1 MAHHTRPSRL
11 VKKEELGK
19 RKNNQGKKKSSQV
32 RKKTTKTSTKAV
44 STGKSKKPAQ
54 EKDVKKKQQE
64 KKPIMSSSGRLLRSS
79 VSRTLSGASWVTL
92 EKADSILFHNQDSF
106 SINGFTMSL
115 RNRSFSRRLSQTPIA
130 KPRKAAAQKRLETKE
145 KHEQEAQ
152 AVIEEKNVEGGE
164 RVFEQVLAQNEL
176 APLPVQGAP
185 CGVGEEPATT
195 CATQDKEVG
204 IPETNDS
211 LPSRQVTAN
220 DSEASEVKYEH
231 ENLPCEQTPSDL
243 ETGSLAEAF
252 VEGAVPVLP
261 SSPSDSVITSE
272 SNSKVCA
279 ETPFDLVP
287 NSKEPD
293 CSSVDTSDH
302 SSAVPLEESVPLA
315 KPHMGAELD
324 LVLPSEEQ
332 DSNSTAIVISE
343 INAQEHLL
351 ADASSLAESCL
362 KAGWDLESGVKDVC
376 SESSSVA
383 AAESNSL
390 SYFEGASAESN
401 LLLYFEGAKAES
413 NSLLHFKGAKSESN
427 SLLHFE
433 GASAESN
440 SLLHFEGASAESN
453 SLLHFE
459 GASTESN
466 SLLHFEGA
474 SSPAESHMKL
484 PVDFVPVHKELNSN
498 VDLSCMRENSESY
511 SKPVFTVC
519 EPVSDTSLNNIQVGD
534 IEQLVK
540 CIDAETLI
548 LNSGCVHTSSPD
560 LEKSAVDKISGES
573 SGQFSEGIVSE
584 LPSSTEI
591 STPASEKAINAGLPA
606 DSRLQHDDYS
616 SQLGSVGVSLNLVQ
630 DNVRDSTEAV
640 EASGPSSLKNP
651 AGDYPIPYSSLL
663 PMLEKKKRRRCGVCE
678 PCLRKTNCEEC
689 SCCRKR
695 KTSHRICKKRKCEEL
710 KKPPPPITLP
720 FEVLTENKRPQRR
733 KQRALKANLENKP
746 VNGRRPELMECSIC
760 GHGEKY
766 RVKTNQAVPVQ
777 NVQSKEKER
786 MTGLEA
792 EKWAHN
798 EKPSF
803 GVHVNGDIH
812 GTVTGN
818 EHLKHAEESE
828 RVVSPSQLAEPKKSF
843 AQTIKNGI
851 KPLHYSPPEA
861 VASLKKVSVEER
873 TDFTSNSHTQWT
885 KAANLNHIVNT
896 LTTGVGCIHPE
907 NQGNVLIKEENCTC
921 SIFQDSDK
929 SVLQTVSISDLQ
941 ESLCC
946 PPLPEEEG
954 HVGEDGFKV
963 PKAETQCE
971 DSSLQPTFLSL
982 IKNRN
987 LTVEQVVAIEAL
999 TQLSEAPLET
1009 TSPAKTECTEE
1020 TTSNLLHSSKRDISS
1035 SSTSSALKEIK
1046 DTYLQNEQ
1054 QLLAHCAHSQK
1065 QLPNKAVLYN
1075 GQGSVSELRDKPANL
1090 AGEMYKLQLSS
1101 RDAKTLSDFTSNAK
1115 SFSGYVTK
1123 KNYTHDPV
1131 SLAQYCNASLN
1142 AQQTSNSLEA
1152 LGQLEQKPACNDLNL
1167 EAGSLIKEG
1176 VIHSQDEEDVATQ
1189 LTQLAA
1195 LIESNQT
1202 NPEQKNDIKASLLNL
1217 ISQERQPK
1225 YNQDLLQK
1233 KEAVFFKHNYSS
1245 LLLKQKQPTNKKGNA
1260 VPWKPRHKKKPQEA
1274 RYQQNN
1280 QNHLE
1285 LLSCQRSELQDI
1297 WMSSKLHK
1305 LGQTMPQDS
1314 RIAPSEKKSP
1324 RTKVQRALNQNTLAS
1339 QEKTRL
1345 FLPQTQIKFH
1355 RCLPEVPHEK
1365 KKDRLFGC
1373 EVVNEQIKTAGS
1385 GDPLGIERLKNEV
1398 VARNQFSDLPSHN
1411 PLAVSQLKTA
1421 SLVNRPSENLQMFT
1435 EKCNSQVQ
1443 QTADASQGHPLP
1455 QTFNQSNLRANEMR
1469 SEDKAYIHQG
1479 AVKQQVDPKSQ
1490 VLPVPCGGA
1499 QVPGA
1504 VGALRNMECAGEVTV
1519 LTSTS
1524 LGTDHPQSTGDS
1536 GCSPAKN
1543 TLSSF
1548 LESPMKFLDTPTKNL
1563 IDTPT
1568 KKGQSELPTCD
1579 CVEQIIEKDEGPY
1592 YTHLGTGP
1600 SVAAVREIMENRY
1613 GAKGSAVRIEVVVY
1627 TGKEGKSSQGCPIAK
1642 WVIRR
1647 SSDEEKLLCLVRQRA
1662 GHHCQ
1667 TAVIVI
1673 LILAWEGIP
1682 HLLADT
1688 LYKELT
1694 QSLRK
1699 YGCPTSRRC
1708 ALNEDRTCA
1717 CQGLDPETCGASF
1730 SFGCSWS
1737 MYFNGCKF
1745 ARSKNPRKFR
1755 LLTDDPKQEELL
1767 ENNLQTLATD
1777 VAPVYKKLAPEAFQN
1792 QVENEHM
1799 GPDCRLGSKDG
1810 RPFSGVTAC
1819 IDFCAHAHKDTHN
1832 MHNGSTVVC
1841 TLTKE
1846 DNRRVGVIPSDEQL
1860 HVLPLYKISQTDEF
1874 GTEEGLEAKIK
1885 AGAIQVLTAFPR
1897 EVRMLAEPLRAT
1909 KKKKPDTRRTS
1920 TEKQPLIDKKYS
1932 TPVKLKTEAPEN
1944 LSNAVHCLGNKP
1956 DALKPGIKTET
1967 SDHLYAMKHTSNT
1980 TKNCSLLKQY
1990 TASSPFK
1997 VDGLQPYPPLA
2008 HKPGLTAVT
2017 NLQQDFS
2024 VPYGYF
2030 ECSSKQPHVTPYVN
2044 CKNFDVSVK
2053 DYTGILLNDKMNGV
2067 PPILPEV
2074 TAPGP
2079 PAHKDPLPTILEHQ
2093 TDKQNCQPQLDN
2105 SPSSEMISSSD
2116 LSVPLSSPAKDA
2128 VGNEADC
2135 SHGCPVEKG
2144 SSHREQMCGFD
2155 CADEKQS
2162 SALGQPTD
2170 SEEKA
2175 EELWSD
2181 SEHNFL
2187 DDDIG
2192 GVAVA
2197 PSHGSI
2203 LIECARRELHATTP
2217 IKKPNRNHPTRISL
2231 VFYQHKNLNEPKHG
2245 LAMWEAKMAERAKEK
2260 EKEAERLG
2268 TENTDLN
2275 SASRKTK
2282 QANENRDIF
2291 YEDNEFNQIPSR
2303 RALTVTKDNV
2313 ITVSSYA
2320 LTRVAGPYNHWA

>member
-1 MAHHTRPSRL
+1 ADMAHHARPSRS

-19 RKNNQGKKKSSQV
+19 RKTNQGKKKSSQV

-44 STGKSKKPAQ
+44 SSGKGKKPTQ
-54 EKDVKKKQQE
+54 EKDVKKKQLE
-64 KKPIMSSSGRLLRSS
+64 KKPIMSSSGRLLRSK
-79 VSRTLSGASWVTL
+79 VTRTLSGASWVSL
-92 EKADSILFHNQDSF
+92 EKADNTLFHNQDSS
-106 SINGFTMSL
+106 SINSFTMSL
-115 RNRSFSRRLSQTPIA
+115 RNRPFSCRLSQTPITA
-130 KPRKAAAQKRLETKE
+130 KPKKAAIQKRLETKE
-145 KHEQEAQ
+145 NHEQEAL
-152 AVIEEKNVEGGE
+152 AVVEEKNNATGEIVLKQNLSQSELAALPVEGS
-164 RVFEQVLAQNEL
+164 
-176 APLPVQGAP
+176 P
-185 CGVGEEPATT
+185 CSADEGPAIS
-195 CATQDKEVG
+195 CQDKEVE
-204 IPETNDS
+204 ISETNDS
-211 LPSRQVTAN
+211 VPNSPVT
-220 DSEASEVKYEH
+220 DDGTEMSEVKFKH
-231 ENLPCEQTPSDL
+231 EGLPCELIPTDL
-243 ETGSLAEAF
+243 DMGSLAEAF
-252 VEGAVPVLP
+252 VESAVLVLP
-261 SSPSDSVITSE
+261 PFPSDSVITSE
-272 SNSKVCA
+272 SNSEVCV
-279 ETPFDLVP
+279 ETPFDMVP
-287 NSKEPD
+287 NSQELDP
-293 CSSVDTSDH
+293 SSADTSDL
-302 SSAVPLEESVPLA
+302 SSAVLTEESVTLA
-315 KPHMGAELD
+315 TSHIEAELN

-332 DSNSTAIVISE
+332 DSDSAPIVTSE
-343 INAQEHLL
+343 FNLHEHLL
-351 ADASSLAESCL
+351 QDARSLAESCL
-362 KAGWDLESGVKDVC
+362 KAGWDLASEKKDIG
-376 SESSSVA
+376 SNSSSVA
-383 AAESNSL
+383 AAESNL
-390 SYFEGASAESN
+390 
-401 LLLYFEGAKAES
+401 
-413 NSLLHFKGAKSESN
+413 
-427 SLLHFE
+427 
-433 GASAESN
+433 
-440 SLLHFEGASAESN
+440 
-453 SLLHFE
+453 
-459 GASTESN
+459 
-466 SLLHFEGA
+466 LLHFEGA
-474 SSPAESHMKL
+474 SSFAESPMKL
-484 PVDFVPVHKELNSN
+484 VVGFLPVHKELDSNS
-498 VDLSCMRENSESY
+498 DLSCTRENPEFDA
-511 SKPVFTVC
+511 KNIFTVC
-519 EPVSDTSLNNIQVGD
+519 EPVSNTSLNSIEAED

-548 LNSGCVHTSSPD
+548 LNSGYAPTLSSD
-560 LEKSAVDKISGES
+560 LEKSTINKIPGES
-573 SGQFSEGIVSE
+573 SGQFSEGFVLE
-584 LPSSTEI
+584 LPSSVEI
-591 STPASEKAINAGLPA
+591 SAFASEKAINADLPA
-606 DSRLQHDDYS
+606 DSRLQHNDYS

-630 DNVRDSTEAV
+630 DNVSNSTEAV

-651 AGDYPIPYSSLL
+651 AGGYPVPYSSVF
-663 PMLEKKKRRRCGVCE
+663 PVLEKKKRRRCGVCE

-720 FEVLTENKRPQRR
+720 FEVLSENKRPQRR
-733 KQRALKANLENKP
+733 KQRVLKANLENKP

-766 RVKTNQAVPVQ
+766 RVKTNQAVPIE

-812 GTVTGN
+812 GAVPGTQ
-818 EHLKHAEESE
+818 HLKHAGDSG
-828 RVVSPSQLAEPKKSF
+828 RAVSPSQLAEPKKSF
-843 AQTIKNGI
+843 AQTTRNGI

-861 VASLKKVSVEER
+861 AASLQKVSAEER
-873 TDFTSNSHTQWT
+873 TDLTSNSDLQWT
-885 KAANLNHIVNT
+885 KGTNVNSTVNT
-896 LTTGVGCIHPE
+896 LTTGLGCVHPQT
-907 NQGNVLIKEENCTC
+907 QGSVLMKEEHCTC
-921 SIFQDSDK
+921 SISEDFDK
-929 SVLQTVSISDLQ
+929 SFLQTGSISGLQ

-946 PPLPEEEG
+946 PPLPE
-954 HVGEDGFKV
+954 GELQAERDGFKV
-963 PKAETQCE
+963 PAVETQPE
-971 DSSLQPTFLSL
+971 NSTLQPTFLSL
-982 IKNRN
+982 IKTRN

-1009 TSPAKTECTEE
+1009 TSPAKTASTECTGE
-1020 TTSNLLHSSKRDISS
+1020 TTSNLLHSFKRDISS
-1035 SSTSSALKEIK
+1035 SFTSTALKEIK

-1054 QLLAHCAHSQK
+1054 QLLAQCAHSQK

-1075 GQGSVSELRDKPANL
+1075 GQSSVSELHDKPASL
-1090 AGEMYKLQLSS
+1090 AGEVYKSS
-1101 RDAKTLSDFTSNAK
+1101 GDSETLSDLTSNAT
-1115 SFSGYVTK
+1115 SLPGCTTK
-1123 KNYTHDPV
+1123 ENYSHDPV
-1131 SLAQYCNASLN
+1131 ALAQYGSASHD
-1142 AQQTSNSLEA
+1142 AHQTGNNLET
-1152 LGQLEQKPACNDLNL
+1152 LGQSEQKPTCNDLNL
-1167 EAGSLIKEG
+1167 KASSLLKEG
-1176 VIHSQDEEDVATQ
+1176 GLHSQDEEDVAAQ

-1195 LIESNQT
+1195 LIESNQA
-1202 NPEQKNDIKASLLNL
+1202 NPEQKNDIKTSLIHL
-1217 ISQERQPK
+1217 ISHERQPK
-1225 YNQDLLQK
+1225 YNQDVLQK
-1233 KEAVFFKHNYSS
+1233 KESVVFRHNCSS
-1245 LLLKQKQPTNKKGNA
+1245 LLLKQKQATNKKGSA

-1280 QNHLE
+1280 QNQLE
-1285 LLSCQRSELQDI
+1285 LLSCQHSELQDI

-1314 RIAPSEKKSP
+1314 RIVQLEKKSP
-1324 RTKVQRALNQNTLAS
+1324 RTKVQRALSQNTSAS

-1355 RCLPEVPHEK
+1355 RCLPEASQEK
-1365 KKDRLFGC
+1365 KKDRL
-1373 EVVNEQIKTAGS
+1373 
-1385 GDPLGIERLKNEV
+1385 
-1398 VARNQFSDLPSHN
+1398 
-1411 PLAVSQLKTA
+1411 LKTV
-1421 SLVNRPSENLQMFT
+1421 SLLNRPTENLQMFT

-1443 QTADASQGHPLP
+1443 QTATGSQAHPLP
-1455 QTFNQSNLRANEMR
+1455 PALNQSNPRANEMR
-1469 SEDKAYIHQG
+1469 GENEACVQQG
-1479 AVKQQVDPKSQ
+1479 TQADPKSQ

-1499 QVPGA
+1499 QVPGCA
-1504 VGALRNMECAGEVTV
+1504 EALRNMECVGEVTV
-1519 LTSTS
+1519 LTSSS
-1524 LGTDHPQSTGDS
+1524 LGADHAQSTGDS

-1799 GPDCRLGSKDG
+1799 GPDCRLGCQAG

-1846 DNRRVGVIPSDEQL
+1846 DNRTVGVIPSDEQL

-1909 KKKKPDTRRTS
+1909 KKKKPDTRRTP

-1932 TPVKLKTEAPEN
+1932 TPVKLKTEAPES
-1944 LSNAVHCLGNKP
+1944 LGSTLHCLGNKT
-1956 DALKPGIKTET
+1956 DALKPGIKMET
-1967 SDHLYAMKHTSNT
+1967 SSHLYAMKHTSNT
-1980 TKNCSLLKQY
+1980 TKNCSLLKQCS
-1990 TASSPFK
+1990 ASSPFK
-1997 VDGLQPYPPLA
+1997 VDSLHPYPSLA

-2017 NLQQDFS
+2017 NIQQDFS

-2030 ECSSKQPHVTPYVN
+2030 ECSTKEPHVTPYVN
-2044 CKNFDVSVK
+2044 CKSFDVSVQ
-2053 DYTGILLNDKMNGV
+2053 DYTGILLDEKVNGV

-2079 PAHKDPLPTILEHQ
+2079 PAHGDPLPTILEHQ
-2093 TDKQNCQPQLDN
+2093 PNKQNCQLQLDG
-2105 SPSSEMISSSD
+2105 SSSQMVSSCD
-2116 LSVPLSSPAKDA
+2116 SSVPLSSPAKDA
-2128 VGNEADC
+2128 VGNGADC

-2144 SSHREQMCGFD
+2144 SSHRGQMCDFD
-2155 CADEKQS
+2155 CADEKQN
-2162 SALGQPTD
+2162 SALGHPAD

-2268 TENTDLN
+2268 METTELSSSN
-2275 SASRKTK
+2275 RKAK
-2282 QANENRDIF
+2282 QPSDNRDLF

-2303 RALTVTKDNV
+2303 RALTVTKDKV

>member
-1 MAHHTRPSRL
+1 ADMAHHARPSRL

-19 RKNNQGKKKSSQV
+19 RKTNQGKKKSTQV

-44 STGKSKKPAQ
+44 SSGKGKKPAQ

-79 VSRTLSGASWVTL
+79 VTRALSGASWVSL
-92 EKADSILFHNQDSF
+92 EKADNILFHNQDSF
-106 SINGFTMSL
+106 NINGFTMSL
-115 RNRSFSRRLSQTPIA
+115 RNRSFSRRLSQTPTIA

-145 KHEQEAQ
+145 KHEQEAL
-152 AVIEEKNVEGGE
+152 AVVEEKNVEAGE
-164 RVFEQVLAQNEL
+164 RVLKQDLAQNEL
-176 APLPVQGAP
+176 PPLPVEDTP
-185 CGVGEEPATT
+185 CSSAGGEPATT
-195 CATQDKEVG
+195 CASQDKEVE

-211 LPSRQVTAN
+211 VPSSQVT
-220 DSEASEVKYEH
+220 DDDTEASEVGYKH
-231 ENLPCEQTPSDL
+231 EDLPCEQTPSDL
-243 ETGSLAEAF
+243 DTGSSAEAF
-252 VEGAVPVLP
+252 VEGAALVLP

-279 ETPFDLVP
+279 ETPFALVP

-293 CSSVDTSDH
+293 SSSVDTSDL
-302 SSAVPLEESVPLA
+302 SSAVLLEESVPLA
-315 KPHMGAELD
+315 KSDIEAELD

-332 DSNSTAIVISE
+332 NSNSAPIVTSE
-343 INAQEHLL
+343 FNSQEHLL
-351 ADASSLAESCL
+351 EDVSSLAESCL
-362 KAGWDLESGVKDVC
+362 KAGWDLESENKDVG
-376 SESSSVA
+376 SNSSSVA
-383 AAESNSL
+383 A
-390 SYFEGASAESN
+390 
-401 LLLYFEGAKAES
+401 
-413 NSLLHFKGAKSESN
+413 
-427 SLLHFE
+427 
-433 GASAESN
+433 
-440 SLLHFEGASAESN
+440 
-453 SLLHFE
+453 
-459 GASTESN
+459 TESN
-466 SLLHFEGA
+466 SPLHFEGA
-474 SSPAESHMKL
+474 SSLAESHMKL
-484 PVDFVPVHKELNSN
+484 VVDFVPIHKELDSN
-498 VDLSCMRENSESY
+498 LDLSCARENSESD
-511 SKPVFTVC
+511 SKNIFTVY
-519 EPVSDTSLNNIQVGD
+519 EPVSDTSLNNIEVED

-548 LNSGCVHTSSPD
+548 LNSGYVPTLSPD
-560 LEKSAVDKISGES
+560 LEKSTVDKISGES
-573 SGQFSEGIVSE
+573 SGQFSEGFVSE

-591 STPASEKAINAGLPA
+591 SALASEKAINADLPA
-606 DSRLQHDDYS
+606 DSRLQHNDYS
-616 SQLGSVGVSLNLVQ
+616 SQLGRVGISLNLVQ
-630 DNVRDSTEAV
+630 DNVSNGTEAV

-651 AGDYPIPYSSLL
+651 AGDYPVPYSSLL

-710 KKPPPPITLP
+710 KKPPPPIMLP

-733 KQRALKANLENKP
+733 KQRVLKANLENKP

-766 RVKTNQAVPVQ
+766 RVKTNQTVPIE

-818 EHLKHAEESE
+818 EDLKNAEDSE
-828 RVVSPSQLAEPKKSF
+828 RAVSPSRLAEPKKSF

-851 KPLHYSPPEA
+851 KTLHYSPPEA
-861 VASLKKVSVEER
+861 VASLKKVSIEER
-873 TDFTSNSHTQWT
+873 TDLTSNSHMQWMKGT
-885 KAANLNHIVNT
+885 NLNNIVNT
-896 LTTGVGCIHPE
+896 LTTGVGCVHPAK
-907 NQGNVLIKEENCTC
+907 QRNVLMKEENCTC
-921 SIFQDSDK
+921 SIFEDSDK
-929 SVLQTVSISDLQ
+929 SILQTDSISDLQ

-946 PPLPEEEG
+946 PPLLGEEV
-954 HVGEDGFKV
+954 HVGKDGFKV
-963 PKAETQCE
+963 PNTGTQHE

-982 IKNRN
+982 IKTRN

-999 TQLSEAPLET
+999 TRLSEAPLET
-1009 TSPAKTECTEE
+1009 TSPAKTERTECTEE
-1020 TTSNLLHSSKRDISS
+1020 TTSSLLHSYKRDISS
-1035 SSTSSALKEIK
+1035 SFTSSALKEIK

-1075 GQGSVSELRDKPANL
+1075 GQSSVSELRDKPANL

-1101 RDAKTLSDFTSNAK
+1101 RDTKTLSDLASNAK
-1115 SFSGYVTK
+1115 SFSGYTTK

-1131 SLAQYCNASLN
+1131 TLARYCNASRN
-1142 AQQTSNSLEA
+1142 VQQTSNNLDT
-1152 LGQLEQKPACNDLNL
+1152 LGQLEQKPTCNDLNL
-1167 EAGSLIKEG
+1167 EASSLIKEG
-1176 VIHSQDEEDVATQ
+1176 GIHSQDEEDVATQ

-1195 LIESNQT
+1195 LIESNQA

-1217 ISQERQPK
+1217 ISHERQPK
-1225 YNQDLLQK
+1225 YNQDVLQK
-1233 KEAVFFKHNYSS
+1233 KESVFFRHNYSS

-1280 QNHLE
+1280 QNQLE
-1285 LLSCQRSELQDI
+1285 LLSCQHSELQDI
-1297 WMSSKLHK
+1297 WISSKLHK

-1324 RTKVQRALNQNTLAS
+1324 RTKVQRALNQNTSAS
-1339 QEKTRL
+1339 QEKPRL

-1355 RCLPEVPHEK
+1355 RCLPEVPQEK
-1365 KKDRLFGC
+1365 KKDRLFGS
-1373 EVVNEQIKTAGS
+1373 E
-1385 GDPLGIERLKNEV
+1385 
-1398 VARNQFSDLPSHN
+1398 
-1411 PLAVSQLKTA
+1411 LKTA
-1421 SLVNRPSENLQMFT
+1421 SLLNRPSENLQMFT
-1435 EKCNSQVQ
+1435 QKCNSQVQ
-1443 QTADASQGHPLP
+1443 QTANVSQTHPLP

-1469 SEDKAYIHQG
+1469 SEDKTYIQQG
-1479 AVKQQVDPKSQ
+1479 AVEKQVDPKSQ
-1490 VLPVPCGGA
+1490 MLPVPCDGA
-1499 QVPGA
+1499 RVPGS
-1504 VGALRNMECAGEVTV
+1504 VEALRNMECAGEVTV

-1909 KKKKPDTRRTS
+1909 KKKKPDTRRTP

-1944 LSNAVHCLGNKP
+1944 VGNTLHCLGNKT

-1990 TASSPFK
+1990 TASSPFQ
-1997 VDGLQPYPPLA
+1997 VDSLHPYSSLA
-2008 HKPGLTAVT
+2008 HKPGITAVT
-2017 NLQQDFS
+2017 NIQQDFS

-2044 CKNFDVSVK
+2044 CKNFGVSVK
-2053 DYTGILLNDKMNGV
+2053 DYTGILLNEKMNGV

-2074 TAPGP
+2074 TAPDP

-2093 TDKQNCQPQLDN
+2093 PDKQNCQLQLDN
-2105 SPSSEMISSSD
+2105 SPSSQMVSSCD

-2135 SHGCPVEKG
+2135 SHGCPMEKG
-2144 SSHREQMCGFD
+2144 SSHREQMCDFD
-2155 CADEKQS
+2155 CVDEKQN

-2175 EELWSD
+2175 EEMWSD

-2268 TENTDLN
+2268 TESTELN
-2275 SASRKTK
+2275 SSSRKTK
-2282 QANENRDIF
+2282 QTSENRDIF

>member
-1 MAHHTRPSRL
+1 MAHHARPSRSA
-11 VKKEELGK
+11 KKEDLGK
-19 RKNNQGKKKSSQV
+19 RKTNQSKKKSSQV
-32 RKKTTKTSTKAV
+32 RKKTTKTSTKVV
-44 STGKSKKPAQ
+44 SSGKSKKPVQ

-79 VSRTLSGASWVTL
+79 VTRTLSGASWVSL
-92 EKADSILFHNQDSF
+92 EKADNILFHNQDSF
-106 SINGFTMSL
+106 NINGFTMSL
-115 RNRSFSRRLSQTPIA
+115 RNRSFSRRLSQTPAIA
-130 KPRKAAAQKRLETKE
+130 KPRKAASQKRLETKE
-145 KHEQEAQ
+145 KHEQEALAGVQ
-152 AVIEEKNVEGGE
+152 EKNDDTCEIALK
-164 RVFEQVLAQNEL
+164 QDLAQNEL
-176 APLPVQGAP
+176 AALPVEGCLCSAGEDPVIP
-185 CGVGEEPATT
+185 CAS
-195 CATQDKEVG
+195 QDKEVEISETDDS
-204 IPETNDS
+204 IPNS
-211 LPSRQVTAN
+211 QVT
-220 DSEASEVKYEH
+220 DDGTEAPEMKSKH
-231 ENLPCEQTPSDL
+231 EDLPCEQIPSDL
-243 ETGSLAEAF
+243 DAGSLAEAF
-252 VEGAVPVLP
+252 VEDAALVLP
-261 SSPSDSVITSE
+261 SSPSDSITASE
-272 SNSKVCA
+272 SNLKVRA
-279 ETPFDLVP
+279 ETPFNVVP
-287 NSKEPD
+287 NSTEPD
-293 CSSVDTSDH
+293 SSSVDTSDL
-302 SSAVPLEESVPLA
+302 SSAVVIESVTLA
-315 KPHMGAELD
+315 KFHIGAGLD
-324 LVLPSEEQ
+324 MVLPREEQ
-332 DSNSTAIVISE
+332 DLDSAPLVTSEFNS
-343 INAQEHLL
+343 QEHLL
-351 ADASSLAESCL
+351 EDARSLAESCL
-362 KAGWDLESGVKDVC
+362 KAGWDLEPENKDIG
-376 SESSSVA
+376 SNSSSVA
-383 AAESNSL
+383 AS
-390 SYFEGASAESN
+390 ESN
-401 LLLYFEGAKAES
+401 L
-413 NSLLHFKGAKSESN
+413 
-427 SLLHFE
+427 
-433 GASAESN
+433 
-440 SLLHFEGASAESN
+440 
-453 SLLHFE
+453 
-459 GASTESN
+459 
-466 SLLHFEGA
+466 LLHFEGA
-474 SSPAESHMKL
+474 SSLAEYPMKL
-484 PVDFVPVHKELNSN
+484 VVDFVPIHKELDSNS
-498 VDLSCMRENSESY
+498 DLSCTRQNSEFDT
-511 SKPVFTVC
+511 KNIFTVC
-519 EPVSDTSLNNIQVGD
+519 EPVSSTSLNNIEVED

-548 LNSGCVHTSSPD
+548 LNSGYVPTLSSD
-560 LEKSAVDKISGES
+560 LEKSTVDKSSAES
-573 SGQFSEGIVSE
+573 SGQFSAGFLSE
-584 LPSSTEI
+584 LPSSMEI
-591 STPASEKAINAGLPA
+591 SALASEKAINADLPA
-606 DSRLQHDDYS
+606 DSRLQHNDYS

-630 DNVRDSTEAV
+630 DNVSNSTEAV

-651 AGDYPIPYSSLL
+651 AGDYPVPYSSLL

-710 KKPPPPITLP
+710 KKPPPPIMLP

-733 KQRALKANLENKP
+733 KQRVLKANLENKP

-766 RVKTNQAVPVQ
+766 RVKTNQAVPIE
-777 NVQSKEKER
+777 NVQCKEKER

-803 GVHVNGDIH
+803 GVHVNGDIR
-812 GTVTGN
+812 GAVTGT
-818 EHLKHAEESE
+818 EHLKHADHSE
-828 RVVSPSQLAEPKKSF
+828 RAAAPSQFAEKQSF
-843 AQTIKNGI
+843 VHTIKNGI
-851 KPLHYSPPEA
+851 KTLHYSPPEA
-861 VASLKKVSVEER
+861 VASLKNVSVEEG
-873 TDFTSNSHTQWT
+873 TDLTSNSHMQWPKGT
-885 KAANLNHIVNT
+885 NLNNIVST
-896 LTTGVGCIHPE
+896 LTSGTDCVHPE
-907 NQGNVLIKEENCTC
+907 NQGNLLMKEENCTC
-921 SIFQDSDK
+921 SISEYSDK
-929 SVLQTVSISDLQ
+929 SVLQTGSSLDLQ

-946 PPLPEEEG
+946 PPLPEEELQAG
-954 HVGEDGFKV
+954 KDGFKV
-963 PKAETQCE
+963 PHVETQPE
-971 DSSLQPTFLSL
+971 NSALQPTFLSL
-982 IKNRN
+982 IKTRN
-987 LTVEQVVAIEAL
+987 LTLEQVVAIEAL

-1009 TSPAKTECTEE
+1009 TSPAKTKSTECPGEATC
-1020 TTSNLLHSSKRDISS
+1020 NLLHGFKRDISS
-1035 SSTSSALKEIK
+1035 SFTSSALQEIK

-1054 QLLAHCAHSQK
+1054 QLLAHCTHSQK

-1075 GQGSVSELRDKPANL
+1075 GQSSVSELCDKPANL

-1101 RDAKTLSDFTSNAK
+1101 RDTKTLSDLTSSAT
-1115 SFSGYVTK
+1115 SFSGYDSKKSCAHEPVTL
-1123 KNYTHDPV
+1123 
-1131 SLAQYCNASLN
+1131 SGYCNVSCN
-1142 AQQTSNSLEA
+1142 VQQTRNSLETP
-1152 LGQLEQKPACNDLNL
+1152 GQLEQKPTCNDLKL
-1167 EAGSLIKEG
+1167 EGRSLIKEG
-1176 VIHSQDEEDVATQ
+1176 GIHSQDEEDVAAQ

-1202 NPEQKNDIKASLLNL
+1202 NPEQKSDIKASLLNL
-1217 ISQERQPK
+1217 ISHERQPK
-1225 YNQDLLQK
+1225 YNQDVLQK
-1233 KEAVFFKHNYSS
+1233 KESVFFRQNYSS
-1245 LLLKQKQPTNKKGNA
+1245 LLLKQKQVTNKKGNA
-1260 VPWKPRHKKKPQEA
+1260 VPWKPRHRKKPQEV

-1280 QNHLE
+1280 QNQLE
-1285 LLSCQRSELQDI
+1285 LLSCQHSELQDI
-1297 WMSSKLHK
+1297 WISSKLHK

-1314 RIAPSEKKSP
+1314 RVAPSEKKSP
-1324 RTKVQRALNQNTLAS
+1324 RTKVQRVLSQNTLAS

-1345 FLPQTQIKFH
+1345 FLPQAQIKFH
-1355 RCLPEVPHEK
+1355 RCLPEAPQEK

-1373 EVVNEQIKTAGS
+1373 EVVNEQMKTAGAS
-1385 GDPLGIERLKNEV
+1385 DPLGTDPLKNEV
-1398 VARNQFSDLPSHN
+1398 VARSQHSDLSSRN

-1421 SLVNRPSENLQMFT
+1421 SLLKRPTENPQMFT

-1443 QTADASQGHPLP
+1443 QTANVSQAHPLP
-1455 QTFNQSNLRANEMR
+1455 PTFNQSNLRANEMC
-1469 SEDKAYIHQG
+1469 SENKAYVQQ
-1479 AVKQQVDPKSQ
+1479 VQQVDPKSQ
-1490 VLPVPCGGA
+1490 VLPIPCGGA
-1499 QVPGA
+1499 QVPGSA
-1504 VGALRNMECAGEVTV
+1504 EALRNMECMGEVTV

-1524 LGTDHPQSTGDS
+1524 LGTDHAQSTGDS

-1909 KKKKPDTRRTS
+1909 KKKKPDTRRTP

-1944 LSNAVHCLGNKP
+1944 LGNTLHCLGNKT
-1956 DALKPGIKTET
+1956 DALKPGIKMET
-1967 SDHLYAMKHTSNT
+1967 SNHLYAMKHTSNT

-1990 TASSPFK
+1990 TTSSPFK
-1997 VDGLQPYPPLA
+1997 VDSLHPYPSLA

-2017 NLQQDFS
+2017 NIQQDFS

-2030 ECSSKQPHVTPYVN
+2030 ECSTKQPHVTPYVN

-2053 DYTGILLNDKMNGV
+2053 DYTGILLNDKVNGV

-2074 TAPGP
+2074 TAPGL
-2079 PAHKDPLPTILEHQ
+2079 PAHKEPLPTILEHQ
-2093 TDKQNCQPQLDN
+2093 PDKQNCQLQLDN
-2105 SPSSEMISSSD
+2105 SPFSEMISSCDS
-2116 LSVPLSSPAKDA
+2116 SVPLSSSAKDA
-2128 VGNEADC
+2128 VINEADS
-2135 SHGCPVEKG
+2135 SHGCPGEKG
-2144 SSHREQMCGFD
+2144 SSHRGQMCDFD
-2155 CADEKQS
+2155 CVDEKQN
-2162 SALGQPTD
+2162 SALGQPAD

-2268 TENTDLN
+2268 TENPELN
-2275 SASRKTK
+2275 SSNRKAK
-2282 QANENRDIF
+2282 QPSENRDIF

>member
-1 MAHHTRPSRL
+1 ADMAHHARPSRSA
-11 VKKEELGK
+11 KKEELGK
-19 RKNNQGKKKSSQV
+19 RKTNQNKKKSSQV
-32 RKKTTKTSTKAV
+32 RKKTTKTSTKVV
-44 STGKSKKPAQ
+44 SSGKGKKPAQ

-79 VSRTLSGASWVTL
+79 VTRTLSGASWVSL
-92 EKADSILFHNQDSF
+92 EKADNILFHNQDSF
-106 SINGFTMSL
+106 NINGFTMSL
-115 RNRSFSRRLSQTPIA
+115 RNRSFSRRLSQTPTIA
-130 KPRKAAAQKRLETKE
+130 KPRKAAVQKRLETKE
-145 KHEQEAQ
+145 KHEQEAL
-152 AVIEEKNVEGGE
+152 AVVEEKNDETGE
-164 RVFEQVLAQNEL
+164 IALKQDLAQNEL
-176 APLPVQGAP
+176 AALSVEDCLCSA
-185 CGVGEEPATT
+185 GEEPVIP
-195 CATQDKEVG
+195 CASQDKEAEISETDDS
-204 IPETNDS
+204 IPNS
-211 LPSRQVTAN
+211 QVT
-220 DSEASEVKYEH
+220 DDGTEASEVKSKH
-231 ENLPCEQTPSDL
+231 EDLPCEQIPSDL
-243 ETGSLAEAF
+243 DTGSLAEAF
-252 VEGAVPVLP
+252 VEDAALVLP
-261 SSPSDSVITSE
+261 SFPSASLIASE
-272 SNSKVCA
+272 SNSKVHA
-279 ETPFDLVP
+279 ETPFNVVP
-287 NSKEPD
+287 NSTEPD
-293 CSSVDTSDH
+293 SSSVDTSDL
-302 SSAVPLEESVPLA
+302 SSAVLIESVTLA
-315 KPHMGAELD
+315 KFHIGAGLD
-324 LVLPSEEQ
+324 MVLPRQEQ
-332 DSNSTAIVISE
+332 DLDSAPLVTSEFNS
-343 INAQEHLL
+343 QEHLL
-351 ADASSLAESCL
+351 EDARSLAESCL
-362 KAGWDLESGVKDVC
+362 KAAWDLEPENKDIG
-376 SESSSVA
+376 SNSSSVA
-383 AAESNSL
+383 AS
-390 SYFEGASAESN
+390 ESN
-401 LLLYFEGAKAES
+401 L
-413 NSLLHFKGAKSESN
+413 
-427 SLLHFE
+427 
-433 GASAESN
+433 
-440 SLLHFEGASAESN
+440 
-453 SLLHFE
+453 
-459 GASTESN
+459 
-466 SLLHFEGA
+466 LLHFEGA
-474 SSPAESHMKL
+474 SSLAEYPMKL
-484 PVDFVPVHKELNSN
+484 VVDFVPIHKELDSHS
-498 VDLSCMRENSESY
+498 DLSCVRENSEFDT
-511 SKPVFTVC
+511 KNIFTVC
-519 EPVSDTSLNNIQVGD
+519 EPVSNTSLNNIEVED

-540 CIDAETLI
+540 CFDAETLI
-548 LNSGCVHTSSPD
+548 LNSGYVPTLSSD
-560 LEKSAVDKISGES
+560 LEKSTVAKISAES
-573 SGQFSEGIVSE
+573 SGQFSAGFVSE

-591 STPASEKAINAGLPA
+591 SALASEKAINADLPA
-606 DSRLQHDDYS
+606 DSRLQHNDYS

-630 DNVRDSTEAV
+630 DMSNSTEAV

-651 AGDYPIPYSSLL
+651 AGDYPVPYSSLL

-710 KKPPPPITLP
+710 KKPPPPIMLP
-720 FEVLTENKRPQRR
+720 LEVRQRSF
-733 KQRALKANLENKP
+733 KLKNKP

-766 RVKTNQAVPVQ
+766 RVKTNQAVPFE

-812 GTVTGN
+812 GAVTGT
-818 EHLKHAEESE
+818 EHLKHADHSE
-828 RVVSPSQLAEPKKSF
+828 RAAAPSQFTEPKKSF
-843 AQTIKNGI
+843 VHTIKNGI
-851 KPLHYSPPEA
+851 KTLHYSPPEA
-861 VASLKKVSVEER
+861 VASLKNVSVEER
-873 TDFTSNSHTQWT
+873 TDLTSNSHMQWPKST
-885 KAANLNHIVNT
+885 NLNNIVST
-896 LTTGVGCIHPE
+896 LTSGTGCVHPE
-907 NQGNVLIKEENCTC
+907 NQGNVLMKEENCTC
-921 SIFQDSDK
+921 SISEYSAK
-929 SVLQTVSISDLQ
+929 SVLQTGSSLDLQ

-946 PPLPEEEG
+946 PPLPEEELQAG
-954 HVGEDGFKV
+954 KDGFKV
-963 PKAETQCE
+963 PYVETQPE
-971 DSSLQPTFLSL
+971 NSALQPTFLSL
-982 IKNRN
+982 IKTRN
-987 LTVEQVVAIEAL
+987 LTLEQVVAIEAL

-1009 TSPAKTECTEE
+1009 ASPAKTESTEYTGE
-1020 TTSNLLHSSKRDISS
+1020 TTSNLLHNFKRDISS
-1035 SSTSSALKEIK
+1035 SFTSSALQEIK

-1054 QLLAHCAHSQK
+1054 QLLAQCAHSQK

-1075 GQGSVSELRDKPANL
+1075 GQSSVSELCDKPASL
-1090 AGEMYKLQLSS
+1090 AGEVYKLQLSS
-1101 RDAKTLSDFTSNAK
+1101 RDTKTLSDLTSNAT
-1115 SFSGYVTK
+1115 SFSGHDSKKSCAHEPVT
-1123 KNYTHDPV
+1123 
-1131 SLAQYCNASLN
+1131 LAGYCNASCN
-1142 AQQTSNSLEA
+1142 VQQTKNNLET
-1152 LGQLEQKPACNDLNL
+1152 LGQLEQKPTCDDLKL
-1167 EAGSLIKEG
+1167 EGGSLIKEG
-1176 VIHSQDEEDVATQ
+1176 GIHSQDEEDVAAQ

-1202 NPEQKNDIKASLLNL
+1202 NPEQNNDIKASLLNL
-1217 ISQERQPK
+1217 ISHETQPK
-1225 YNQDLLQK
+1225 YNQDVLQK
-1233 KEAVFFKHNYSS
+1233 KESVFFRHNYSS
-1245 LLLKQKQPTNKKGNA
+1245 LLLKQKQATNKKGNA
-1260 VPWKPRHKKKPQEA
+1260 MPWKPRHKKKPQEA

-1280 QNHLE
+1280 QNQLE
-1285 LLSCQRSELQDI
+1285 LLSCQHSELQDI
-1297 WMSSKLHK
+1297 WISSKLHK

-1314 RIAPSEKKSP
+1314 RVAPSEKKSP
-1324 RTKVQRALNQNTLAS
+1324 RTKVQRALSQNTLAS

-1345 FLPQTQIKFH
+1345 FLPQAQIKFH
-1355 RCLPEVPHEK
+1355 RCLPEAPQEK
-1365 KKDRLFGC
+1365 KKD
-1373 EVVNEQIKTAGS
+1373 
-1385 GDPLGIERLKNEV
+1385 
-1398 VARNQFSDLPSHN
+1398 SDLSSRN

-1421 SLVNRPSENLQMFT
+1421 SLLKRPTENLQMFT

-1443 QTADASQGHPLP
+1443 QTANVSQAHPLP
-1455 QTFNQSNLRANEMR
+1455 PTFNQTNLRANEMC
-1469 SEDKAYIHQG
+1469 SENKAYVQQ
-1479 AVKQQVDPKSQ
+1479 VKQQVDPKSQ
-1490 VLPVPCGGA
+1490 VLPISCGGA
-1499 QVPGA
+1499 QVPGSA
-1504 VGALRNMECAGEVTV
+1504 EALRNMECVGEVTV

-1524 LGTDHPQSTGDS
+1524 LGTDHAQSTGDS

-1944 LSNAVHCLGNKP
+1944 LGNTLHCLGNKT
-1956 DALKPGIKTET
+1956 DALKPGIKMET
-1967 SDHLYAMKHTSNT
+1967 SNHLYAMKHTSNT

-1997 VDGLQPYPPLA
+1997 VDSLHPYPSLA

-2017 NLQQDFS
+2017 NIQQDFS

-2030 ECSSKQPHVTPYVN
+2030 ECSTKQPHVTPYVN

-2053 DYTGILLNDKMNGV
+2053 DYTGILLNDKVNGV

-2079 PAHKDPLPTILEHQ
+2079 PAHKEPLPTILEHQ
-2093 TDKQNCQPQLDN
+2093 PDKQNCQLQLDN
-2105 SPSSEMISSSD
+2105 SPFSEMISSGDS
-2116 LSVPLSSPAKDA
+2116 SVPLSSSAKDA
-2128 VGNEADC
+2128 VINEADC

-2144 SSHREQMCGFD
+2144 SSHRGQMCDFD
-2155 CADEKQS
+2155 CVDEKQN
-2162 SALGQPTD
+2162 SALGQPAD

-2245 LAMWEAKMAERAKEK
+2245 LAMWEAKMAERAREK

-2268 TENTDLN
+2268 AENPELN
-2275 SASRKTK
+2275 SSNRKAK
-2282 QANENRDIF
+2282 QPSENRDIF

>member
-44 STGKSKKPAQ
+44 SSGKSKKPAQ
-54 EKDVKKKQQE
+54 EKDVKKKHQE

-79 VSRTLSGASWVTL
+79 VTRTLSGASWVTL

-106 SINGFTMSL
+106 NINGFTMSL
-115 RNRSFSRRLSQTPIA
+115 RNRSFSRRLSQTPVA
-130 KPRKAAAQKRLETKE
+130 KPKKAAAQKRLETKE
-145 KHEQEAQ
+145 KHEQEAL
-152 AVIEEKNVEGGE
+152 VVVEEKNVETGE
-164 RVFEQVLAQNEL
+164 RVFEQDLAQNEL
-176 APLPVQGAP
+176 VPLPAEGAT

-195 CATQDKEVG
+195 CATQDKEAG

-211 LPSRQVTAN
+211 IPSSQVTAD

-243 ETGSLAEAF
+243 EMGSLAEAF
-252 VEGAVPVLP
+252 IEGAVPVLP
-261 SSPSDSVITSE
+261 SSPSDPVITSE
-272 SNSKVCA
+272 SISKVCA
-279 ETPFDLVP
+279 ETSFDLVP
-287 NSKEPD
+287 NSREPD
-293 CSSVDTSDH
+293 SSSVDTSDL
-302 SSAVPLEESVPLA
+302 SSVVPLEESVPLT
-315 KPHMGAELD
+315 KPHIGAESD

-332 DSNSTAIVISE
+332 DSNSAAVVTSE
-343 INAQEHLL
+343 FNSQEHLL
-351 ADASSLAESCL
+351 ADASSLAKSCL
-362 KAGWDLESGVKDVC
+362 KAGWDLESEDKGVC

-383 AAESNSL
+383 AAESSL
-390 SYFEGASAESN
+390 LLHFEGAN
-401 LLLYFEGAKAES
+401 AES
-413 NSLLHFKGAKSESN
+413 NSLLHFEGARAGSN

-433 GASAESN
+433 GASAGSN
-440 SLLHFEGASAESN
+440 SFLHFEGASAGSNPLLHFEGAS
-453 SLLHFE
+453 LL
-459 GASTESN
+459 
-466 SLLHFEGA
+466 
-474 SSPAESHMKL
+474 AESHMKL
-484 PVDFVPVHKELNSN
+484 PVDFVPVHKELDSN
-498 VDLSCMRENSESY
+498 VDLSCTRENSESY
-511 SKPVFTVC
+511 SKTIFTVC

-540 CIDAETLI
+540 CIDAETLV
-548 LNSGCVHTSSPD
+548 LNSGCVPTSSPE
-560 LEKSAVDKISGES
+560 LEKSTVNKISGEI
-573 SGQFSEGIVSE
+573 SGQFSEGFVSE

-591 STPASEKAINAGLPA
+591 SAPASEKAINADLPA
-606 DSRLQHDDYS
+606 DSRLQHNDYS

-630 DNVRDSTEAV
+630 DNVSDSAEAV

-651 AGDYPIPYSSLL
+651 AGDYPVPYSSLL

-710 KKPPPPITLP
+710 KKPPPPIMLP

-766 RVKTNQAVPVQ
+766 RVKPNQAVPIE

-818 EHLKHAEESE
+818 EHLNHAEESE
-828 RVVSPSQLAEPKKSF
+828 RAVSPSQLAEPKKSF

-851 KPLHYSPPEA
+851 KPLPYSPPEA

-885 KAANLNHIVNT
+885 KTANLNHIVNT
-896 LTTGVGCIHPE
+896 LTTGVGCIHPQK
-907 NQGNVLIKEENCTC
+907 QGNVLIKEENCTC

-929 SVLQTVSISDLQ
+929 SVLQTVSVSDLQ

-954 HVGEDGFKV
+954 CVGGDGFKV
-963 PKAETQCE
+963 PKTETQCE

-1009 TSPAKTECTEE
+1009 TSPAKTECTKE

-1035 SSTSSALKEIK
+1035 SLTSSALKEIK

-1065 QLPNKAVLYN
+1065 QLPNKAVVYN
-1075 GQGSVSELRDKPANL
+1075 GQGSVSELCDKPANL

-1101 RDAKTLSDFTSNAK
+1101 RDAKTLSDLTSNAK

-1131 SLAQYCNASLN
+1131 SLAQYCNTSRN
-1142 AQQTSNSLEA
+1142 AQQTSNNLET
-1152 LGQLEQKPACNDLNL
+1152 LGQLEQKPTCNDLKL

-1176 VIHSQDEEDVATQ
+1176 GIHSQDEEDVAAQ

-1233 KEAVFFKHNYSS
+1233 KETVFFRHNYSS

-1355 RCLPEVPHEK
+1355 RCLPEVPQER
-1365 KKDRLFGC
+1365 KKDRFFGC
-1373 EVVNEQIKTAGS
+1373 EVVNEQIKAAGS
-1385 GDPLGIERLKNEV
+1385 SDPLGIDPLKNEV
-1398 VARNQFSDLPSHN
+1398 VARNQYSDLPSHN

-1421 SLVNRPSENLQMFT
+1421 SLLNRPSGNLQMFT

-1443 QTADASQGHPLP
+1443 QTADASQAHPLP
-1455 QTFNQSNLRANEMR
+1455 LTFNQSNLRANEMR

-1479 AVKQQVDPKSQ
+1479 AVKQQVDLKSQ

-1799 GPDCRLGSKDG
+1799 GPDCRLGCKDG

-1832 MHNGSTVVC
+1832 MHNGSTVIAGNNEGGVVC
-1841 TLTKE
+1841 SLKMAYFVCKVYCVQAVPLT
-1846 DNRRVGVIPSDEQL
+1846 NV
-1860 HVLPLYKISQTDEF
+1860 
-1874 GTEEGLEAKIK
+1874 
-1885 AGAIQVLTAFPR
+1885 TAF
-1897 EVRMLAEPLRAT
+1897 M
-1909 KKKKPDTRRTS
+1909 
-1920 TEKQPLIDKKYS
+1920 
-1932 TPVKLKTEAPEN
+1932 
-1944 LSNAVHCLGNKP
+1944 
-1956 DALKPGIKTET
+1956 
-1967 SDHLYAMKHTSNT
+1967 
-1980 TKNCSLLKQY
+1980 
-1990 TASSPFK
+1990 
-1997 VDGLQPYPPLA
+1997 
-2008 HKPGLTAVT
+2008 
-2017 NLQQDFS
+2017 
-2024 VPYGYF
+2024 
-2030 ECSSKQPHVTPYVN
+2030 
-2044 CKNFDVSVK
+2044 
-2053 DYTGILLNDKMNGV
+2053 
-2067 PPILPEV
+2067 
-2074 TAPGP
+2074 
-2079 PAHKDPLPTILEHQ
+2079 
-2093 TDKQNCQPQLDN
+2093 
-2105 SPSSEMISSSD
+2105 
-2116 LSVPLSSPAKDA
+2116 
-2128 VGNEADC
+2128 
-2135 SHGCPVEKG
+2135 
-2144 SSHREQMCGFD
+2144 
-2155 CADEKQS
+2155 
-2162 SALGQPTD
+2162 
-2170 SEEKA
+2170 
-2175 EELWSD
+2175 
-2181 SEHNFL
+2181 
-2187 DDDIG
+2187 
-2192 GVAVA
+2192 
-2197 PSHGSI
+2197 
-2203 LIECARRELHATTP
+2203 
-2217 IKKPNRNHPTRISL
+2217 
-2231 VFYQHKNLNEPKHG
+2231 
-2245 LAMWEAKMAERAKEK
+2245 
-2260 EKEAERLG
+2260 
-2268 TENTDLN
+2268 
-2275 SASRKTK
+2275 
-2282 QANENRDIF
+2282 
-2291 YEDNEFNQIPSR
+2291 
-2303 RALTVTKDNV
+2303 
-2313 ITVSSYA
+2313 
-2320 LTRVAGPYNHWA
+2320 

>member
-1 MAHHTRPSRL
+1 MAHHARPSRSA
-11 VKKEELGK
+11 KKEELGK
-19 RKNNQGKKKSSQV
+19 RKTNQSKKKSSQV
-32 RKKTTKTSTKAV
+32 RKKTTKTSTKVV
-44 STGKSKKPAQ
+44 SSGKGKKPVQ

-79 VSRTLSGASWVTL
+79 VTRTLSGASWVSL
-92 EKADSILFHNQDSF
+92 EKADNILFHNQDSF
-106 SINGFTMSL
+106 NSNGFTMSL
-115 RNRSFSRRLSQTPIA
+115 RNRSFSRRLPQTPAIA

-145 KHEQEAQ
+145 KHEQEALAGVQ
-152 AVIEEKNVEGGE
+152 EKNDDTGE
-164 RVFEQVLAQNEL
+164 IALKQDLAQNEL
-176 APLPVQGAP
+176 AALPVEGCLYSA
-185 CGVGEEPATT
+185 GEEPVIP
-195 CATQDKEVG
+195 CASQDKEVEISETDDS
-204 IPETNDS
+204 IPNS
-211 LPSRQVTAN
+211 QVT
-220 DSEASEVKYEH
+220 DDGTEASEMKSKH
-231 ENLPCEQTPSDL
+231 EDLPCEQIPSDL
-243 ETGSLAEAF
+243 DAGSLAEAF
-252 VEGAVPVLP
+252 VEDAALVLP
-261 SSPSDSVITSE
+261 SSPSDSIIASE
-272 SNSKVCA
+272 SNLKVHA
-279 ETPFDLVP
+279 ETPFNVVP
-287 NSKEPD
+287 NSTEPD
-293 CSSVDTSDH
+293 SSSVDTSDL
-302 SSAVPLEESVPLA
+302 SSAVLIESVTLA
-315 KPHMGAELD
+315 KFHIGAGLD
-324 LVLPSEEQ
+324 MVLPREEQ
-332 DSNSTAIVISE
+332 DLGSAPLVTSEFNS
-343 INAQEHLL
+343 QEHLL
-351 ADASSLAESCL
+351 EDARSLAESCL
-362 KAGWDLESGVKDVC
+362 KAGWDLEPGNKDIG
-376 SESSSVA
+376 SNSSSVA
-383 AAESNSL
+383 AS
-390 SYFEGASAESN
+390 ESN
-401 LLLYFEGAKAES
+401 L
-413 NSLLHFKGAKSESN
+413 
-427 SLLHFE
+427 
-433 GASAESN
+433 
-440 SLLHFEGASAESN
+440 
-453 SLLHFE
+453 
-459 GASTESN
+459 
-466 SLLHFEGA
+466 LLHFEGA
-474 SSPAESHMKL
+474 SSLAEYPMKL
-484 PVDFVPVHKELNSN
+484 VVDFVPIHKELDSNS
-498 VDLSCMRENSESY
+498 DLSCTRQNSEFDT
-511 SKPVFTVC
+511 KNIFTVC
-519 EPVSDTSLNNIQVGD
+519 EPVSSTSLNNIEVED

-548 LNSGCVHTSSPD
+548 LNSGYIPTLSSD
-560 LEKSAVDKISGES
+560 LEKSTVDKSSAES
-573 SGQFSEGIVSE
+573 SGQFSASFLSE
-584 LPSSTEI
+584 LPSSMEI
-591 STPASEKAINAGLPA
+591 SALASEKAINADLPA
-606 DSRLQHDDYS
+606 DSRLQHNDYS

-630 DNVRDSTEAV
+630 DNVSNSTEAV

-651 AGDYPIPYSSLL
+651 AGDYPVPYSSLL

-733 KQRALKANLENKP
+733 KQRVLKANLENKP

-766 RVKTNQAVPVQ
+766 RVKTNQAVPTE
-777 NVQSKEKER
+777 NVQCKEKER

-803 GVHVNGDIH
+803 GVHVNGDVR
-812 GTVTGN
+812 GAVTGT
-818 EHLKHAEESE
+818 EHLKHADHSE
-828 RVVSPSQLAEPKKSF
+828 RAAAPSQFAEKKSF
-843 AQTIKNGI
+843 VHTIKNGI
-851 KPLHYSPPEA
+851 KTLHYSPPEA
-861 VASLKKVSVEER
+861 VASLKNVSVEER
-873 TDFTSNSHTQWT
+873 TDLTSNSHMQWPKGT
-885 KAANLNHIVNT
+885 NLNNIVST
-896 LTTGVGCIHPE
+896 LTSGTGCVHPE
-907 NQGNVLIKEENCTC
+907 NQGNLLMKEENCTC
-921 SIFQDSDK
+921 SISEYSDK
-929 SVLQTVSISDLQ
+929 SVLQTGSSLDLQ

-946 PPLPEEEG
+946 PPLPEEELQAG
-954 HVGEDGFKV
+954 KDGFKV
-963 PKAETQCE
+963 PQVDTQPE
-971 DSSLQPTFLSL
+971 NSALQPTFLSL
-982 IKNRN
+982 IKTRN
-987 LTVEQVVAIEAL
+987 LTLEQVVAIEAL

-1009 TSPAKTECTEE
+1009 TSPAKTESTECPGE
-1020 TTSNLLHSSKRDISS
+1020 ATCNLLHGFKRDISS
-1035 SSTSSALKEIK
+1035 SFTSSALQEIK

-1054 QLLAHCAHSQK
+1054 QLLAHCTHSQK

-1075 GQGSVSELRDKPANL
+1075 GQSSVSELCDKPASL

-1101 RDAKTLSDFTSNAK
+1101 RDTKTLSDLTSSAT
-1115 SFSGYVTK
+1115 SFSGYDSKKSCAHEPVT
-1123 KNYTHDPV
+1123 
-1131 SLAQYCNASLN
+1131 LAGYCNASCN
-1142 AQQTSNSLEA
+1142 VQQTRNSLETP
-1152 LGQLEQKPACNDLNL
+1152 GQLEQKPTCNDLKL
-1167 EAGSLIKEG
+1167 EGSSLIKEG
-1176 VIHSQDEEDVATQ
+1176 GIHSQDEEDVAAQ

-1217 ISQERQPK
+1217 ISHERQPK
-1225 YNQDLLQK
+1225 YNQDVLQK
-1233 KEAVFFKHNYSS
+1233 KESVFFRQNYSS
-1245 LLLKQKQPTNKKGNA
+1245 LLLKQKQVTNKKGNA
-1260 VPWKPRHKKKPQEA
+1260 VPWKPRHRKKPQEVC
-1274 RYQQNN
+1274 YQQNN
-1280 QNHLE
+1280 QNQLE
-1285 LLSCQRSELQDI
+1285 LLSCQHSELQDI
-1297 WMSSKLHK
+1297 WISSKLHK

-1314 RIAPSEKKSP
+1314 RVAPSEKKSP
-1324 RTKVQRALNQNTLAS
+1324 RTKVQRVLSQNTLAS

-1345 FLPQTQIKFH
+1345 FLPQAQIKFH
-1355 RCLPEVPHEK
+1355 RCLPEAPQEK

-1373 EVVNEQIKTAGS
+1373 EVVNEQMKTAGTS
-1385 GDPLGIERLKNEV
+1385 DPLGTDPLKNEV
-1398 VARNQFSDLPSHN
+1398 VARSQHSDLSSRN

-1421 SLVNRPSENLQMFT
+1421 SLLKRPTENLQMFT
-1435 EKCNSQVQ
+1435 EKCISQVQ
-1443 QTADASQGHPLP
+1443 QTANVSQAHPLP
-1455 QTFNQSNLRANEMR
+1455 PTFNESNLRANEMC
-1469 SEDKAYIHQG
+1469 SENKAYVQQ
-1479 AVKQQVDPKSQ
+1479 VQQVDPKSQ
-1490 VLPVPCGGA
+1490 VLPIPCGGA
-1499 QVPGA
+1499 QVPGSA
-1504 VGALRNMECAGEVTV
+1504 EALRNMECMGEVTV

-1524 LGTDHPQSTGDS
+1524 LGTDHAQSTGDS

-1909 KKKKPDTRRTS
+1909 KKKKPDTRRTP

-1944 LSNAVHCLGNKP
+1944 LGNTLHCLGNKT
-1956 DALKPGIKTET
+1956 DALKPGIKMET
-1967 SDHLYAMKHTSNT
+1967 SNHLYAMKHTSNT

-1990 TASSPFK
+1990 TTSSPFK
-1997 VDGLQPYPPLA
+1997 VDSLHPYPSLA

-2017 NLQQDFS
+2017 NIQQDFS

-2030 ECSSKQPHVTPYVN
+2030 ECSTKQPHVTPYVN

-2053 DYTGILLNDKMNGV
+2053 DYTGILLNDKVNGV

-2074 TAPGP
+2074 TAPGL
-2079 PAHKDPLPTILEHQ
+2079 PAHKEPLPTILEHQ
-2093 TDKQNCQPQLDN
+2093 PDKQNCQLQLDN
-2105 SPSSEMISSSD
+2105 SPFSEMISSCDS
-2116 LSVPLSSPAKDA
+2116 SVPLSSSAKDA
-2128 VGNEADC
+2128 IINEADS
-2135 SHGCPVEKG
+2135 SHGCPGEKG
-2144 SSHREQMCGFD
+2144 SSHQGQMCDFD
-2155 CADEKQS
+2155 CVDEKQN
-2162 SALGQPTD
+2162 SALGQPAD

-2268 TENTDLN
+2268 TENPELN
-2275 SASRKTK
+2275 SSNRKAK
-2282 QANENRDIF
+2282 QPSENRGIF

>member
-1 MAHHTRPSRL
+1 ADMAHHARPSRL

-19 RKNNQGKKKSSQV
+19 KKTNQGKKKSSQV
-32 RKKTTKTSTKAV
+32 RKKTTKTSTKAI
-44 STGKSKKPAQ
+44 SSGKGKKPAQ

-79 VSRTLSGASWVTL
+79 VTRTLSGASWVSL
-92 EKADSILFHNQDSF
+92 EKADAILFHNQDSF
-106 SINGFTMSL
+106 NINGFTMSL
-115 RNRSFSRRLSQTPIA
+115 RNRSFSRRLYQTPTIA

-145 KHEQEAQ
+145 KQEQEAL
-152 AVIEEKNVEGGE
+152 AVVEEKNEAGEG
-164 RVFEQVLAQNEL
+164 VLKQDLVQSEL
-176 APLPVQGAP
+176 AALPVEGAP
-185 CGVGEEPATT
+185 CSVDEGPATT
-195 CATQDKEVG
+195 CASQDKEVE

-211 LPSRQVTAN
+211 IPSSQVT
-220 DSEASEVKYEH
+220 DDDTEVSEVKYKH
-231 ENLPCEQTPSDL
+231 EDLPCEETPSNLD
-243 ETGSLAEAF
+243 TGISARAV
-252 VEGAVPVLP
+252 VEDAALVLP
-261 SSPSDSVITSE
+261 SSPSDSMITSE
-272 SNSKVCA
+272 SNLKVCA
-279 ETPFDLVP
+279 KAPFDLVP
-287 NSKEPD
+287 NSEEPD
-293 CSSVDTSDH
+293 SSSVDTSDL
-302 SSAVPLEESVPLA
+302 SSAVLLESVPLA
-315 KPHMGAELD
+315 ESHIEAMSDP
-324 LVLPSEEQ
+324 VLPSEEQ
-332 DSNSTAIVISE
+332 DSNSAPIVTSE
-343 INAQEHLL
+343 FNSQEHLL
-351 ADASSLAESCL
+351 EDASSLAESCF
-362 KAGWDLESGVKDVC
+362 KAGGDLESENKDVG
-376 SESSSVA
+376 SHSSSVA
-383 AAESNSL
+383 A
-390 SYFEGASAESN
+390 
-401 LLLYFEGAKAES
+401 
-413 NSLLHFKGAKSESN
+413 
-427 SLLHFE
+427 
-433 GASAESN
+433 
-440 SLLHFEGASAESN
+440 
-453 SLLHFE
+453 
-459 GASTESN
+459 TESN

-474 SSPAESHMKL
+474 SSLAESL
-484 PVDFVPVHKELNSN
+484 VVDFVPAHKELDSNS
-498 VDLSCMRENSESY
+498 DLSCMRENSESD
-511 SKPVFTVC
+511 SKSIFTVC
-519 EPVSDTSLNNIQVGD
+519 EPVSDTSLNNIAVED

-540 CIDAETLI
+540 CINAETLI
-548 LNSGCVHTSSPD
+548 FNSGYVPTLSPD
-560 LEKSAVDKISGES
+560 LEKSTVDKISGES
-573 SGQFSEGIVSE
+573 CGQFSEGFVSE
-584 LPSSTEI
+584 LPSSSEI
-591 STPASEKAINAGLPA
+591 SALASEKAINADLPA
-606 DSRLQHDDYS
+606 DSRLQHNDYS
-616 SQLGSVGVSLNLVQ
+616 SQLGRVGVSLNLVQ
-630 DNVRDSTEAV
+630 DNVSNSTEAV

-651 AGDYPIPYSSLL
+651 AGDYPVPYSSLL

-733 KQRALKANLENKP
+733 KQRVLKANLENKP

-766 RVKTNQAVPVQ
+766 RVKTNQTVPIE

-812 GTVTGN
+812 GTVAGN
-818 EHLKHAEESE
+818 EHLKNEDSGRA
-828 RVVSPSQLAEPKKSF
+828 VSPSHLAEPKKSF

-851 KPLHYSPPEA
+851 KPLHYPPAEA
-861 VASLKKVSVEER
+861 VASKEASIEES

-885 KAANLNHIVNT
+885 KATNLNNIVST
-896 LTTGVGCIHPE
+896 LTTGVGCVHPE
-907 NQGNVLIKEENCTC
+907 KHGNILVKEENCTC

-929 SVLQTVSISDLQ
+929 SVLQTGSISDLQ

-946 PPLPEEEG
+946 PPLPEEEVR
-954 HVGEDGFKV
+954 VGKDGFKA
-963 PKAETQCE
+963 PDAETQHE

-1009 TSPAKTECTEE
+1009 TSPAKTESTECTEE
-1020 TTSNLLHSSKRDISS
+1020 TTSNLLHSYKRDISS
-1035 SSTSSALKEIK
+1035 SFTSSALKEIK

-1075 GQGSVSELRDKPANL
+1075 GQSSISELRDKPANL

-1101 RDAKTLSDFTSNAK
+1101 RDTKTFSDLTSNTE
-1115 SFSGYVTK
+1115 SFSGYTTK
-1123 KNYTHDPV
+1123 KNYTHDPITLARYSNV
-1131 SLAQYCNASLN
+1131 SCNV
-1142 AQQTSNSLEA
+1142 QQTSNNLET
-1152 LGQLEQKPACNDLNL
+1152 LGQLEQKPTCNDLNL
-1167 EAGSLIKEG
+1167 EASALIKEG
-1176 VIHSQDEEDVATQ
+1176 GIHSQDEEDVATQ

-1195 LIESNQT
+1195 LIESNRT

-1225 YNQDLLQK
+1225 YNQDMLQK
-1233 KEAVFFKHNYSS
+1233 KESVFFKHNYSS
-1245 LLLKQKQPTNKKGNA
+1245 LLLKQKQSTNKKGNA

-1280 QNHLE
+1280 QNQLE
-1285 LLSCQRSELQDI
+1285 LLSCQHSELQDI
-1297 WMSSKLHK
+1297 WISSKLHK

-1314 RIAPSEKKSP
+1314 RIASSDKKSP
-1324 RTKVQRALNQNTLAS
+1324 RTKVQRALNQNTLTS

-1345 FLPQTQIKFH
+1345 FLPQTQIKYH
-1355 RCLPEVPHEK
+1355 RCLPEVPQEK
-1365 KKDRLFGC
+1365 KKD
-1373 EVVNEQIKTAGS
+1373 
-1385 GDPLGIERLKNEV
+1385 
-1398 VARNQFSDLPSHN
+1398 SDLASRN

-1421 SLVNRPSENLQMFT
+1421 SFLNRPSENLQMFT

-1443 QTADASQGHPLP
+1443 QTPNVSQMHPLS
-1455 QTFNQSNLRANEMR
+1455 QTFDQSNLRANEMR
-1469 SEDKAYIHQG
+1469 SEDKAYIQQG
-1479 AVKQQVDPKSQ
+1479 AVEQQVDLKSQ

-1504 VGALRNMECAGEVTV
+1504 VEALRNVECTGEVTV

-1777 VAPVYKKLAPEAFQN
+1777 LAPVYKKLAPEAFQN

-1909 KKKKPDTRRTS
+1909 KKKKPDTRRTP
-1920 TEKQPLIDKKYS
+1920 TEKQSLIDKKYS
-1932 TPVKLKTEAPEN
+1932 TPVKVKTEAPEN
-1944 LSNAVHCLGNKP
+1944 LGNTLHCLGNKT
-1956 DALKPGIKTET
+1956 DALKPGIKTEP

-1990 TASSPFK
+1990 TTSSPFK
-1997 VDGLQPYPPLA
+1997 VDSLHPYSSLA
-2008 HKPGLTAVT
+2008 HKPGITAVT
-2017 NLQQDFS
+2017 NIQQDFS

-2093 TDKQNCQPQLDN
+2093 PEKQNCQLQLDN
-2105 SPSSEMISSSD
+2105 SPSSQMVSSCD

-2144 SSHREQMCGFD
+2144 SSHREQMCD
-2155 CADEKQS
+2155 VDSVDEKPN

-2170 SEEKA
+2170 PEEKA

-2268 TENTDLN
+2268 AENTDLN
-2275 SASRKTK
+2275 SSSRKTK
-2282 QANENRDIF
+2282 QTSENRDLF

>member
-1 MAHHTRPSRL
+1 ADMAHHARPSRSA
-11 VKKEELGK
+11 KKEELGK
-19 RKNNQGKKKSSQV
+19 RKTNQSKKKSSQV
-32 RKKTTKTSTKAV
+32 RKKATKTSTKAV
-44 STGKSKKPAQ
+44 SSGKGKKAAQ
-54 EKDVKKKQQE
+54 EKDIKKKQQE
-64 KKPIMSSSGRLLRSS
+64 KKPVMSSSGRLLRSN
-79 VSRTLSGASWVTL
+79 VTRTLSGASWVSL
-92 EKADSILFHNQDSF
+92 EKADNILFHDQGSF
-106 SINGFTMSL
+106 NINGFTMSL
-115 RNRSFSRRLSQTPIA
+115 RNRSFSRRLSQTPIIA

-145 KHEQEAQ
+145 KHEQEAL
-152 AVIEEKNVEGGE
+152 AVVEEKNDETGE
-164 RVFEQVLAQNEL
+164 IALQQDLAQNEL
-176 APLPVQGAP
+176 AVLPVEGCLCSA
-185 CGVGEEPATT
+185 GEEPVIP
-195 CATQDKEVG
+195 CASQDKGVE
-204 IPETNDS
+204 IPETDCSISNS
-211 LPSRQVTAN
+211 QVT
-220 DSEASEVKYEH
+220 DDGTEASEVKSKH
-231 ENLPCEQTPSDL
+231 EDLPCEQIPSNLD
-243 ETGSLAEAF
+243 TCSLAEPF
-252 VEGAVPVLP
+252 VEDAVLVL
-261 SSPSDSVITSE
+261 SSSLSDSIIASE
-272 SNSKVCA
+272 SNWKACA
-279 ETPFDLVP
+279 EAPFSVVP
-287 NSKEPD
+287 NSTQPD
-293 CSSVDTSDH
+293 SSSADTSDF
-302 SSAVPLEESVPLA
+302 SSAVLIESVALA
-315 KPHMGAELD
+315 KSHIGAELD
-324 LVLPSEEQ
+324 MVLPREEQ
-332 DSNSTAIVISE
+332 DFDSAPLVTSEFNS
-343 INAQEHLL
+343 QEHLL
-351 ADASSLAESCL
+351 EDARSLAESCL
-362 KAGWDLESGVKDVC
+362 RAGWDLESENKDFG
-376 SESSSVA
+376 SNSSSVA
-383 AAESNSL
+383 AP
-390 SYFEGASAESN
+390 ESN
-401 LLLYFEGAKAES
+401 LLL
-413 NSLLHFKGAKSESN
+413 
-427 SLLHFE
+427 HFE
-433 GASAESN
+433 GPSSLAEY
-440 SLLHFEGASAESN
+440 
-453 SLLHFE
+453 
-459 GASTESN
+459 
-466 SLLHFEGA
+466 
-474 SSPAESHMKL
+474 PMKL
-484 PVDFVPVHKELNSN
+484 VVDFVPIHKELDSNS
-498 VDLSCMRENSESY
+498 DLSCTRENPEFDA
-511 SKPVFTVC
+511 KNIFTIC
-519 EPVSDTSLNNIQVGD
+519 EPVSSTSLNNIEVED

-548 LNSGCVHTSSPD
+548 LNSGYVPTLSSD
-560 LEKSAVDKISGES
+560 LEKSTVDKISAER
-573 SGQFSEGIVSE
+573 SGQFSAGFVSE
-584 LPSSTEI
+584 LPSSMEI
-591 STPASEKAINAGLPA
+591 SALASEKAINADLPA
-606 DSRLQHDDYS
+606 DSRLQHNDYS

-630 DNVRDSTEAV
+630 DNVSNSSEAI

-651 AGDYPIPYSSLL
+651 AGDHPVPYSSLL

-710 KKPPPPITLP
+710 KKPPPPVTLP

-733 KQRALKANLENKP
+733 KQRVLKANLENKP

-766 RVKTNQAVPVQ
+766 RVKTNQAVAIE

-792 EKWAHN
+792 EKWAHS

-812 GTVTGN
+812 GAVAGT
-818 EHLKHAEESE
+818 EHLKHADHSE
-828 RVVSPSQLAEPKKSF
+828 RAASPSQFTEPKKPF
-843 AQTIKNGI
+843 THTIKNGI
-851 KPLHYSPPEA
+851 KTLHYSPPEA
-861 VASLKKVSVEER
+861 VPLLKNVSVEER
-873 TDFTSNSHTQWT
+873 TDLTSNSHMQWPKGT
-885 KAANLNHIVNT
+885 NLNNTVST
-896 LTTGVGCIHPE
+896 LTTDTGCVHPE
-907 NQGNVLIKEENCTC
+907 NQGNILMKEENCTC
-921 SIFQDSDK
+921 SISEYSDK
-929 SVLQTVSISDLQ
+929 SVLQTSSISDLQ

-946 PPLPEEEG
+946 PPLLEEELQA
-954 HVGEDGFKV
+954 EKDGFKV
-963 PKAETQCE
+963 PNVETQPENCT
-971 DSSLQPTFLSL
+971 LQPTFLSL

-987 LTVEQVVAIEAL
+987 LTLEQVVAIEAL

-1009 TSPAKTECTEE
+1009 ASPAKTESIECTGE
-1020 TTSNLLHSSKRDISS
+1020 TTSNLVPSFKRDVSS
-1035 SSTSSALKEIK
+1035 SFTSSALKEIK

-1075 GQGSVSELRDKPANL
+1075 GQSSVSELCDKPASL

-1101 RDAKTLSDFTSNAK
+1101 RDTKTLSDLTSSAT
-1115 SFSGYVTK
+1115 SFSGYDSKKSSAHEPVTI
-1123 KNYTHDPV
+1123 
-1131 SLAQYCNASLN
+1131 AEYCNTSCN
-1142 AQQTSNSLEA
+1142 VQQTRNNLEA
-1152 LGQLEQKPACNDLNL
+1152 PGQLEQKPTCNDLKL
-1167 EAGSLIKEG
+1167 EGSSLIKEG
-1176 VIHSQDEEDVATQ
+1176 VIHSQDEEDVAAQ

-1202 NPEQKNDIKASLLNL
+1202 NAEQKNDIKTSLLNL
-1217 ISQERQPK
+1217 ISHERQPK
-1225 YNQDLLQK
+1225 YNQDVLQK
-1233 KEAVFFKHNYSS
+1233 KESVFFRHNYSS
-1245 LLLKQKQPTNKKGNA
+1245 LLVKQKQATNKKGNA
-1260 VPWKPRHKKKPQEA
+1260 VPWKPRHKKKPPEA
-1274 RYQQNN
+1274 RYQHNN
-1280 QNHLE
+1280 QNQPE
-1285 LLSCQRSELQDI
+1285 LLSCQHSELQDTWI
-1297 WMSSKLHK
+1297 SSKLHK

-1324 RTKVQRALNQNTLAS
+1324 RTKVQRVLSQNTLAS

-1345 FLPQTQIKFH
+1345 FLPQAQIKFH
-1355 RCLPEVPHEK
+1355 RCLPEAAQEK

-1373 EVVNEQIKTAGS
+1373 E
-1385 GDPLGIERLKNEV
+1385 
-1398 VARNQFSDLPSHN
+1398 
-1411 PLAVSQLKTA
+1411 LKTA
-1421 SLVNRPSENLQMFT
+1421 SLLKRPTENLQMFT

-1443 QTADASQGHPLP
+1443 QTVNVSQVHPLP
-1455 QTFNQSNLRANEMR
+1455 PTFNQSNLRVKEMC
-1469 SEDKAYIHQG
+1469 SESKAYVQQI
-1479 AVKQQVDPKSQ
+1479 KQQVDLKSQ

-1499 QVPGA
+1499 QVPGSA
-1504 VGALRNMECAGEVTV
+1504 EALRNMECVGEVTV

-1524 LGTDHPQSTGDS
+1524 LGTDHTQSTGDS

-1909 KKKKPDTRRTS
+1909 KKKKPDTRRTP
-1920 TEKQPLIDKKYS
+1920 TEKQPLMDKKYS

-1944 LSNAVHCLGNKP
+1944 LGNALHCLGNKT
-1956 DALKPGIKTET
+1956 DALKPGIKMET
-1967 SDHLYAMKHTSNT
+1967 SSHLYAMKHTSNT

-1997 VDGLQPYPPLA
+1997 VDSLHPYPSLA

-2017 NLQQDFS
+2017 NIQQDFS

-2030 ECSSKQPHVTPYVN
+2030 ECSTKQPHVPPYVN

-2053 DYTGILLNDKMNGV
+2053 DYTGILLNDKVNGV

-2074 TAPGP
+2074 TAPGS

-2093 TDKQNCQPQLDN
+2093 PDKPNCQLQLDN
-2105 SPSSEMISSSD
+2105 SPSSEMISSCDS
-2116 LSVPLSSPAKDA
+2116 SVPLSSSAKDA
-2128 VGNEADC
+2128 VRNEADC
-2135 SHGCPVEKG
+2135 SHGCPIEKG
-2144 SSHREQMCGFD
+2144 SSHRGKLCDFD
-2155 CADEKQS
+2155 CVDEKQN
-2162 SALGQPTD
+2162 SALGQPAD

-2268 TENTDLN
+2268 TENPELN
-2275 SASRKTK
+2275 SSNRKAK
-2282 QANENRDIF
+2282 QPSENRDIF

>member
-1 MAHHTRPSRL
+1 MAHHARPSRSA
-11 VKKEELGK
+11 KKEELGK
-19 RKNNQGKKKSSQV
+19 RKTNQSKKKSSQV
-32 RKKTTKTSTKAV
+32 RKKTTKASTKAV
-44 STGKSKKPAQ
+44 SSGKGKKPVQ

-64 KKPIMSSSGRLLRSS
+64 KKPIMSSSGRLLRSN
-79 VSRTLSGASWVTL
+79 VTLSGASWVSL
-92 EKADSILFHNQDSF
+92 EKADNILFHNQDSF
-106 SINGFTMSL
+106 SINGFTMAL
-115 RNRSFSRRLSQTPIA
+115 RNRSFSRRLSQTSVIA
-130 KPRKAAAQKRLETKE
+130 KPRKAAEQKRLETKE
-145 KHEQEAQ
+145 EHEQEA
-152 AVIEEKNVEGGE
+152 
-164 RVFEQVLAQNEL
+164 LA
-176 APLPVQGAP
+176 
-185 CGVGEEPATT
+185 VGEEKKDEPGEIALE
-195 CATQDKEVG
+195 QDVAPSEFAALPVEG
-204 IPETNDS
+204 WLCGAGEEPVIPISETDDS
-211 LPSRQVTAN
+211 IPNSQVT
-220 DSEASEVKYEH
+220 DDGTEASEVKSKH
-231 ENLPCEQTPSDL
+231 EDLPCEQILSDL
-243 ETGSLAEAF
+243 DPGSLAEAF
-252 VEGAVPVLP
+252 VEDAALVLP
-261 SSPSDSVITSE
+261 SFPSDSGIASE
-272 SNSKVCA
+272 SNSKVHA
-279 ETPFDLVP
+279 EAPFNVVP
-287 NSKEPD
+287 NSTEPD
-293 CSSVDTSDH
+293 SSSVDTSGL
-302 SSAVPLEESVPLA
+302 SSAVLIESVTLA
-315 KPHMGAELD
+315 KFHIGAGLD
-324 LVLPSEEQ
+324 MVLPREEQ
-332 DSNSTAIVISE
+332 ALDSASLVTSEFNS
-343 INAQEHLL
+343 QEHLL
-351 ADASSLAESCL
+351 EDARSLADSYL
-362 KAGWDLESGVKDVC
+362 KAGWGLESENKDIG
-376 SESSSVA
+376 SNSSSVA
-383 AAESNSL
+383 AS
-390 SYFEGASAESN
+390 ESN
-401 LLLYFEGAKAES
+401 LI
-413 NSLLHFKGAKSESN
+413 
-427 SLLHFE
+427 
-433 GASAESN
+433 
-440 SLLHFEGASAESN
+440 
-453 SLLHFE
+453 
-459 GASTESN
+459 
-466 SLLHFEGA
+466 LHFEGA
-474 SSPAESHMKL
+474 SSLAEYPMKL
-484 PVDFVPVHKELNSN
+484 VVDFVPIHRELDSNS
-498 VDLSCMRENSESY
+498 DLSFTKENSEFD
-511 SKPVFTVC
+511 SKNIFRVC
-519 EPVSDTSLNNIQVGD
+519 EPVSNTSLNNIEVED

-548 LNSGCVHTSSPD
+548 LNSGYVPALSSD
-560 LEKSAVDKISGES
+560 LGKSTVDKISSES
-573 SGQFSEGIVSE
+573 SGQYSAGFVSE
-584 LPSSTEI
+584 LPSSMEI
-591 STPASEKAINAGLPA
+591 SALASEKAINADLPA
-606 DSRLQHDDYS
+606 DSRLQHNDYS

-630 DNVRDSTEAV
+630 DNLSNSTEAV
-640 EASGPSSLKNP
+640 EASGPYSLKNP
-651 AGDYPIPYSSLL
+651 AGDYPLPYSSLL

-733 KQRALKANLENKP
+733 KQRVLKANLENKA

-766 RVKTNQAVPVQ
+766 RVKTNQAVPIE
-777 NVQSKEKER
+777 NVQSKEKES

-792 EKWAHN
+792 GKWAHA

-803 GVHVNGDIH
+803 GVHVNGDLH
-812 GTVTGN
+812 GAVTGTQ
-818 EHLKHAEESE
+818 HLKHAEHSH
-828 RVVSPSQLAEPKKSF
+828 RAASPSHFPEPKKSLVH
-843 AQTIKNGI
+843 TVKNGI
-851 KPLHYSPPEA
+851 NTLHYSPPEA
-861 VASLKKVSVEER
+861 AASLNNVSAEER
-873 TDFTSNSHTQWT
+873 TDLTSNSHMQWPMCG
-885 KAANLNHIVNT
+885 NLNNVVST
-896 LTTGVGCIHPE
+896 LTSGTGCVHPE
-907 NQGNVLIKEENCTC
+907 NQGNVLMKEENCTC
-921 SIFQDSDK
+921 SISEYSDQ
-929 SVLQTVSISDLQ
+929 SVLQTGSSLDVQ

-946 PPLPEEEG
+946 PPLPE
-954 HVGEDGFKV
+954 GELQAGKDGFTV
-963 PKAETQCE
+963 PSVETQPE
-971 DSSLQPTFLSL
+971 NTALQPTFLSL
-982 IKNRN
+982 IKTRN
-987 LTVEQVVAIEAL
+987 LTLEQVVAIEAL

-1009 TSPAKTECTEE
+1009 TSPAKSTEHTGE
-1020 TTSNLLHSSKRDISS
+1020 TTSNLLHSFKRDISS
-1035 SSTSSALKEIK
+1035 SFTSSALQEIK

-1054 QLLAHCAHSQK
+1054 QLLAHCTPSQK

-1075 GQGSVSELRDKPANL
+1075 GQSSVSELCDKPANP
-1090 AGEMYKLQLSS
+1090 AGEMYKLQLPS
-1101 RDAKTLSDFTSNAK
+1101 RDTKTLSDLTSNAA
-1115 SFSGYVTK
+1115 SFSGYDSNK
-1123 KNYTHDPV
+1123 SCARDPV
-1131 SLAQYCNASLN
+1131 TLAGYCSAS
-1142 AQQTSNSLEA
+1142 
-1152 LGQLEQKPACNDLNL
+1152 C
-1167 EAGSLIKEG
+1167 GSLIKEG
-1176 VIHSQDEEDVATQ
+1176 GMQSQDEEDVAAQ

-1202 NPEQKNDIKASLLNL
+1202 NPEQKNNIKASLLNL
-1217 ISQERQPK
+1217 ISHERQPK
-1225 YNQDLLQK
+1225 YSQEVLQK
-1233 KEAVFFKHNYSS
+1233 KESVFFRRNYSS
-1245 LLLKQKQPTNKKGNA
+1245 LLLKQKQATNKKGNA

-1280 QNHLE
+1280 QNQLE
-1285 LLSCQRSELQDI
+1285 LLSCQHSELQDI
-1297 WMSSKLHK
+1297 WISSKLHK

-1314 RIAPSEKKSP
+1314 RVAPSEKKSP
-1324 RTKVQRALNQNTLAS
+1324 RTKVQRVLSQNTIAS

-1345 FLPQTQIKFH
+1345 FLPQAQIKFH
-1355 RCLPEVPHEK
+1355 RCLPEAPQEK
-1365 KKDRLFGC
+1365 KKD
-1373 EVVNEQIKTAGS
+1373 S
-1385 GDPLGIERLKNEV
+1385 DPLG
-1398 VARNQFSDLPSHN
+1398 P
-1411 PLAVSQLKTA
+1411 T
-1421 SLVNRPSENLQMFT
+1421 ENLQMFT
-1435 EKCNSQVQ
+1435 EKCNSQVE
-1443 QTADASQGHPLP
+1443 QTANVSQAHPLP
-1455 QTFNQSNLRANEMR
+1455 PTFNRSNLRANEMC
-1469 SEDKAYIHQG
+1469 SENKAHAQL
-1479 AVKQQVDPKSQ
+1479 VKQQVDPKSQ
-1490 VLPVPCGGA
+1490 VLPVPCAGA
-1499 QVPGA
+1499 QVPGSA
-1504 VGALRNMECAGEVTV
+1504 EALRNMECVGEVTV
-1519 LTSTS
+1519 LTSTR
-1524 LGTDHPQSTGDS
+1524 LGTDHAQSTGDS

-1579 CVEQIIEKDEGPY
+1579 CQIIEKDEGPY

-1600 SVAAVREIMENRY
+1600 SVAAVREIMENSSE
-1613 GAKGSAVRIEVVVY
+1613 KGSAVF
-1627 TGKEGKSSQGCPIAK
+1627 SF
-1642 WVIRR
+1642 VIRR

-1708 ALNEDRTCA
+1708 ALNEDRSCA

-1755 LLTDDPKQEELL
+1755 LLTDDPKQVCQHRLRSHKQNPNRRPGPKCCLSLQEELL

-1799 GPDCRLGSKDG
+1799 GPDCRLGCKDG

-1909 KKKKPDTRRTS
+1909 KKKKPDTRRTPS
-1920 TEKQPLIDKKYS
+1920 EKQPLIDKKYS

-1944 LSNAVHCLGNKP
+1944 LGNALHCLGNKT
-1956 DALKPGIKTET
+1956 DSLKPGIKMET
-1967 SDHLYAMKHTSNT
+1967 SNHLYAMKHTSNT

-1997 VDGLQPYPPLA
+1997 VDGLHPYPSLA

-2017 NLQQDFS
+2017 NIQQDFS

-2030 ECSSKQPHVTPYVN
+2030 ECSTKQPHVTPYVN
-2044 CKNFDVSVK
+2044 CKSFDVSVK
-2053 DYTGILLNDKMNGV
+2053 DYTGILLNEKVNGV

-2079 PAHKDPLPTILEHQ
+2079 PAHKEPLPTILEHC
-2093 TDKQNCQPQLDN
+2093 D
-2105 SPSSEMISSSD
+2105 
-2116 LSVPLSSPAKDA
+2116 
-2128 VGNEADC
+2128 
-2135 SHGCPVEKG
+2135 
-2144 SSHREQMCGFD
+2144 FD
-2155 CADEKQS
+2155 CADVKQT
-2162 SALGQPTD
+2162 SALGQAAE

-2245 LAMWEAKMAERAKEK
+2245 LAMWEAKMAERAREK

-2268 TENTDLN
+2268 AENPDLN
-2275 SASRKTK
+2275 SSNRKAK
-2282 QANENRDIF
+2282 QPGENRDLF

>member
-1 MAHHTRPSRL
+1 MAHHARPSRSA
-11 VKKEELGK
+11 KKEELGK
-19 RKNNQGKKKSSQV
+19 RKTNQSKKKSSQV
-32 RKKTTKTSTKAV
+32 RKKTTKTSTKVV
-44 STGKSKKPAQ
+44 SSGKGKKPVQ

-79 VSRTLSGASWVTL
+79 VTRTLSGASWVSL
-92 EKADSILFHNQDSF
+92 EKADNILFHNQDSF
-106 SINGFTMSL
+106 NSNGFTMSL
-115 RNRSFSRRLSQTPIA
+115 RNRSFSRRLPQTPAIA

-145 KHEQEAQ
+145 KHEQEALAGVQ
-152 AVIEEKNVEGGE
+152 EKNDDTGE
-164 RVFEQVLAQNEL
+164 IALKQDLAQNEL
-176 APLPVQGAP
+176 AALPVEG
-185 CGVGEEPATT
+185 CLCSVGEEPVIP
-195 CATQDKEVG
+195 CASQDKEVEISETDDS
-204 IPETNDS
+204 IPNS
-211 LPSRQVTAN
+211 QVT
-220 DSEASEVKYEH
+220 DDGTEASEMKSKH
-231 ENLPCEQTPSDL
+231 EDLPCEQIPSDL
-243 ETGSLAEAF
+243 DAGSLAEAF
-252 VEGAVPVLP
+252 VEDAALVLP
-261 SSPSDSVITSE
+261 SSPSDSIIASE
-272 SNSKVCA
+272 SNLKVHA
-279 ETPFDLVP
+279 ETPFNVVP
-287 NSKEPD
+287 NSTEPD
-293 CSSVDTSDH
+293 SSSVDTSDL
-302 SSAVPLEESVPLA
+302 SSAVLIESVTLA
-315 KPHMGAELD
+315 KFHIGAGLD
-324 LVLPSEEQ
+324 MVLPREEQ
-332 DSNSTAIVISE
+332 DLGSAPLVTSEFNS
-343 INAQEHLL
+343 QEHLL
-351 ADASSLAESCL
+351 EDARSLAESCL
-362 KAGWDLESGVKDVC
+362 KAGWDLEPGNKDIG
-376 SESSSVA
+376 SNSSSVA
-383 AAESNSL
+383 AS
-390 SYFEGASAESN
+390 ESN
-401 LLLYFEGAKAES
+401 L
-413 NSLLHFKGAKSESN
+413 
-427 SLLHFE
+427 
-433 GASAESN
+433 
-440 SLLHFEGASAESN
+440 
-453 SLLHFE
+453 
-459 GASTESN
+459 
-466 SLLHFEGA
+466 LLHFEGA
-474 SSPAESHMKL
+474 SSLAEYPMKL
-484 PVDFVPVHKELNSN
+484 VVDFVPIHKELDSNS
-498 VDLSCMRENSESY
+498 DLSCTRQNSEFDT
-511 SKPVFTVC
+511 KNIFTVC
-519 EPVSDTSLNNIQVGD
+519 EPVSSTSLNNIEVED

-548 LNSGCVHTSSPD
+548 LNSGYIPTLSSD
-560 LEKSAVDKISGES
+560 LEKSTVDKSSAES
-573 SGQFSEGIVSE
+573 SGQFSASFLSE
-584 LPSSTEI
+584 LPSSMEI
-591 STPASEKAINAGLPA
+591 SALASEKAINADLPA
-606 DSRLQHDDYS
+606 DSRLQHNDYS

-630 DNVRDSTEAV
+630 DNVSNSTEAV

-651 AGDYPIPYSSLL
+651 AGDYPVPYSSLL

-733 KQRALKANLENKP
+733 KQRVLKANLENKP

-766 RVKTNQAVPVQ
+766 RVKTNQAVPTE
-777 NVQSKEKER
+777 NVQCKEKER

-803 GVHVNGDIH
+803 GVHVNGDIR
-812 GTVTGN
+812 GAVTGT
-818 EHLKHAEESE
+818 EHLKHADHSE
-828 RVVSPSQLAEPKKSF
+828 RAAAPSQFAEKKSF
-843 AQTIKNGI
+843 VHTIKNGI
-851 KPLHYSPPEA
+851 KTLHYSPPEA
-861 VASLKKVSVEER
+861 VASLKNVSVEER
-873 TDFTSNSHTQWT
+873 TDLTSNSHMQWPKGT
-885 KAANLNHIVNT
+885 NLNNVVST
-896 LTTGVGCIHPE
+896 LTSGTGCVHPE
-907 NQGNVLIKEENCTC
+907 NQGNLLMKEENCTC
-921 SIFQDSDK
+921 SISEYSDK
-929 SVLQTVSISDLQ
+929 SVLQTGSSLDLQ

-946 PPLPEEEG
+946 PPLPEEELQTG
-954 HVGEDGFKV
+954 KDGFKV
-963 PKAETQCE
+963 PHVDTQPE
-971 DSSLQPTFLSL
+971 NSALQPTFLSL
-982 IKNRN
+982 IKTRN
-987 LTVEQVVAIEAL
+987 LTLEQVVAIEAL

-1009 TSPAKTECTEE
+1009 TSPAKTESTECPGE
-1020 TTSNLLHSSKRDISS
+1020 ATCNLLHGFKRDISS
-1035 SSTSSALKEIK
+1035 SFTSSALQEIK

-1054 QLLAHCAHSQK
+1054 QLLAHCTHSQK

-1075 GQGSVSELRDKPANL
+1075 GQSSVSELCDKPASL

-1101 RDAKTLSDFTSNAK
+1101 RDTKTLSDLTSSAT
-1115 SFSGYVTK
+1115 SFSGYDSKKSCAHEPVT
-1123 KNYTHDPV
+1123 
-1131 SLAQYCNASLN
+1131 LAGYCNASCN
-1142 AQQTSNSLEA
+1142 VQQTRNSLETP
-1152 LGQLEQKPACNDLNL
+1152 GQLEQKPTCNDLKL
-1167 EAGSLIKEG
+1167 EGSSLIKEG
-1176 VIHSQDEEDVATQ
+1176 GIHSQDEEDVAAQ

-1217 ISQERQPK
+1217 ISHERQPK
-1225 YNQDLLQK
+1225 YNQDVLQK
-1233 KEAVFFKHNYSS
+1233 KESVFFRQNYSS
-1245 LLLKQKQPTNKKGNA
+1245 LLLKQKQVTNKKGNA
-1260 VPWKPRHKKKPQEA
+1260 VPWKPRHRKKPQEVC
-1274 RYQQNN
+1274 YQQNN
-1280 QNHLE
+1280 QNQLE
-1285 LLSCQRSELQDI
+1285 LLSCQHSELQDI
-1297 WMSSKLHK
+1297 WISSKLHK

-1314 RIAPSEKKSP
+1314 RVAPSEKKSP
-1324 RTKVQRALNQNTLAS
+1324 RTKVQRVLSQNTLGS

-1345 FLPQTQIKFH
+1345 FLPQAQIKFH
-1355 RCLPEVPHEK
+1355 RCLPEAPQEK

-1373 EVVNEQIKTAGS
+1373 EVVNEQMKTAGTS
-1385 GDPLGIERLKNEV
+1385 DPLGTDPLKNEV
-1398 VARNQFSDLPSHN
+1398 VARSQHSDLSSRN

-1421 SLVNRPSENLQMFT
+1421 SLLKRPTENLQMFT
-1435 EKCNSQVQ
+1435 EKCISQVQ
-1443 QTADASQGHPLP
+1443 QTANVSQAHPLP
-1455 QTFNQSNLRANEMR
+1455 PTFNESNLRANEMC
-1469 SEDKAYIHQG
+1469 SENKAYVQQ
-1479 AVKQQVDPKSQ
+1479 VQQVDPKSQ
-1490 VLPVPCGGA
+1490 VLPIPCGGA
-1499 QVPGA
+1499 QVPGSA
-1504 VGALRNMECAGEVTV
+1504 EALRNMECMGEVTV

-1524 LGTDHPQSTGDS
+1524 LGTDHAQSTGDS

-1909 KKKKPDTRRTS
+1909 KKKKPDTRRTP

-1932 TPVKLKTEAPEN
+1932 APVKLKTEAPEN
-1944 LSNAVHCLGNKP
+1944 LGNTLHCLGNKT
-1956 DALKPGIKTET
+1956 DALKPGIKMET
-1967 SDHLYAMKHTSNT
+1967 SNHLYAMKHTSNT

-1990 TASSPFK
+1990 TTSSPFK
-1997 VDGLQPYPPLA
+1997 VDSLHPYPSLA

-2017 NLQQDFS
+2017 NIQQDFS

-2030 ECSSKQPHVTPYVN
+2030 ECSTKQPHVTPYVN

-2053 DYTGILLNDKMNGV
+2053 DYTGILLNDKVNGV

-2074 TAPGP
+2074 TAPGL
-2079 PAHKDPLPTILEHQ
+2079 PAHKEPLPTILEHQ
-2093 TDKQNCQPQLDN
+2093 PDKQNCQLQLDN
-2105 SPSSEMISSSD
+2105 SPFSEMISSCDS
-2116 LSVPLSSPAKDA
+2116 SVPLSSSAKDA
-2128 VGNEADC
+2128 IINEADS
-2135 SHGCPVEKG
+2135 SHGCPGEKG
-2144 SSHREQMCGFD
+2144 SSHQGQMCDFD
-2155 CADEKQS
+2155 CVDEKQN
-2162 SALGQPTD
+2162 SALGQPAD

-2268 TENTDLN
+2268 TENPELN
-2275 SASRKTK
+2275 SSNRKAK
-2282 QANENRDIF
+2282 QPSENRGIF

>member
-1 MAHHTRPSRL
+1 ADMAHHSRPSRSA
-11 VKKEELGK
+11 KKEELGK
-19 RKNNQGKKKSSQV
+19 RKTNQSKKKSSQV
-32 RKKTTKTSTKAV
+32 RKKSTKASTKAV
-44 STGKSKKPAQ
+44 SSGKGKKPVQ

-79 VSRTLSGASWVTL
+79 VTRTLSGASWVSL
-92 EKADSILFHNQDSF
+92 EKADNILFHNQDSF
-106 SINGFTMSL
+106 SIAGFTMSL
-115 RNRSFSRRLSQTPIA
+115 RNRSFSRRLSQTAIIA
-130 KPRKAAAQKRLETKE
+130 KPRKAAAQKKLETKE
-145 KHEQEAQ
+145 KHEQEAL
-152 AVIEEKNVEGGE
+152 AIAEEKNDETGEIALQEDLAQHGLAALPVEGC
-164 RVFEQVLAQNEL
+164 LCSA
-176 APLPVQGAP
+176 
-185 CGVGEEPATT
+185 GEEPVLP
-195 CATQDKEVG
+195 CASQDKEVK
-204 IPETNDS
+204 IPETDGSIPNS
-211 LPSRQVTAN
+211 QVT
-220 DSEASEVKYEH
+220 DDGTEASEVKSKH
-231 ENLPCEQTPSDL
+231 EDLPCEQIRSDL
-243 ETGSLAEAF
+243 DTGSLAEAF
-252 VEGAVPVLP
+252 VEDAVLVLP
-261 SSPSDSVITSE
+261 SSPSDSVIASE
-272 SNSKVCA
+272 SNSKVHA
-279 ETPFDLVP
+279 EAPFNVVP
-287 NSKEPD
+287 NSTEPD
-293 CSSVDTSDH
+293 SSSAGTSDL
-302 SSAVPLEESVPLA
+302 SSAVLIKSVTLA
-315 KPHMGAELD
+315 KFHIGAGLD
-324 LVLPSEEQ
+324 MVLPREEQ
-332 DSNSTAIVISE
+332 DLDPASRDTSE
-343 INAQEHLL
+343 FNAQEHLL
-351 ADASSLAESCL
+351 EDARSLADSCL
-362 KAGWDLESGVKDVC
+362 KAGWDLGSENKDIG
-376 SESSSVA
+376 SNSSSVA
-383 AAESNSL
+383 AS
-390 SYFEGASAESN
+390 ESN
-401 LLLYFEGAKAES
+401 L
-413 NSLLHFKGAKSESN
+413 
-427 SLLHFE
+427 
-433 GASAESN
+433 
-440 SLLHFEGASAESN
+440 
-453 SLLHFE
+453 
-459 GASTESN
+459 
-466 SLLHFEGA
+466 LLHFEGA
-474 SSPAESHMKL
+474 SSLAEYPMKL
-484 PVDFVPVHKELNSN
+484 VVDFVPLHKELGSNS
-498 VDLSCMRENSESY
+498 DLSFTKENSEFDT
-511 SKPVFTVC
+511 KNIFTVC
-519 EPVSDTSLNNIQVGD
+519 EPVSNTSLNNIEVED
-534 IEQLVK
+534 IEQFVK
-540 CIDAETLI
+540 CIDAKTLI
-548 LNSGCVHTSSPD
+548 LNSGYIPTLSSD
-560 LEKSAVDKISGES
+560 LEKSTVDKISAES
-573 SGQFSEGIVSE
+573 SGQFSASFVSE
-584 LPSSTEI
+584 LPSSMEI
-591 STPASEKAINAGLPA
+591 SAFASEKAINADLPA
-606 DSRLQHDDYS
+606 DSRLQHNDYS

-630 DNVRDSTEAV
+630 DNLSSSTEAV
-640 EASGPSSLKNP
+640 EASGPYSLKNP
-651 AGDYPIPYSSLL
+651 AGNYPPPYSSLL

-733 KQRALKANLENKP
+733 KQRVLKANLENKA
-746 VNGRRPELMECSIC
+746 VNGLRPELMECSIC

-766 RVKTNQAVPVQ
+766 RVKTNQAVPIE

-812 GTVTGN
+812 GAVTGTQ
-818 EHLKHAEESE
+818 HLKQADHRE
-828 RVVSPSQLAEPKKSF
+828 RAASPSQFTEPKKSLVH
-843 AQTIKNGI
+843 TIKNGI

-861 VASLKKVSVEER
+861 VASLKNESAEER
-873 TDFTSNSHTQWT
+873 TDLTSNSHMQWPT
-885 KAANLNHIVNT
+885 GSNLNNRVSA
-896 LTTGVGCIHPE
+896 LTSGTGCVHPE
-907 NQGNVLIKEENCTC
+907 NQGNVLMKEENCTC
-921 SIFQDSDK
+921 SISEYSDK
-929 SVLQTVSISDLQ
+929 SVLQTGSSLDVQ

-946 PPLPEEEG
+946 PPLPEEELQAG
-954 HVGEDGFKV
+954 KDGFKV
-963 PKAETQCE
+963 QNVEIQPENSA
-971 DSSLQPTFLSL
+971 LQPTFLSL
-982 IKNRN
+982 IKTRN
-987 LTVEQVVAIEAL
+987 LTLEQVVAIEAL

-1009 TSPAKTECTEE
+1009 TSPAKSESTECTRE
-1020 TTSNLLHSSKRDISS
+1020 TTSNLLHSFKRDISS
-1035 SSTSSALKEIK
+1035 SFTSSALQEIK

-1065 QLPNKAVLYN
+1065 QLPSRAVLYN
-1075 GQGSVSELRDKPANL
+1075 GQSSVSELCDQPANP
-1090 AGEMYKLQLSS
+1090 AGEIYELQLPS
-1101 RDAKTLSDFTSNAK
+1101 RDTETLSDLTPNAA
-1115 SFSGYVTK
+1115 SFSGYDSNKSCAHEPVT
-1123 KNYTHDPV
+1123 
-1131 SLAQYCNASLN
+1131 LAGYCNASCDVQHIRN
-1142 AQQTSNSLEA
+1142 NLEA
-1152 LGQLEQKPACNDLNL
+1152 PGQLEQKPACNDLKL
-1167 EAGSLIKEG
+1167 EGSSLIKEG
-1176 VIHSQDEEDVATQ
+1176 GIHSQDEEDVAAQ

-1202 NPEQKNDIKASLLNL
+1202 NPEQKNNIKASLLNL
-1217 ISQERQPK
+1217 ISHERQPK
-1225 YNQDLLQK
+1225 YNQDVSQK
-1233 KEAVFFKHNYSS
+1233 KESVFFRHNYSS
-1245 LLLKQKQPTNKKGNA
+1245 LLLKQKQATNKKGNA

-1280 QNHLE
+1280 QNQLE
-1285 LLSCQRSELQDI
+1285 LLSCQHSELQDI
-1297 WMSSKLHK
+1297 WISSKLHK

-1314 RIAPSEKKSP
+1314 KVAPAEKKSP
-1324 RTKVQRALNQNTLAS
+1324 RTKVQRVLSQNTSTS

-1345 FLPQTQIKFH
+1345 FLPQAQIKFH
-1355 RCLPEVPHEK
+1355 RCLPEAPQEK
-1365 KKDRLFGC
+1365 KKDSLSSR
-1373 EVVNEQIKTAGS
+1373 
-1385 GDPLGIERLKNEV
+1385 
-1398 VARNQFSDLPSHN
+1398 N
-1411 PLAVSQLKTA
+1411 PLAGSQLKTA
-1421 SLVNRPSENLQMFT
+1421 SLLKRPTENLQMFT

-1443 QTADASQGHPLP
+1443 QTADVSQAHPLP
-1455 QTFNQSNLRANEMR
+1455 PACNRSNLRANEMC
-1469 SEDKAYIHQG
+1469 SENKAHVQQ
-1479 AVKQQVDPKSQ
+1479 VKQQVDAKSQ

-1499 QVPGA
+1499 QVPGSA
-1504 VGALRNMECAGEVTV
+1504 EALRNMECVGEVTV
-1519 LTSTS
+1519 LTSTR
-1524 LGTDHPQSTGDS
+1524 LGTDHTQSTGDS

-1909 KKKKPDTRRTS
+1909 KKKKPDTRRTP
-1920 TEKQPLIDKKYS
+1920 TEKQSLIDKKYS

-1944 LSNAVHCLGNKP
+1944 LGNTLHCLGNKT
-1956 DALKPGIKTET
+1956 DALKPGIKMET
-1967 SDHLYAMKHTSNT
+1967 SNHLYAMKHTSNT

-1990 TASSPFK
+1990 TASPPFK
-1997 VDGLQPYPPLA
+1997 VDSLHPYPSLA
-2008 HKPGLTAVT
+2008 HKSGLTAVT
-2017 NLQQDFS
+2017 NIQQDFS

-2030 ECSSKQPHVTPYVN
+2030 ECSTKQPHVTPYVN
-2044 CKNFDVSVK
+2044 CKSFDVSVK
-2053 DYTGILLNDKMNGV
+2053 DYTGILLNEQVNGV

-2079 PAHKDPLPTILEHQ
+2079 PAHKEPLPTILEHQ
-2093 TDKQNCQPQLDN
+2093 PDKQNCQLQLDS
-2105 SPSSEMISSSD
+2105 SPCSEMISSCDS
-2116 LSVPLSSPAKDA
+2116 SAPLSSSAKDA
-2128 VGNEADC
+2128 IGTEADC
-2135 SHGCPVEKG
+2135 SHGCPGEKG
-2144 SSHREQMCGFD
+2144 SSSHRGQLCDFD
-2155 CADEKQS
+2155 CVDEKQN
-2162 SALGQPTD
+2162 SALGQLAD

-2245 LAMWEAKMAERAKEK
+2245 LAMWEAKMAERAREK
-2260 EKEAERLG
+2260 EKEAERIG
-2268 TENTDLN
+2268 TENPELN
-2275 SASRKTK
+2275 SSNRKAK
-2282 QANENRDIF
+2282 PPDENRDSIF

>member
-1 MAHHTRPSRL
+1 DMAHHARPSRSA
-11 VKKEELGK
+11 KKDELGK
-19 RKNNQGKKKSSQV
+19 RKTNQSKKKSSQV

-44 STGKSKKPAQ
+44 SSGKGKKPVQ

-64 KKPIMSSSGRLLRSS
+64 KKPIMSSSGRLLRSN
-79 VSRTLSGASWVTL
+79 VTRTLSGVSWVSL
-92 EKADSILFHNQDSF
+92 EKADNILFHSQDSF

-115 RNRSFSRRLSQTPIA
+115 RNRSFSRRMSQTPVIA

-145 KHEQEAQ
+145 KHEKEAL
-152 AVIEEKNVEGGE
+152 AVVEEKNDEAGE
-164 RVFEQVLAQNEL
+164 IALIEDLAQNEL
-176 APLPVQGAP
+176 AALPVEECLCSA
-185 CGVGEEPATT
+185 GEEPVIP
-195 CATQDKEVG
+195 CASQDKETE
-204 IPETNDS
+204 IPETDYSIPNSQITGDG
-211 LPSRQVTAN
+211 T
-220 DSEASEVKYEH
+220 EASEVKSKH
-231 ENLPCEQTPSDL
+231 EDLSCEQIPSDL
-243 ETGSLAEAF
+243 DTGSLAEAF
-252 VEGAVPVLP
+252 VEGAALVLP
-261 SSPSDSVITSE
+261 SSLSDSVIASE
-272 SNSKVCA
+272 SSSMVHA
-279 ETPFDLVP
+279 EVPFNVVP
-287 NSKEPD
+287 SSAEPD
-293 CSSVDTSDH
+293 FSSVDTSDL
-302 SSAVPLEESVPLA
+302 SSAVLIESVTLA
-315 KPHMGAELD
+315 KFHIGAGLD
-324 LVLPSEEQ
+324 MVLPRQEQ
-332 DSNSTAIVISE
+332 DLHSASLVTSEFNS
-343 INAQEHLL
+343 QEHLL
-351 ADASSLAESCL
+351 EDARSLADSCL
-362 KAGWDLESGVKDVC
+362 KAGWDLKSGNIDIG
-376 SESSSVA
+376 SNSSSMA
-383 AAESNSL
+383 AS
-390 SYFEGASAESN
+390 ESN
-401 LLLYFEGAKAES
+401 LLL
-413 NSLLHFKGAKSESN
+413 HFG
-427 SLLHFE
+427 
-433 GASAESN
+433 
-440 SLLHFEGASAESN
+440 
-453 SLLHFE
+453 
-459 GASTESN
+459 
-466 SLLHFEGA
+466 GA
-474 SSPAESHMKL
+474 SSLAEYPMKL
-484 PVDFVPVHKELNSN
+484 VVDFVPIHRELDSNS
-498 VDLSCMRENSESY
+498 DLSFTKENSEFDT
-511 SKPVFTVC
+511 KNIFTVC
-519 EPVSDTSLNNIQVGD
+519 EPVSNTSLNNIEVED

-548 LNSGCVHTSSPD
+548 LNSGYVPTLSSD
-560 LEKSAVDKISGES
+560 LEKSTVNKISAES
-573 SGQFSEGIVSE
+573 SGQFSAGFVSE
-584 LPSSTEI
+584 LPSSMEI
-591 STPASEKAINAGLPA
+591 SALASEKAISADLPA
-606 DSRLQHDDYS
+606 DSRLQHNDYS
-616 SQLGSVGVSLNLVQ
+616 SQLGSVGVSLNLFQ
-630 DNVRDSTEAV
+630 DNVGNSTEAV
-640 EASGPSSLKNP
+640 DASGLSSLKNP
-651 AGDYPIPYSSLL
+651 AGDFPVSYSSLF

-710 KKPPPPITLP
+710 KKPPPPPVMLP

-733 KQRALKANLENKP
+733 KQRVLKANLENKA
-746 VNGRRPELMECSIC
+746 VNGLRPELMECSIC

-766 RVKTNQAVPVQ
+766 RVKTNQAVPIE
-777 NVQSKEKER
+777 NVQCEEKGR

-792 EKWAHN
+792 EKWAHK

-803 GVHVNGDIH
+803 GAHVNGDIH
-812 GTVTGN
+812 GAATGTQ
-818 EHLKHAEESE
+818 HLKHADHSE
-828 RVVSPSQLAEPKKSF
+828 RAASPCQFTEPKKPLVH
-843 AQTIKNGI
+843 TIKNGI
-851 KPLHYSPPEA
+851 KTLHYSPPEA
-861 VASLKKVSVEER
+861 VASLKNISAEER
-873 TDFTSNSHTQWT
+873 TDLTSNSQVQWP
-885 KAANLNHIVNT
+885 KGSNLNDVVST
-896 LTTGVGCIHPE
+896 LTSGTGCVHPE
-907 NQGNVLIKEENCTC
+907 NQGNVLMKEENCSC
-921 SIFQDSDK
+921 SISEYSDK
-929 SVLQTVSISDLQ
+929 SVLQTGSSLDVQ

-946 PPLPEEEG
+946 PPLPEEELQAG
-954 HVGEDGFKV
+954 QDGYKV
-963 PKAETQCE
+963 TNVEIQPENSA
-971 DSSLQPTFLSL
+971 LQPTFLSL
-982 IKNRN
+982 IKTRN
-987 LTVEQVVAIEAL
+987 LTLEQVVAIEAL

-1009 TSPAKTECTEE
+1009 ASPAKTESTECTGE
-1020 TTSNLLHSSKRDISS
+1020 TTSNLLHSFQRDISS
-1035 SSTSSALKEIK
+1035 SFTSSALQEIK

-1075 GQGSVSELRDKPANL
+1075 GQSSVSELCDKPANL
-1090 AGEMYKLQLSS
+1090 SGEMYKLQSS
-1101 RDAKTLSDFTSNAK
+1101 SGDTKTLSDLTSNAA
-1115 SFSGYVTK
+1115 SFSGYDSNKSYAHKPVT
-1123 KNYTHDPV
+1123 
-1131 SLAQYCNASLN
+1131 LAGYCNASCDV
-1142 AQQTSNSLEA
+1142 QQIRNSLEA
-1152 LGQLEQKPACNDLNL
+1152 PGQLEQKPACNDLKL
-1167 EAGSLIKEG
+1167 EGSSLIKEG
-1176 VIHSQDEEDVATQ
+1176 GIHSQDEEDVAAQ
-1189 LTQLAA
+1189 LTQLAS
-1195 LIESNQT
+1195 LIESNQA

-1217 ISQERQPK
+1217 ISHERQPK
-1225 YNQDLLQK
+1225 YNQDVLQK
-1233 KEAVFFKHNYSS
+1233 KESVFFRHNCSS
-1245 LLLKQKQPTNKKGNA
+1245 LLLKQKQATSKKGNA

-1280 QNHLE
+1280 QNQLE
-1285 LLSCQRSELQDI
+1285 LLSCQHSELQDI
-1297 WMSSKLHK
+1297 WISSKLHK
-1305 LGQTMPQDS
+1305 LGQTVPQDS
-1314 RIAPSEKKSP
+1314 RVAQSEKKSP
-1324 RTKVQRALNQNTLAS
+1324 RTKVQRVLSQNTLAS

-1345 FLPQTQIKFH
+1345 FLPQAQIKFH
-1355 RCLPEVPHEK
+1355 RCLPEAPQEK
-1365 KKDRLFGC
+1365 KKD
-1373 EVVNEQIKTAGS
+1373 
-1385 GDPLGIERLKNEV
+1385 
-1398 VARNQFSDLPSHN
+1398 SDLSSRN
-1411 PLAVSQLKTA
+1411 PLAGSQLKTA
-1421 SLVNRPSENLQMFT
+1421 SLLKRPTENLQMFT

-1443 QTADASQGHPLP
+1443 QTANLSQAHPLP
-1455 QTFNQSNLRANEMR
+1455 PTFNQSNLRANEMC
-1469 SEDKAYIHQG
+1469 SENKAC
-1479 AVKQQVDPKSQ
+1479 VQQVDPKSQ

-1499 QVPGA
+1499 QVPGSA
-1504 VGALRNMECAGEVTV
+1504 EALRNVECVGEVTV
-1519 LTSTS
+1519 LTSTG
-1524 LGTDHPQSTGDS
+1524 LGSDHTQSTGDS

-1909 KKKKPDTRRTS
+1909 KKKKPDTRRTPN
-1920 TEKQPLIDKKYS
+1920 EKQPLIDKKYS

-1944 LSNAVHCLGNKP
+1944 LGNTLHCLGNKT
-1956 DALKPGIKTET
+1956 DALKPGIKMET
-1967 SDHLYAMKHTSNT
+1967 SNHLYAMKHTSNT

-1997 VDGLQPYPPLA
+1997 VDSLHPYPSLA
-2008 HKPGLTAVT
+2008 HKSGLTAVT
-2017 NLQQDFS
+2017 NIQQDFS

-2030 ECSSKQPHVTPYVN
+2030 ECSTKQPHVTPYVN
-2044 CKNFDVSVK
+2044 CKSFDVSVK
-2053 DYTGILLNDKMNGV
+2053 DYTGILLNEKVNGV

-2079 PAHKDPLPTILEHQ
+2079 PAHKEPLPTVLEHHQ
-2093 TDKQNCQPQLDN
+2093 PDKQNCQLQLDS
-2105 SPSSEMISSSD
+2105 SPSSEMSSSW
-2116 LSVPLSSPAKDA
+2116 
-2128 VGNEADC
+2128 
-2135 SHGCPVEKG
+2135 EKG
-2144 SSHREQMCGFD
+2144 SSHRGQICDFD
-2155 CADEKQS
+2155 CGDEKQN
-2162 SALGQPTD
+2162 SALGQPAD

-2245 LAMWEAKMAERAKEK
+2245 LAMWEAKMAERAREK

-2268 TENTDLN
+2268 MENPELN
-2275 SASRKTK
+2275 SSNRKAK
-2282 QANENRDIF
+2282 QPSENRDIF

>member
-1 MAHHTRPSRL
+1 MAHHARPSRSA
-11 VKKEELGK
+11 KKEELGK
-19 RKNNQGKKKSSQV
+19 KKTNQSKKKSSQV
-32 RKKTTKTSTKAV
+32 RKKTTKTSTKVV
-44 STGKSKKPAQ
+44 SSGKGKKPVQ

-79 VSRTLSGASWVTL
+79 VTRTLSGASWVSL
-92 EKADSILFHNQDSF
+92 EKADNILFHNQDSF
-106 SINGFTMSL
+106 NSNGFTMSL
-115 RNRSFSRRLSQTPIA
+115 RNRSFSRRLPQTPAIA

-145 KHEQEAQ
+145 KHEQEALGGVQ
-152 AVIEEKNVEGGE
+152 GKNDDTGE
-164 RVFEQVLAQNEL
+164 IALKQDLAQNEL
-176 APLPVQGAP
+176 AALPVEGCLCSA
-185 CGVGEEPATT
+185 GEEPVIP
-195 CATQDKEVG
+195 CASQDKEVEISETDDS
-204 IPETNDS
+204 IPNS
-211 LPSRQVTAN
+211 QVT
-220 DSEASEVKYEH
+220 DDGTEASEMKSKH
-231 ENLPCEQTPSDL
+231 EDLPCEQIPSDL
-243 ETGSLAEAF
+243 DAGSLAEAF
-252 VEGAVPVLP
+252 VEDAALVLP
-261 SSPSDSVITSE
+261 SSPSDSIIASE
-272 SNSKVCA
+272 SNLKVHA
-279 ETPFDLVP
+279 ETPFNVVP
-287 NSKEPD
+287 NSTEPD
-293 CSSVDTSDH
+293 SSSVDTSDL
-302 SSAVPLEESVPLA
+302 SSAVLIESVTLA
-315 KPHMGAELD
+315 KFHIGAGLD
-324 LVLPSEEQ
+324 MVLPREEQ
-332 DSNSTAIVISE
+332 DLGSAPLVTSEFNS
-343 INAQEHLL
+343 QEHLL
-351 ADASSLAESCL
+351 EDARSLAESCL
-362 KAGWDLESGVKDVC
+362 KAGWDLEPGNKDIG
-376 SESSSVA
+376 SNSSSVA
-383 AAESNSL
+383 AS
-390 SYFEGASAESN
+390 ESN
-401 LLLYFEGAKAES
+401 L
-413 NSLLHFKGAKSESN
+413 
-427 SLLHFE
+427 
-433 GASAESN
+433 
-440 SLLHFEGASAESN
+440 
-453 SLLHFE
+453 
-459 GASTESN
+459 
-466 SLLHFEGA
+466 LLHFEGA
-474 SSPAESHMKL
+474 SSLAEYPMKL
-484 PVDFVPVHKELNSN
+484 VVDFVPIHKELDSNS
-498 VDLSCMRENSESY
+498 DLSCTRQNSEFDTKNIFS
-511 SKPVFTVC
+511 VC
-519 EPVSDTSLNNIQVGD
+519 EPVSSTSLNNIEVED

-548 LNSGCVHTSSPD
+548 LNSGYIPTLSSD
-560 LEKSAVDKISGES
+560 LEKSTVDKSSAES
-573 SGQFSEGIVSE
+573 SGQFSASFLSE
-584 LPSSTEI
+584 LPSSMEI
-591 STPASEKAINAGLPA
+591 SALASEKAINADLPA
-606 DSRLQHDDYS
+606 DSRLQHNDYS

-630 DNVRDSTEAV
+630 DNVSNSTEAV

-651 AGDYPIPYSSLL
+651 ADDYPVPYSSLL

-733 KQRALKANLENKP
+733 KQRVLKANLENKP

-766 RVKTNQAVPVQ
+766 RVKTNQAVPTE
-777 NVQSKEKER
+777 NVQCKEKER

-803 GVHVNGDIH
+803 GVHVNGDIR
-812 GTVTGN
+812 GAVTGT
-818 EHLKHAEESE
+818 EHLKHADHSE
-828 RVVSPSQLAEPKKSF
+828 RAAAPSQFAEKKSF
-843 AQTIKNGI
+843 VHTIKNGI
-851 KPLHYSPPEA
+851 KTLHYSPPEA
-861 VASLKKVSVEER
+861 VASLKNVSVEER
-873 TDFTSNSHTQWT
+873 TDLTSNSHMQWPKGT
-885 KAANLNHIVNT
+885 NLNNIVST
-896 LTTGVGCIHPE
+896 LTSGTGCVHPE
-907 NQGNVLIKEENCTC
+907 NQGNLLMKEENCTC
-921 SIFQDSDK
+921 SISEYSDK
-929 SVLQTVSISDLQ
+929 SVLQTGSSLDLQ

-946 PPLPEEEG
+946 PPLPEEELQAG
-954 HVGEDGFKV
+954 KDGFKV
-963 PKAETQCE
+963 PHVDTQPE
-971 DSSLQPTFLSL
+971 NSALQPTFLSL
-982 IKNRN
+982 IKTRN
-987 LTVEQVVAIEAL
+987 LTLEQVVAIEAL

-1009 TSPAKTECTEE
+1009 TSPAKTESTECPGE
-1020 TTSNLLHSSKRDISS
+1020 ATCNLLHGFKRDISS
-1035 SSTSSALKEIK
+1035 SFTSSALQEIK

-1054 QLLAHCAHSQK
+1054 QLLAHCTHSQK

-1075 GQGSVSELRDKPANL
+1075 GQSSVSELCDKPASL

-1101 RDAKTLSDFTSNAK
+1101 RDTKTLSDLTSSAT
-1115 SFSGYVTK
+1115 SFSGYDSKKSCAHEPVT
-1123 KNYTHDPV
+1123 
-1131 SLAQYCNASLN
+1131 LAGYCNASCN
-1142 AQQTSNSLEA
+1142 VQQTRNSLETP
-1152 LGQLEQKPACNDLNL
+1152 GQLEQKPTCNDLKL
-1167 EAGSLIKEG
+1167 EGSSLIKEG
-1176 VIHSQDEEDVATQ
+1176 GIHSQDEEDVAAQ
-1189 LTQLAA
+1189 LTQLAV

-1217 ISQERQPK
+1217 ISHERQPK
-1225 YNQDLLQK
+1225 YNQDVLQK
-1233 KEAVFFKHNYSS
+1233 KESVFFRQNYSS
-1245 LLLKQKQPTNKKGNA
+1245 LLLKQKQVTNKKGNA
-1260 VPWKPRHKKKPQEA
+1260 VPWKPRHRKKPQEVC
-1274 RYQQNN
+1274 YQQNN
-1280 QNHLE
+1280 QNQLE
-1285 LLSCQRSELQDI
+1285 LLSCQHSELQDI
-1297 WMSSKLHK
+1297 WISSKLHK

-1314 RIAPSEKKSP
+1314 RVAPSEKKSP
-1324 RTKVQRALNQNTLAS
+1324 RTKVQRVLSQNTLAS

-1345 FLPQTQIKFH
+1345 FLPQAQIKFH
-1355 RCLPEVPHEK
+1355 RCLPEAPQEK

-1373 EVVNEQIKTAGS
+1373 EVVNEQMKTAGTS
-1385 GDPLGIERLKNEV
+1385 DPLGTDPLKNEV
-1398 VARNQFSDLPSHN
+1398 VAHSQHSDLSSRN

-1421 SLVNRPSENLQMFT
+1421 SLLKRPTENLQMFT
-1435 EKCNSQVQ
+1435 EKCISQVQ
-1443 QTADASQGHPLP
+1443 QTANVSQAHPLP
-1455 QTFNQSNLRANEMR
+1455 PTFNESNLRANEMC
-1469 SEDKAYIHQG
+1469 SENKAYVQQ
-1479 AVKQQVDPKSQ
+1479 VQQVDPKSQ
-1490 VLPVPCGGA
+1490 VLPIPCGGA
-1499 QVPGA
+1499 QVPGSA
-1504 VGALRNMECAGEVTV
+1504 EALRNMECMGEVTV

-1524 LGTDHPQSTGDS
+1524 LGTDHAQSTGDS

-1909 KKKKPDTRRTS
+1909 KKKKPDTRRTP

-1944 LSNAVHCLGNKP
+1944 LGNTLHCLGNKT
-1956 DALKPGIKTET
+1956 DALKPGIKMET
-1967 SDHLYAMKHTSNT
+1967 SNHLYAMKHTSNT

-1990 TASSPFK
+1990 TTSSPFK
-1997 VDGLQPYPPLA
+1997 VDSLHPYPSLA

-2017 NLQQDFS
+2017 NIQQDFS

-2030 ECSSKQPHVTPYVN
+2030 ECSTKQPHVTPYVN

-2053 DYTGILLNDKMNGV
+2053 DYTGILLNDKVNGV

-2074 TAPGP
+2074 TAPGL
-2079 PAHKDPLPTILEHQ
+2079 PAHKEPLPTILEHQ
-2093 TDKQNCQPQLDN
+2093 PDKQNCQLQLDN
-2105 SPSSEMISSSD
+2105 SPFSEMISSCDS
-2116 LSVPLSSPAKDA
+2116 SVPLSSSAKDA
-2128 VGNEADC
+2128 IINEADS
-2135 SHGCPVEKG
+2135 SHGCPGEKG
-2144 SSHREQMCGFD
+2144 SSHQGQMCDFD
-2155 CADEKQS
+2155 CVDEKQN
-2162 SALGQPTD
+2162 SALGQPAD

-2268 TENTDLN
+2268 TENPELN
-2275 SASRKTK
+2275 SSNRKAK
-2282 QANENRDIF
+2282 QPSENRGIF

>member
-1 MAHHTRPSRL
+1 MAHHARPSRSA
-11 VKKEELGK
+11 KKEELGK
-19 RKNNQGKKKSSQV
+19 RKTNQSKKKSSQV

-44 STGKSKKPAQ
+44 SSGKGKKPAQ

-79 VSRTLSGASWVTL
+79 VTRTLSGASWVSL
-92 EKADSILFHNQDSF
+92 EKADNILFHGQDSF
-106 SINGFTMSL
+106 GINGFTMSL
-115 RNRSFSRRLSQTPIA
+115 RNRSFSRRLSQTSIIA

-145 KHEQEAQ
+145 QHEQEAL
-152 AVIEEKNVEGGE
+152 AVVEEKNDETDEIALKQDV
-164 RVFEQVLAQNEL
+164 AQNEL
-176 APLPVQGAP
+176 AAVPGEGCLCIA
-185 CGVGEEPATT
+185 GEEPVSTFAS
-195 CATQDKEVG
+195 QIKEAEISETDDS
-204 IPETNDS
+204 IPNS
-211 LPSRQVTAN
+211 QVT
-220 DSEASEVKYEH
+220 DGGTEASEVKSKH
-231 ENLPCEQTPSDL
+231 ADLPCEQIPSDL
-243 ETGSLAEAF
+243 DTGSLAEAF
-252 VEGAVPVLP
+252 VEDAALVLP
-261 SSPSDSVITSE
+261 SSPSDSVIASE
-272 SNSKVCA
+272 SNSKVHA
-279 ETPFDLVP
+279 EAPFSVVP
-287 NSKEPD
+287 NSTEPD
-293 CSSVDTSDH
+293 SSSVDTSDL
-302 SSAVPLEESVPLA
+302 SSAVLIESVTLA
-315 KPHMGAELD
+315 KFHIGAGLD
-324 LVLPSEEQ
+324 MVLPREGQDLDSASLVTSEF
-332 DSNSTAIVISE
+332 SS
-343 INAQEHLL
+343 QEHLL
-351 ADASSLAESCL
+351 EDARSLADSCL
-362 KAGWDLESGVKDVC
+362 KAGWALKSENKDIG
-376 SESSSVA
+376 SNSSSVA
-383 AAESNSL
+383 AS
-390 SYFEGASAESN
+390 ESN
-401 LLLYFEGAKAES
+401 LLL
-413 NSLLHFKGAKSESN
+413 HFG
-427 SLLHFE
+427 
-433 GASAESN
+433 
-440 SLLHFEGASAESN
+440 
-453 SLLHFE
+453 
-459 GASTESN
+459 
-466 SLLHFEGA
+466 GA
-474 SSPAESHMKL
+474 SSLAEYPMKL
-484 PVDFVPVHKELNSN
+484 VVDFVPIHKELDSNS
-498 VDLSCMRENSESY
+498 DLSFTKKNSEFDT
-511 SKPVFTVC
+511 KDIFTVC
-519 EPVSDTSLNNIQVGD
+519 EPVSNTSLNNIEVED

-548 LNSGCVHTSSPD
+548 LNSGYVPTLSSD
-560 LEKSAVDKISGES
+560 LEKHTVDKISAES
-573 SGQFSEGIVSE
+573 SGQFSAGFVSE
-584 LPSSTEI
+584 LPSTIEI
-591 STPASEKAINAGLPA
+591 SALASEKAINADLPA
-606 DSRLQHDDYS
+606 DSRLQHNDYS
-616 SQLGSVGVSLNLVQ
+616 SQLGTVGVSLNLVQ
-630 DNVRDSTEAV
+630 DNVSNSTEAV

-651 AGDYPIPYSSLL
+651 ASDYPVPYSSLL

-733 KQRALKANLENKP
+733 KQRVLKANLENKA

-766 RVKTNQAVPVQ
+766 RVKTNQAVAIE

-812 GTVTGN
+812 GAVTGT
-818 EHLKHAEESE
+818 EHLKYTDHSE
-828 RVVSPSQLAEPKKSF
+828 RAASPSQFTEPKKSLVH
-843 AQTIKNGI
+843 TIKNGI
-851 KPLHYSPPEA
+851 KTLHYSPPEA
-861 VASLKKVSVEER
+861 VASLKNVSAEER
-873 TDFTSNSHTQWT
+873 TDLTSTSHTQWP
-885 KAANLNHIVNT
+885 KGSNLNDVVST
-896 LTTGVGCIHPE
+896 LMSGTGCVHPE
-907 NQGNVLIKEENCTC
+907 NQENVLMRKEENCTC
-921 SIFQDSDK
+921 SISEYSDK
-929 SVLQTVSISDLQ
+929 SVLQTGSSLDVQ

-946 PPLPEEEG
+946 PLVPEEELQAG
-954 HVGEDGFKV
+954 KDGFKV
-963 PKAETQCE
+963 PNVEAQPEN
-971 DSSLQPTFLSL
+971 SALQPTFLSL
-982 IKNRN
+982 IKTRN
-987 LTVEQVVAIEAL
+987 LTLEQVVAIEAL

-1009 TSPAKTECTEE
+1009 TSPAKTESTECTGE
-1020 TTSNLLHSSKRDISS
+1020 TTSNSLHSFKRDISS
-1035 SSTSSALKEIK
+1035 SFTSSALQEIK

-1075 GQGSVSELRDKPANL
+1075 GQSSASELCDKPANP

-1101 RDAKTLSDFTSNAK
+1101 RDTKTLSDSTSNAAL
-1115 SFSGYVTK
+1115 FSGYDPNKSCAHEPVTL
-1123 KNYTHDPV
+1123 TGC
-1131 SLAQYCNASLN
+1131 CNASCDV
-1142 AQQTSNSLEA
+1142 QQIRNNLEA
-1152 LGQLEQKPACNDLNL
+1152 PGQLEQKPMCNELKL
-1167 EAGSLIKEG
+1167 EGSSLIKEG
-1176 VIHSQDEEDVATQ
+1176 GIHSQDEEDVAAQ

-1217 ISQERQPK
+1217 ISHERQPK
-1225 YNQDLLQK
+1225 YNQDVLQK
-1233 KEAVFFKHNYSS
+1233 KESLFFRHNYSS
-1245 LLLKQKQPTNKKGNA
+1245 LLLKQKQATSKKGNA

-1280 QNHLE
+1280 QNQLE
-1285 LLSCQRSELQDI
+1285 LLSCQHSELQDI
-1297 WMSSKLHK
+1297 WISSKLHK

-1314 RIAPSEKKSP
+1314 RVAPSEKKSP
-1324 RTKVQRALNQNTLAS
+1324 RTKVQRALSQNTSAS

-1345 FLPQTQIKFH
+1345 FLPQAQIKFH
-1355 RCLPEVPHEK
+1355 RCLPEAPQEK
-1365 KKDRLFGC
+1365 KKD
-1373 EVVNEQIKTAGS
+1373 S
-1385 GDPLGIERLKNEV
+1385 DPLGPDPLKNEV
-1398 VARNQFSDLPSHN
+1398 VARSQHSDLP
-1411 PLAVSQLKTA
+1411 T
-1421 SLVNRPSENLQMFT
+1421 ENLQMFT

-1443 QTADASQGHPLP
+1443 QTANVSQAHPLP
-1455 QTFNQSNLRANEMR
+1455 PSFNQSNLRANEMC
-1469 SEDKAYIHQG
+1469 SENKAYVQQ
-1479 AVKQQVDPKSQ
+1479 VKQQVDPKSQ
-1490 VLPVPCGGA
+1490 VLPVACGGA
-1499 QVPGA
+1499 QVPGSA
-1504 VGALRNMECAGEVTV
+1504 EALRNMECVGEVTV
-1519 LTSTS
+1519 LTSTG
-1524 LGTDHPQSTGDS
+1524 LGTDHAQSTGDS

-1579 CVEQIIEKDEGPY
+1579 CQIIEKDEGPY

-1755 LLTDDPKQEELL
+1755 LTKCCLSLQEELL
-1767 ENNLQTLATD
+1767 ENNLQMLATD

-1846 DNRRVGVIPSDEQL
+1846 DNRTVGVIPSDEQL

-1909 KKKKPDTRRTS
+1909 KKRKPDTRRTP
-1920 TEKQPLIDKKYS
+1920 TDKQPRRKNNAS
-1932 TPVKLKTEAPEN
+1932 TLWNKT
-1944 LSNAVHCLGNKP
+1944 
-1956 DALKPGIKTET
+1956 DALKPGIKMEP
-1967 SDHLYAMKHTSNT
+1967 SNHLYAMKHTSNT

-1997 VDGLQPYPPLA
+1997 VDSLHPYPSLA
-2008 HKPGLTAVT
+2008 HKSGLTAVT
-2017 NLQQDFS
+2017 NIQQDFS

-2030 ECSSKQPHVTPYVN
+2030 ECSTKQPHVTPYVN
-2044 CKNFDVSVK
+2044 CKSFDVSVK
-2053 DYTGILLNDKMNGV
+2053 DYTGILLKDKVNGV

-2079 PAHKDPLPTILEHQ
+2079 PAHTEPPPTVLEHQ
-2093 TDKQNCQPQLDN
+2093 PDKQNCQLQLEN
-2105 SPSSEMISSSD
+2105 SPSSEMISSCD
-2116 LSVPLSSPAKDA
+2116 SSAP
-2128 VGNEADC
+2128 
-2135 SHGCPVEKG
+2135 
-2144 SSHREQMCGFD
+2144 
-2155 CADEKQS
+2155 
-2162 SALGQPTD
+2162 ALGQPAD

-2245 LAMWEAKMAERAKEK
+2245 LAIKAKQP
-2260 EKEAERLG
+2260 
-2268 TENTDLN
+2268 
-2275 SASRKTK
+2275 S
-2282 QANENRDIF
+2282 ENRDIF

>member
-1 MAHHTRPSRL
+1 MAHHARPSRL
-11 VKKEELGK
+11 AKKEEIGK
-19 RKNNQGKKKSSQV
+19 KKTNQGKKKSSQV

-44 STGKSKKPAQ
+44 SSGKGKKPAQ

-64 KKPIMSSSGRLLRSS
+64 KKPIMSSSGRFLRSS
-79 VSRTLSGASWVTL
+79 VTRTLSGTPWVSL
-92 EKADSILFHNQDSF
+92 EKADNILFHSQEAFN
-106 SINGFTMSL
+106 INGFTMSL
-115 RNRSFSRRLSQTPIA
+115 RNRSFSRRFSQAPTIA
-130 KPRKAAAQKRLETKE
+130 KPRKAAAQKKLETKE
-145 KHEQEAQ
+145 KHEQAL
-152 AVIEEKNVEGGE
+152 AVVEDKNVEASE
-164 RVFEQVLAQNEL
+164 NVLEQNLAQDEL
-176 APLPVQGAP
+176 ASLPVEDIP
-185 CGVGEEPATT
+185 CSVDEEPAAM
-195 CATQDKEVG
+195 CAGQEEEG
-204 IPETNDS
+204 EIPEMKNS
-211 LPSRQVTAN
+211 VPSTQVTDDNTA
-220 DSEASEVKYEH
+220 ESEVEYEH
-231 ENLPCEQTPSDL
+231 EDLPCEQTLIDL
-243 ETGSLAEAF
+243 NASSAAEASA
-252 VEGAVPVLP
+252 EDAALVLL
-261 SSPSDSVITSE
+261 SSDSITTSE
-272 SNSKVCA
+272 SNSKVCI

-287 NSKEPD
+287 NNKEPD
-293 CSSVDTSDH
+293 SDSIDTSDP
-302 SSAVPLEESVPLA
+302 SSAVLLEELVPLA
-315 KPHMGAELD
+315 ESHTEAESD
-324 LVLPSEEQ
+324 LVLASEECY
-332 DSNSTAIVISE
+332 SNSAPTVTSE
-343 INAQEHLL
+343 LNSQECLEDL
-351 ADASSLAESCL
+351 SSFSESCI
-362 KAGWDLESGVKDVC
+362 KADG
-376 SESSSVA
+376 
-383 AAESNSL
+383 
-390 SYFEGASAESN
+390 N
-401 LLLYFEGAKAES
+401 L
-413 NSLLHFKGAKSESN
+413 KSENEDLGSHEAATGAN

-433 GASAESN
+433 SVSSLVESD
-440 SLLHFEGASAESN
+440 
-453 SLLHFE
+453 
-459 GASTESN
+459 
-466 SLLHFEGA
+466 
-474 SSPAESHMKL
+474 MKL
-484 PVDFVPVHKELNSN
+484 VDFMPIHREIDSCS
-498 VDLSCMRENSESY
+498 DLSCTVGNTESD
-511 SKPVFTVC
+511 SKNIFTVS
-519 EPVSDTSLNNIQVGD
+519 EPVSDTSLTNIEVED
-534 IEQLVK
+534 IEQFVT

-548 LNSGCVHTSSPD
+548 LNSGYVPALSSD
-560 LEKSAVDKISGES
+560 IEKRAVDELSSES
-573 SGQFSEGIVSE
+573 SRKFSEGFVSE

-591 STPASEKAINAGLPA
+591 SVLALEKAINADLPV
-606 DSRLQHDDYS
+606 DSRLQQNDYS
-616 SQLGSVGVSLNLVQ
+616 SQLESVGISLNLVQ
-630 DNVRDSTEAV
+630 DNVSNSTQTV
-640 EASGPSSLKNP
+640 EASGPSSLTNP
-651 AGDYPIPYSSLL
+651 AGSHPLAYSSLL
-663 PMLEKKKRRRCGVCE
+663 PVLEKKKRRRCGVCE

-720 FEVLTENKRPQRR
+720 LEVLTENKRPQRR
-733 KQRALKANLENKP
+733 KQRVFKANLENKP

-766 RVKTNQAVPVQ
+766 RVKTNQTQPFENA
-777 NVQSKEKER
+777 QSKEKER

-803 GVHVNGDIH
+803 GVHVNGDTH
-812 GTVTGN
+812 GTVTGH
-818 EHLKHAEESE
+818 EHLRNAEESE
-828 RVVSPSQLAEPKKSF
+828 RAVSPSQLAEPKKSF

-851 KPLHYSPPEA
+851 KTLHYLSPEA
-861 VASLKKVSVEER
+861 VASLKKASVVER
-873 TDFTSNSHTQWT
+873 TDLTSNSHAQWM
-885 KAANLNHIVNT
+885 KATNLNDIVST
-896 LTTGVGCIHPE
+896 LTTSVSCVHPDK
-907 NQGNVLIKEENCTC
+907 QGNLFMKEENCTC
-921 SIFQDSDK
+921 SVFQDSDK
-929 SVLQTVSISDLQ
+929 SVLQTSSVLDLQ
-941 ESLCC
+941 ESTCC
-946 PPLPEEEG
+946 PPLVKEEV
-954 HVGEDGFKV
+954 HGEDGFKV
-963 PKAETQCE
+963 PNAETQHE
-971 DSSLQPTFLSL
+971 SPSLQPTFLSL

-999 TQLSEAPLET
+999 TQLSEVPLGT
-1009 TSPAKTECTEE
+1009 SSPAKAENSECTEE
-1020 TTSNLLHSSKRDISS
+1020 RTSNLLHSYKRDISS
-1035 SSTSSALKEIK
+1035 SFTSSTLKEIN
-1046 DTYLQNEQ
+1046 DTYLQKEQ
-1054 QLLAHCAHSQK
+1054 QLLTHCAHSQK
-1065 QLPNKAVLYN
+1065 QLPNKPALYN
-1075 GQGSVSELRDKPANL
+1075 GQSSISELRDKPANL
-1090 AGEMYKLQLSS
+1090 ASEMYKLQLSS
-1101 RDAKTLSDFTSNAK
+1101 GDTKTLSELRSNAK
-1115 SFSGYVTK
+1115 SFSGLNTK
-1123 KNYTHDPV
+1123 KNYDPV
-1131 SLAQYCNASLN
+1131 TLSRYCNVQHA
-1142 AQQTSNSLEA
+1142 SNSLDT
-1152 LGQLEQKPACNDLNL
+1152 LGQLDQKPTCNDLNL

-1176 VIHSQDEEDVATQ
+1176 GIHSQDEEDVATQ

-1195 LIESNQT
+1195 LIESNRA
-1202 NPEQKNDIKASLLNL
+1202 NPEQKNDIKTSLLNL
-1217 ISQERQPK
+1217 ISHERQAK
-1225 YNQDLLQK
+1225 HNQDLLQR
-1233 KEAVFFKHNYSS
+1233 KESVFFRHNCGS
-1245 LLLKQKQPTNKKGNA
+1245 LLLKQKQSTNKKGNA

-1274 RYQQNN
+1274 RYQQINRN
-1280 QNHLE
+1280 QLE
-1285 LLSCQRSELQDI
+1285 LLSCQHSELQDI
-1297 WMSSKLHK
+1297 WISSKLHK

-1314 RIAPSEKKSP
+1314 RIALSEKKSP
-1324 RTKVQRALNQNTLAS
+1324 RTKVQKALSQNALTL
-1339 QEKTRL
+1339 QEKPRL

-1355 RCLPEVPHEK
+1355 RLSEVPQDK
-1365 KKDRLFGC
+1365 KKDRLFGY

-1385 GDPLGIERLKNEV
+1385 SDPPGIIPLKND
-1398 VARNQFSDLPSHN
+1398 VAACNQYSDLLSRN
-1411 PLAVSQLKTA
+1411 PLSVSQLKTA
-1421 SLVNRPSENLQMFT
+1421 SLLTRPSENTQMFT

-1443 QTADASQGHPLP
+1443 QAVNVGQTHPLP
-1455 QTFNQSNLRANEMR
+1455 QTFSQSNLRASEAC
-1469 SEDKAYIHQG
+1469 SEDKAYVQQG
-1479 AVKQQVDPKSQ
+1479 AVDRQVDPKSQ
-1490 VLPVPCGGA
+1490 MLPVSCSAG
-1499 QVPGA
+1499 QVPGT
-1504 VGALRNMECAGEVTV
+1504 VEALRNMECAGEVTI
-1519 LTSTS
+1519 LTSRS

-1767 ENNLQTLATD
+1767 EHNLQTLATD

-1909 KKKKPDTRRTS
+1909 KKKKPDTRRTPS
-1920 TEKQPLIDKKYS
+1920 EKQQLMDKKYS
-1932 TPVKLKTEAPEN
+1932 TPIKLKTEAPEN
-1944 LSNAVHCLGNKP
+1944 LSNTLHCLGNKA

-1967 SDHLYAMKHTSNT
+1967 SDHLCAMKHTSNT

-1997 VDGLQPYPPLA
+1997 VDSLHPYSSLA
-2008 HKPGLTAVT
+2008 HKPGITAVT
-2017 NLQQDFS
+2017 NIQQDFS

-2030 ECSSKQPHVTPYVN
+2030 ECSSKQPHVTPYIN

-2079 PAHKDPLPTILEHQ
+2079 PAHKDPPPSILEHQ
-2093 TDKQNCQPQLDN
+2093 PDKQNCQPQSDS
-2105 SPSSEMISSSD
+2105 SPSSQMIGSCD

-2135 SHGCPVEKG
+2135 SHRCPVEKG
-2144 SSHREQMCGFD
+2144 GSHREQMCDFD
-2155 CADEKQS
+2155 CINEKQN

-2175 EELWSD
+2175 EEMWSD

-2268 TENTDLN
+2268 TENTELN
-2275 SASRKTK
+2275 SSSRKTK
-2282 QANENRDIF
+2282 QTSENREIF

>member
-1 MAHHTRPSRL
+1 ADMAHHARPSRS

-19 RKNNQGKKKSSQV
+19 RKTNQGKKKTSQV
-32 RKKTTKTSTKAV
+32 RKKTTKTSTKAA
-44 STGKSKKPAQ
+44 SSGKGKKPVQ

-64 KKPIMSSSGRLLRSS
+64 KKTIMSSSGRLLRSS
-79 VSRTLSGASWVTL
+79 VTRTLSGASWVTL
-92 EKADSILFHNQDSF
+92 EKADSILFHSQDCF
-106 SINGFTMSL
+106 NINGFTMSL
-115 RNRSFSRRLSQTPIA
+115 RNRSFSRRLSQTPTIA

-145 KHEQEAQ
+145 KHEQEAL
-152 AVIEEKNVEGGE
+152 AVVEEKNVEAGE
-164 RVFEQVLAQNEL
+164 RGLKEDSAQSEL
-176 APLPVQGAP
+176 APLPVDGGP
-185 CGVGEEPATT
+185 CSVGEQPATT
-195 CATQDKEVG
+195 CASQDKEVE

-211 LPSRQVTAN
+211 VPSSHVT
-220 DSEASEVKYEH
+220 DDDTEGSEVKCER
-231 ENLPCEQTPSDL
+231 EDLPCEQTPSDL
-243 ETGSLAEAF
+243 DTGSSAEPF
-252 VEGAVPVLP
+252 VEDAVLVLP
-261 SSPSDSVITSE
+261 SSGAVITSE

-293 CSSVDTSDH
+293 SISVDTSDL
-302 SSAVPLEESVPLA
+302 SSAVLSEESVPLA
-315 KPHMGAELD
+315 KSHVEAESD

-332 DSNSTAIVISE
+332 DSNSALIVTSE
-343 INAQEHLL
+343 FNSQEHLL
-351 ADASSLAESCL
+351 EDASLFAESCL
-362 KAGWDLESGVKDVC
+362 KAVWDSESENKDVG
-376 SESSSVA
+376 SNSSCVA
-383 AAESNSL
+383 A
-390 SYFEGASAESN
+390 
-401 LLLYFEGAKAES
+401 
-413 NSLLHFKGAKSESN
+413 
-427 SLLHFE
+427 
-433 GASAESN
+433 
-440 SLLHFEGASAESN
+440 
-453 SLLHFE
+453 
-459 GASTESN
+459 TESN
-466 SLLHFEGA
+466 SLLHSEGA
-474 SSPAESHMKL
+474 SSLAESHMKL
-484 PVDFVPVHKELNSN
+484 VVDFVPICKELDSSL
-498 VDLSCMRENSESY
+498 DLSCVRENSESD
-511 SKPVFTVC
+511 SKTVFTVC
-519 EPVSDTSLNNIQVGD
+519 EPASNTSLNNIEVED

-540 CIDAETLI
+540 CINAETLI
-548 LNSGCVHTSSPD
+548 LSSGYVPTLSPD
-560 LEKSAVDKISGES
+560 LEKNTVGKVSGES
-573 SGQFSEGIVSE
+573 SGQFSEGFVLE

-591 STPASEKAINAGLPA
+591 SAFASEKAIDADLPA
-606 DSRLQHDDYS
+606 DSRLQHNDYS

-630 DNVRDSTEAV
+630 DNASGSTEAS
-640 EASGPSSLKNP
+640 EASGPSSLKTP
-651 AGDYPIPYSSLL
+651 AGDYPVPYSSLL

-710 KKPPPPITLP
+710 KKPPPPIMLP

-733 KQRALKANLENKP
+733 KQRVLKANLENKP

-766 RVKTNQAVPVQ
+766 RVKTNQTIPIE

-818 EHLKHAEESE
+818 QHLKNAEDGE
-828 RVVSPSQLAEPKKSF
+828 RAVSPSQLAEPKKAF

-851 KPLHYSPPEA
+851 KTLHYTPPEA
-861 VASLKKVSVEER
+861 VASLKRIPVEER
-873 TDFTSNSHTQWT
+873 TDLASNSHMQWT
-885 KAANLNHIVNT
+885 KGPNLNDIVNT
-896 LTTGVGCIHPE
+896 LTTGVGCVHPE
-907 NQGNVLIKEENCTC
+907 KQGNVLMKEENCTC
-921 SIFQDSDK
+921 SIFEDSK
-929 SVLQTVSISDLQ
+929 SVLQTRSILDLQ

-946 PPLPEEEG
+946 PPVPEEEAHG
-954 HVGEDGFKV
+954 GKDGFEV
-963 PKAETQCE
+963 PDAETQHE
-971 DSSLQPTFLSL
+971 DSSLQQTFLSL

-999 TQLSEAPLET
+999 TRLSEAPLET
-1009 TSPAKTECTEE
+1009 TSPTKTESTECTQE
-1020 TTSNLLHSSKRDISS
+1020 TTSTLLHSSKREISS
-1035 SSTSSALKEIK
+1035 SFTSSALKEIK

-1065 QLPNKAVLYN
+1065 PLPNKAVLYN
-1075 GQGSVSELRDKPANL
+1075 GQSSVSESRDKPASL
-1090 AGEMYKLQLSS
+1090 AGEMYTLQLSS
-1101 RDAKTLSDFTSNAK
+1101 RDTKTLSGLTSNTK
-1115 SFSGYVTK
+1115 SFSGYTAK

-1131 SLAQYCNASLN
+1131 ALARYCNASCN
-1142 AQQTSNSLEA
+1142 DQQTSNKLES
-1152 LGQLEQKPACNDLNL
+1152 LGQLEQKPTCNDLNL
-1167 EAGSLIKEG
+1167 EGCSLIKEG
-1176 VIHSQDEEDVATQ
+1176 GIHSQDEEDVATQ

-1217 ISQERQPK
+1217 ISHERQPK
-1225 YNQDLLQK
+1225 YNQDVLQK
-1233 KEAVFFKHNYSS
+1233 KESVFFRHNYSS

-1280 QNHLE
+1280 QNQLE
-1285 LLSCQRSELQDI
+1285 LLSCQHNELQDI
-1297 WMSSKLHK
+1297 WISSKLHK

-1324 RTKVQRALNQNTLAS
+1324 RTKVQRALNQSTLAS

-1355 RCLPEVPHEK
+1355 RCLPEVPQEK
-1365 KKDRLFGC
+1365 KKD
-1373 EVVNEQIKTAGS
+1373 N
-1385 GDPLGIERLKNEV
+1385 N
-1398 VARNQFSDLPSHN
+1398 LPSRN

-1421 SLVNRPSENLQMFT
+1421 SLLNRPSENLQMFT

-1443 QTADASQGHPLP
+1443 QTANVSQTHPLP
-1455 QTFNQSNLRANEMR
+1455 QTFNQSNPRANEGR
-1469 SEDKAYIHQG
+1469 SEDKACIQLG
-1479 AVKQQVDPKSQ
+1479 AVEQQVDPKPQ
-1490 VLPVPCGGA
+1490 VLPVPRGGA

-1504 VGALRNMECAGEVTV
+1504 VEALRNMECAGEVTV

-1799 GPDCRLGSKDG
+1799 GPDCRLGCKDG

-1909 KKKKPDTRRTS
+1909 KKKKPDTRRTP
-1920 TEKQPLIDKKYS
+1920 TEKQPLIDKKYP

-1944 LSNAVHCLGNKP
+1944 LGNTLHCLGNKT

-1997 VDGLQPYPPLA
+1997 VDSLHPYSSLA

-2017 NLQQDFS
+2017 NIQQDFS

-2053 DYTGILLNDKMNGV
+2053 DYTGILLNEKMNGA
-2067 PPILPEV
+2067 PPLLPEV

-2093 TDKQNCQPQLDN
+2093 PDKQNCQLQLDT
-2105 SPSSEMISSSD
+2105 SPSSQTTSSADPSGP
-2116 LSVPLSSPAKDA
+2116 VSSPAKDA
-2128 VGNEADC
+2128 VGSEADG
-2135 SHGCPVEKG
+2135 SQGCPAEKG
-2144 SSHREQMCGFD
+2144 SSSHPEQMSDFD
-2155 CADEKQS
+2155 CGDEKQNG
-2162 SALGQPTD
+2162 ALGQPTD
-2170 SEEKA
+2170 AEEKA

-2275 SASRKTK
+2275 SSSRKTK
-2282 QANENRDIF
+2282 QTSENRDIF

>member
-1 MAHHTRPSRL
+1 MAHHARPSRL

-19 RKNNQGKKKSSQV
+19 RKTNQGKKKSSQV

-44 STGKSKKPAQ
+44 SSGKGKKPAQ

-79 VSRTLSGASWVTL
+79 VTRTLSGASWVSL
-92 EKADSILFHNQDSF
+92 EKADNILFHNQDSF
-106 SINGFTMSL
+106 NINGFTMSL
-115 RNRSFSRRLSQTPIA
+115 RNRSFSRRLSQTPTVA

-145 KHEQEAQ
+145 KQEQEAL
-152 AVIEEKNVEGGE
+152 AVVEEKNIEAGE
-164 RVFEQVLAQNEL
+164 RVLKQDLAQNEL
-176 APLPVQGAP
+176 APLPVEDTP
-185 CGVGEEPATT
+185 CSVGEEPATT
-195 CATQDKEVG
+195 CASQEKEVE
-204 IPETNDS
+204 IPATNDS
-211 LPSRQVTAN
+211 IPSSQVT
-220 DSEASEVKYEH
+220 DGDTEASEVKGKH
-231 ENLPCEQTPSDL
+231 EDLPCEQTPSDL
-243 ETGSLAEAF
+243 DTGSSAEAF
-252 VEGAVPVLP
+252 VEDAALVLP
-261 SSPSDSVITSE
+261 SSPSDSVITPE

-293 CSSVDTSDH
+293 SSSVDTSDL
-302 SSAVPLEESVPLA
+302 SSAVLLEESVPLA
-315 KPHMGAELD
+315 KSPIEAESD
-324 LVLPSEEQ
+324 LVLHSEEQ
-332 DSNSTAIVISE
+332 GSNSAPVVTSE
-343 INAQEHLL
+343 FNSQEHLL
-351 ADASSLAESCL
+351 EDASSLAESCL
-362 KAGWDLESGVKDVC
+362 KAGWDLESENKDVG
-376 SESSSVA
+376 SNSGYVA
-383 AAESNSL
+383 A
-390 SYFEGASAESN
+390 
-401 LLLYFEGAKAES
+401 
-413 NSLLHFKGAKSESN
+413 
-427 SLLHFE
+427 
-433 GASAESN
+433 
-440 SLLHFEGASAESN
+440 
-453 SLLHFE
+453 
-459 GASTESN
+459 TESN

-474 SSPAESHMKL
+474 SSLAESHMKL
-484 PVDFVPVHKELNSN
+484 IVDFVPVDKELDSN
-498 VDLSCMRENSESY
+498 LDLSCTKENSESD
-511 SKPVFTVC
+511 SKNIFTVC
-519 EPVSDTSLNNIQVGD
+519 EPVSDTSLNNIEVED

-548 LNSGCVHTSSPD
+548 LNSGYVPTLSPD
-560 LEKSAVDKISGES
+560 SEKSPVDKISGER
-573 SGQFSEGIVSE
+573 SGQFSEGFLSE
-584 LPSSTEI
+584 LPSSMEI
-591 STPASEKAINAGLPA
+591 SALASGKAINADLPA
-606 DSRLQHDDYS
+606 DSRLQHNDYS

-630 DNVRDSTEAV
+630 GNVSGSAEAV

-651 AGDYPIPYSSLL
+651 AGDYPAPYSSLL

-710 KKPPPPITLP
+710 KKPPPPVMLP

-733 KQRALKANLENKP
+733 KQRVLKANLENKP

-766 RVKTNQAVPVQ
+766 RVKTNQTVPIE

-792 EKWAHN
+792 ERWAHN

-818 EHLKHAEESE
+818 EHLKNAEDGE
-828 RVVSPSQLAEPKKSF
+828 RAVSPSQLAEPKKSF

-861 VASLKKVSVEER
+861 VASLKKVSIEER
-873 TDFTSNSHTQWT
+873 ADLTSNSHMQWT
-885 KAANLNHIVNT
+885 KGTNLNNIVNT

-907 NQGNVLIKEENCTC
+907 KHGNVVMKEENCTC
-921 SIFQDSDK
+921 SIFQGSNEA
-929 SVLQTVSISDLQ
+929 VLQTGSLSHLQ
-941 ESLCC
+941 ESLCV
-946 PPLPEEEG
+946 PPRPGEEG
-954 HVGEDGFKV
+954 HVGKDGFKV
-963 PKAETQCE
+963 PNAETQHE
-971 DSSLQPTFLSL
+971 DSSLQTTFLSL
-982 IKNRN
+982 IKTRN

-1009 TSPAKTECTEE
+1009 SPAKTESTECTEG
-1020 TTSNLLHSSKRDISS
+1020 TTSNLLHGYKRDISS
-1035 SSTSSALKEIK
+1035 SFTSSALKEIK

-1075 GQGSVSELRDKPANL
+1075 GQSSISELRDKPANL
-1090 AGEMYKLQLSS
+1090 AGEMYKLQFSS
-1101 RDAKTLSDFTSNAK
+1101 RDTKTLSDLTSNAK
-1115 SFSGYVTK
+1115 SFSGYATK
-1123 KNYTHDPV
+1123 KNYAHDPV
-1131 SLAQYCNASLN
+1131 TLARYCSASHN
-1142 AQQTSNSLEA
+1142 VQQTSNDLET
-1152 LGQLEQKPACNDLNL
+1152 LGQLEQKPTCNDLNL
-1167 EAGSLIKEG
+1167 EASSLIREG
-1176 VIHSQDEEDVATQ
+1176 GIHSQDEEDVATQ

-1217 ISQERQPK
+1217 ISHERQPK

-1233 KEAVFFKHNYSS
+1233 KESVFFRHNYSS
-1245 LLLKQKQPTNKKGNA
+1245 LLLKQKQTTNKKGNT

-1280 QNHLE
+1280 QNQLE
-1285 LLSCQRSELQDI
+1285 LLSCQHGELQDI
-1297 WMSSKLHK
+1297 WISSKLHK
-1305 LGQTMPQDS
+1305 LGQTVPQDS

-1355 RCLPEVPHEK
+1355 RCLPEVPQEK

-1373 EVVNEQIKTAGS
+1373 EVVNDQIKTAGS
-1385 GDPLGIERLKNEV
+1385 GDPLGIDPLKNEV
-1398 VARNQFSDLPSHN
+1398 VACNEYSDLSSHN

-1421 SLVNRPSENLQMFT
+1421 SLLNRPSENLQMFT
-1435 EKCNSQVQ
+1435 EKFNSQVQ
-1443 QTADASQGHPLP
+1443 QTANVSQMHPLP
-1455 QTFNQSNLRANEMR
+1455 QTFNQSNLRANETR
-1469 SEDKAYIHQG
+1469 GEDKAYVQQG
-1479 AVKQQVDPKSQ
+1479 AVEQQVEPKSQ

-1504 VGALRNMECAGEVTV
+1504 VEALRNMECAGEVTV

-1909 KKKKPDTRRTS
+1909 KKKKPDTRRTP

-1932 TPVKLKTEAPEN
+1932 TPLKLKTEAPEN
-1944 LSNAVHCLGNKP
+1944 LGNTLHCLGNKT

-1997 VDGLQPYPPLA
+1997 VDSLHPYSSLA
-2008 HKPGLTAVT
+2008 HKPGITAVT
-2017 NLQQDFS
+2017 NIQQDFS

-2079 PAHKDPLPTILEHQ
+2079 PAHKDPLPAILEHQ
-2093 TDKQNCQPQLDN
+2093 PDKQNCQLQLDS
-2105 SPSSEMISSSD
+2105 SPSSQMISSCD
-2116 LSVPLSSPAKDA
+2116 LSVPLSSPANDA

-2144 SSHREQMCGFD
+2144 SSHREQMCDFD
-2155 CADEKQS
+2155 CVDEKPN

-2175 EELWSD
+2175 EEMWSD

-2268 TENTDLN
+2268 TENTELN
-2275 SASRKTK
+2275 SSSRKTK
-2282 QANENRDIF
+2282 QASENRDIF

>member
-1 MAHHTRPSRL
+1 ADMAHHARPSRSA
-11 VKKEELGK
+11 KKEELGK
-19 RKNNQGKKKSSQV
+19 RKTNQSKKKSSQV
-32 RKKTTKTSTKAV
+32 RKKTTKTSTKVV
-44 STGKSKKPAQ
+44 SSGKGKKPVQ

-79 VSRTLSGASWVTL
+79 VSRTLSGASWVSL
-92 EKADSILFHNQDSF
+92 EKADNILFHNQDSF

-115 RNRSFSRRLSQTPIA
+115 RNRSFSRRLSQTPAIA

-145 KHEQEAQ
+145 KHEQEAL
-152 AVIEEKNVEGGE
+152 AVVEEKNDDTGE
-164 RVFEQVLAQNEL
+164 IALKEDLAQNEL
-176 APLPVQGAP
+176 AALPVEGCRCSA
-185 CGVGEEPATT
+185 GEEPVIP
-195 CATQDKEVG
+195 CASQDKEVQVSETDDS
-204 IPETNDS
+204 IPNS
-211 LPSRQVTAN
+211 QVADDGT
-220 DSEASEVKYEH
+220 EASEVKSKH
-231 ENLPCEQTPSDL
+231 EDLPCEQIAGDL
-243 ETGSLAEAF
+243 YTGSLAEAF
-252 VEGAVPVLP
+252 VEDAALVLP
-261 SSPSDSVITSE
+261 SPPCDSIIASE
-272 SNSKVCA
+272 SNSKVHA
-279 ETPFDLVP
+279 ETPFNVVP
-287 NSKEPD
+287 NSTEPD
-293 CSSVDTSDH
+293 SSSVDTSDL
-302 SSAVPLEESVPLA
+302 SSAVLIESVTLA
-315 KPHMGAELD
+315 KFHIGTGLD
-324 LVLPSEEQ
+324 MVLPREEQ
-332 DSNSTAIVISE
+332 DLDSAPLVTSE
-343 INAQEHLL
+343 FSSQEHFLE
-351 ADASSLAESCL
+351 DARSLAESCL
-362 KAGWDLESGVKDVC
+362 KAGWDLEPENKDIG
-376 SESSSVA
+376 SNSSSVA
-383 AAESNSL
+383 AS
-390 SYFEGASAESN
+390 ESN
-401 LLLYFEGAKAES
+401 LLF
-413 NSLLHFKGAKSESN
+413 
-427 SLLHFE
+427 HFE
-433 GASAESN
+433 GTSSLAEY
-440 SLLHFEGASAESN
+440 
-453 SLLHFE
+453 
-459 GASTESN
+459 
-466 SLLHFEGA
+466 
-474 SSPAESHMKL
+474 PMKL
-484 PVDFVPVHKELNSN
+484 VVDFVPIHKELDSNS
-498 VDLSCMRENSESY
+498 DLSCTRQNSEFDT
-511 SKPVFTVC
+511 KNIFTVC
-519 EPVSDTSLNNIQVGD
+519 QPVSNTSLNNIEVED

-548 LNSGCVHTSSPD
+548 LNSGYVPTLSPD
-560 LEKSAVDKISGES
+560 LEKSTVAKISAES
-573 SGQFSEGIVSE
+573 SGQFSAGFLSE
-584 LPSSTEI
+584 LPSSMEI
-591 STPASEKAINAGLPA
+591 SALASEKAINADLPA
-606 DSRLQHDDYS
+606 DSRLQHNDYS

-630 DNVRDSTEAV
+630 DNVSNSTEAV

-651 AGDYPIPYSSLL
+651 AGDYPVPYSSLL

-710 KKPPPPITLP
+710 KKPPPPPPVALP

-733 KQRALKANLENKP
+733 KQRVLKANLENKP

-766 RVKTNQAVPVQ
+766 RVKTNQAVPID

-812 GTVTGN
+812 GAVTGT
-818 EHLKHAEESE
+818 EHLKHADHSE
-828 RVVSPSQLAEPKKSF
+828 RAAAPSQFTEPKKSF
-843 AQTIKNGI
+843 VHTIKNGI
-851 KPLHYSPPEA
+851 KTLRYSPPEA
-861 VASLKKVSVEER
+861 VASLQNVSVEER
-873 TDFTSNSHTQWT
+873 TDLTSNSHMQWPKGT
-885 KAANLNHIVNT
+885 NLNNVVST
-896 LTTGVGCIHPE
+896 LTSGTGCIHPE
-907 NQGNVLIKEENCTC
+907 NQGNVLMKEENCTC
-921 SIFQDSDK
+921 SISEYSDN
-929 SVLQTVSISDLQ
+929 SVLQTGSSLDLQ

-946 PPLPEEEG
+946 PPLPEEELQAG
-954 HVGEDGFKV
+954 KDGFNIPSV
-963 PKAETQCE
+963 ETQPE
-971 DSSLQPTFLSL
+971 NSALQPSFLSL
-982 IKNRN
+982 IKTRN
-987 LTVEQVVAIEAL
+987 LTLEQVVAIEAL
-999 TQLSEAPLET
+999 TQLSEAHLET
-1009 TSPAKTECTEE
+1009 TSPAKTESTECTGE
-1020 TTSNLLHSSKRDISS
+1020 TTSNLLHSFKRDISS
-1035 SSTSSALKEIK
+1035 SFTSSALQEIK

-1054 QLLAHCAHSQK
+1054 QLLAHCAQSQE

-1075 GQGSVSELRDKPANL
+1075 GQSSASELCDKPASL
-1090 AGEMYKLQLSS
+1090 DGEMYKLQLSS
-1101 RDAKTLSDFTSNAK
+1101 RDTKTLSDLTSNET
-1115 SFSGYVTK
+1115 SFSGYDSKKSCAHEPVT
-1123 KNYTHDPV
+1123 
-1131 SLAQYCNASLN
+1131 LAGYCSASCN
-1142 AQQTSNSLEA
+1142 VQQTWNNLETP
-1152 LGQLEQKPACNDLNL
+1152 GQLEQKPICNDLKL
-1167 EAGSLIKEG
+1167 EGSSLIKEG
-1176 VIHSQDEEDVATQ
+1176 GIHSQDEEDVAAQ

-1195 LIESNQT
+1195 LIESNQP

-1217 ISQERQPK
+1217 ISHERQPK
-1225 YNQDLLQK
+1225 YNQDVLQK
-1233 KEAVFFKHNYSS
+1233 KESVFFKQNYSS
-1245 LLLKQKQPTNKKGNA
+1245 LLLKQKQATNKKGNA

-1280 QNHLE
+1280 QNQLK
-1285 LLSCQRSELQDI
+1285 LLSCQHSELQDI
-1297 WMSSKLHK
+1297 WISSKLHK
-1305 LGQTMPQDS
+1305 LGQTVPQDS
-1314 RIAPSEKKSP
+1314 RVAPSEKKSP
-1324 RTKVQRALNQNTLAS
+1324 RTKVQRALSQNTSAP

-1345 FLPQTQIKFH
+1345 FLPQAQIKFH
-1355 RCLPEVPHEK
+1355 RCLPEAPQEK
-1365 KKDRLFGC
+1365 KKD
-1373 EVVNEQIKTAGS
+1373 
-1385 GDPLGIERLKNEV
+1385 
-1398 VARNQFSDLPSHN
+1398 SDLSSRN
-1411 PLAVSQLKTA
+1411 PPAVSQLKTA
-1421 SLVNRPSENLQMFT
+1421 SLLKRPTENLQMFT

-1443 QTADASQGHPLP
+1443 QTANVSQAHPLAP
-1455 QTFNQSNLRANEMR
+1455 TFNQSNLRANEMC
-1469 SEDKAYIHQG
+1469 SENKAYVQQ
-1479 AVKQQVDPKSQ
+1479 VKQQVDPKSQ
-1490 VLPVPCGGA
+1490 VLPIPCGGA
-1499 QVPGA
+1499 QVPGSA
-1504 VGALRNMECAGEVTV
+1504 EALRNMECVGEVTV
-1519 LTSTS
+1519 LTSTG
-1524 LGTDHPQSTGDS
+1524 LGTDHTQSTGDS

-1909 KKKKPDTRRTS
+1909 KKKKPDTRRTP

-1944 LSNAVHCLGNKP
+1944 LGNTLHCLGNKT
-1956 DALKPGIKTET
+1956 DALKPGIKMET
-1967 SDHLYAMKHTSNT
+1967 SNHLYAMKHTSNT

-1997 VDGLQPYPPLA
+1997 VDSLHPYPSLA
-2008 HKPGLTAVT
+2008 HKPGLAAVT
-2017 NLQQDFS
+2017 NIQQDFS

-2030 ECSSKQPHVTPYVN
+2030 ECSTKQPHVTPYVN

-2053 DYTGILLNDKMNGV
+2053 DYTGILLNDKVNGV

-2079 PAHKDPLPTILEHQ
+2079 PAHKEPLPTILEHQ
-2093 TDKQNCQPQLDN
+2093 PDKQNCQLQLDN
-2105 SPSSEMISSSD
+2105 SPFSEMISSCDS
-2116 LSVPLSSPAKDA
+2116 SVPLSSSAKDA
-2128 VGNEADC
+2128 VVNEADC
-2135 SHGCPVEKG
+2135 SHGCPGEKG
-2144 SSHREQMCGFD
+2144 SSHRGQMCDFD
-2155 CADEKQS
+2155 CVDEKQS
-2162 SALGQPTD
+2162 SALRQPAD
-2170 SEEKA
+2170 FEEKA

-2268 TENTDLN
+2268 TENPELN
-2275 SASRKTK
+2275 SSNRKAK
-2282 QANENRDIF
+2282 QPSENRDIF

>member
-1 MAHHTRPSRL
+1 ADMAHHARPSRSA
-11 VKKEELGK
+11 KKEELGK
-19 RKNNQGKKKSSQV
+19 RKTNQSKKKSSQV
-32 RKKTTKTSTKAV
+32 RKKTTKTSTKVV
-44 STGKSKKPAQ
+44 SSGKGKKPVQ

-79 VSRTLSGASWVTL
+79 VSRTLSGASWVSL
-92 EKADSILFHNQDSF
+92 EKADNILFHSQDSF
-106 SINGFTMSL
+106 NINGFTMSL
-115 RNRSFSRRLSQTPIA
+115 RNRSFSRRLSQTPAIA

-145 KHEQEAQ
+145 KQEQEAL
-152 AVIEEKNVEGGE
+152 AVVEEKNDDTGE
-164 RVFEQVLAQNEL
+164 IALKQDLAQNEL
-176 APLPVQGAP
+176 AALPAEGCLWSA
-185 CGVGEEPATT
+185 GEEPVIP
-195 CATQDKEVG
+195 CASQDKGVEISETDDS
-204 IPETNDS
+204 IPNS
-211 LPSRQVTAN
+211 QVT
-220 DSEASEVKYEH
+220 DDGTEASEVKSKH
-231 ENLPCEQTPSDL
+231 EDLPCEQIPSDPV
-243 ETGSLAEAF
+243 TGSLAEAF
-252 VEGAVPVLP
+252 VEDALVLP
-261 SSPSDSVITSE
+261 SFPPDSVIASE
-272 SNSKVCA
+272 SSSKVHA
-279 ETPFDLVP
+279 ETPFNVVP
-287 NSKEPD
+287 NSTEPD
-293 CSSVDTSDH
+293 SSSADTSDL
-302 SSAVPLEESVPLA
+302 SSAVLIESVTLA
-315 KPHMGAELD
+315 KFHIGAGLD
-324 LVLPSEEQ
+324 MVLPREEQ
-332 DSNSTAIVISE
+332 DLHSAPLVTSEFNS
-343 INAQEHLL
+343 QEHLL
-351 ADASSLAESCL
+351 EDARSLAESCL
-362 KAGWDLESGVKDVC
+362 KAGWDLEPENKDIG
-376 SESSSVA
+376 SNSSSVA
-383 AAESNSL
+383 AS
-390 SYFEGASAESN
+390 ESN
-401 LLLYFEGAKAES
+401 LLL
-413 NSLLHFKGAKSESN
+413 HFQ
-427 SLLHFE
+427 
-433 GASAESN
+433 
-440 SLLHFEGASAESN
+440 
-453 SLLHFE
+453 
-459 GASTESN
+459 
-466 SLLHFEGA
+466 GA
-474 SSPAESHMKL
+474 SSLAEYPMKL
-484 PVDFVPVHKELNSN
+484 VVDFVPIHKELDSNSH
-498 VDLSCMRENSESY
+498 LSCTRQNSEFDT
-511 SKPVFTVC
+511 KNIFTVC
-519 EPVSDTSLNNIQVGD
+519 EPVSNTSLNNIGVED

-548 LNSGCVHTSSPD
+548 LNSGYVPTLSSD
-560 LEKSAVDKISGES
+560 LEKSTVDKISAES
-573 SGQFSEGIVSE
+573 SGQFSAGFLSE
-584 LPSSTEI
+584 LPSSMEI
-591 STPASEKAINAGLPA
+591 SAFASEKAINADLPA
-606 DSRLQHDDYS
+606 DSRLQHNDYS

-630 DNVRDSTEAV
+630 DNVSNNTEAV

-651 AGDYPIPYSSLL
+651 AGDYPVPYSSLL

-710 KKPPPPITLP
+710 KKPPPPLMLP

-733 KQRALKANLENKP
+733 KQRVLKANLENKP

-766 RVKTNQAVPVQ
+766 RVKTNQAVPIE

-812 GTVTGN
+812 GAVTGT
-818 EHLKHAEESE
+818 EHLKHAEHSE
-828 RVVSPSQLAEPKKSF
+828 RAAAPSQFAEPKKPF
-843 AQTIKNGI
+843 VHTIKNGV
-851 KPLHYSPPEA
+851 KTLHYSPPEA
-861 VASLKKVSVEER
+861 VASLKNVSGEER
-873 TDFTSNSHTQWT
+873 TDLTSNSHVQWPKGT
-885 KAANLNHIVNT
+885 NGNNVVST
-896 LTTGVGCIHPE
+896 LTSGTGCVHPE
-907 NQGNVLIKEENCTC
+907 NQGNVLMREENCTC
-921 SIFQDSDK
+921 GISEYSDK
-929 SVLQTVSISDLQ
+929 SVLQTGSSLDLQ

-946 PPLPEEEG
+946 PPLPEEELQAG
-954 HVGEDGFKV
+954 KDGFKV
-963 PKAETQCE
+963 PDVETQPE
-971 DSSLQPTFLSL
+971 NSALQSSFLSL
-982 IKNRN
+982 IKTRN
-987 LTVEQVVAIEAL
+987 LTLEQVVAIEAL

-1009 TSPAKTECTEE
+1009 TSPAKTESTECTGE
-1020 TTSNLLHSSKRDISS
+1020 TTSNLLHSFKRDISS
-1035 SSTSSALKEIK
+1035 SFTSSALQEIK
-1046 DTYLQNEQ
+1046 DTYFQNEQ

-1075 GQGSVSELRDKPANL
+1075 GQSSVSELCDKPANL

-1101 RDAKTLSDFTSNAK
+1101 RDTKTLSDLTSNAT
-1115 SFSGYVTK
+1115 SFSGYDSEK
-1123 KNYTHDPV
+1123 SCAHEPV
-1131 SLAQYCNASLN
+1131 ALAGYCNASCDV
-1142 AQQTSNSLEA
+1142 QQTGNNLETP
-1152 LGQLEQKPACNDLNL
+1152 GQLEQKPTCNDLKL
-1167 EAGSLIKEG
+1167 EGSSLIKEG
-1176 VIHSQDEEDVATQ
+1176 GIHSQDEEDVAAQ

-1202 NPEQKNDIKASLLNL
+1202 NLEQKNDIKASLLNL
-1217 ISQERQPK
+1217 ISHERQPK
-1225 YNQDLLQK
+1225 YNQDALQK
-1233 KEAVFFKHNYSS
+1233 KESVFFRQNYSS
-1245 LLLKQKQPTNKKGNA
+1245 LLLKQKQATNKKGNA

-1280 QNHLE
+1280 QNQLE
-1285 LLSCQRSELQDI
+1285 LLSCQHSELQDI
-1297 WMSSKLHK
+1297 WISSKLHK

-1314 RIAPSEKKSP
+1314 RVAPAEKKSP
-1324 RTKVQRALNQNTLAS
+1324 RTKVQRALGQNTLAS

-1345 FLPQTQIKFH
+1345 FLPQAQIKFH
-1355 RCLPEVPHEK
+1355 RCLPEAPQEK
-1365 KKDRLFGC
+1365 KKD
-1373 EVVNEQIKTAGS
+1373 
-1385 GDPLGIERLKNEV
+1385 
-1398 VARNQFSDLPSHN
+1398 SDLSSRN

-1421 SLVNRPSENLQMFT
+1421 SLLKRPTENLQMFT

-1443 QTADASQGHPLP
+1443 QTANVSQAHPLP
-1455 QTFNQSNLRANEMR
+1455 PTFNQSNLRANEPC
-1469 SEDKAYIHQG
+1469 SENKAYVQQ
-1479 AVKQQVDPKSQ
+1479 VKQQVDPKSQ
-1490 VLPVPCGGA
+1490 VLPVPCAGA
-1499 QVPGA
+1499 QVPGSA
-1504 VGALRNMECAGEVTV
+1504 EALRNMECVGEVTV

-1524 LGTDHPQSTGDS
+1524 LGTDHAQSTGDS

-1642 WVIRR
+1642 WWLLQVIRR

-1846 DNRRVGVIPSDEQL
+1846 DNRTVGVIPSDEQL

-1909 KKKKPDTRRTS
+1909 KKKKPDTRRTP

-1944 LSNAVHCLGNKP
+1944 LGNTLHCLGNKT
-1956 DALKPGIKTET
+1956 DALKPGIKMET
-1967 SDHLYAMKHTSNT
+1967 SNHLYAMKHTSNT

-1997 VDGLQPYPPLA
+1997 VDSLHPYPSLA

-2017 NLQQDFS
+2017 NIQQDFS

-2030 ECSSKQPHVTPYVN
+2030 ECSTKQPHVTPYVN

-2053 DYTGILLNDKMNGV
+2053 DYTGILLNDKVNGV

-2079 PAHKDPLPTILEHQ
+2079 PAHKEPLPTILEHQ
-2093 TDKQNCQPQLDN
+2093 PDKQNCHLQLDN
-2105 SPSSEMISSSD
+2105 SPFSEMISSCDS
-2116 LSVPLSSPAKDA
+2116 SVPLSSSAKDA
-2128 VGNEADC
+2128 ALNEADC
-2135 SHGCPVEKG
+2135 SHGCPGEKG
-2144 SSHREQMCGFD
+2144 SSHRGQMCDFD
-2155 CADEKQS
+2155 CVDEKQN
-2162 SALGQPTD
+2162 SALGQPAD

-2245 LAMWEAKMAERAKEK
+2245 LAMWEAKMAERAREK

-2268 TENTDLN
+2268 TENPELSSGN
-2275 SASRKTK
+2275 RKAK
-2282 QANENRDIF
+2282 QPSENRDIF

>member
-1 MAHHTRPSRL
+1 MAHHARPSRSA
-11 VKKEELGK
+11 KKEELGK
-19 RKNNQGKKKSSQV
+19 KKTNQSKKKSSQV
-32 RKKTTKTSTKAV
+32 RKKTTKTSTKVV
-44 STGKSKKPAQ
+44 SSGKGKKPVQ

-79 VSRTLSGASWVTL
+79 VTRTLSGASWVSL
-92 EKADSILFHNQDSF
+92 EKADNILFHNQDSF
-106 SINGFTMSL
+106 NSNGFTMSL
-115 RNRSFSRRLSQTPIA
+115 RNRSFSRRLPQTPAIA

-145 KHEQEAQ
+145 KHEQEALGGVQ
-152 AVIEEKNVEGGE
+152 GKNDDTGE
-164 RVFEQVLAQNEL
+164 IALKQDLAQNEL
-176 APLPVQGAP
+176 AALPVEGCLCSA
-185 CGVGEEPATT
+185 GEEPVIP
-195 CATQDKEVG
+195 CASQDKEVEISETDDS
-204 IPETNDS
+204 IPNS
-211 LPSRQVTAN
+211 QVT
-220 DSEASEVKYEH
+220 DDGTEASEMKSKH
-231 ENLPCEQTPSDL
+231 EDLPCEQIPSDL
-243 ETGSLAEAF
+243 DAGSLAEAF
-252 VEGAVPVLP
+252 VEDAALVLP
-261 SSPSDSVITSE
+261 SSPSDSIIASE
-272 SNSKVCA
+272 SNLKVHA
-279 ETPFDLVP
+279 ETPFNVVP
-287 NSKEPD
+287 NSTEPD
-293 CSSVDTSDH
+293 SSSVDTSDL
-302 SSAVPLEESVPLA
+302 SSAVLIESVTLA
-315 KPHMGAELD
+315 KFHIGAGLD
-324 LVLPSEEQ
+324 MVLPREEQ
-332 DSNSTAIVISE
+332 DLGSAPLVTSEFNS
-343 INAQEHLL
+343 QEHLL
-351 ADASSLAESCL
+351 EDARSLAESCL
-362 KAGWDLESGVKDVC
+362 KAGWDLEPGNKDIG
-376 SESSSVA
+376 SNSSSVA
-383 AAESNSL
+383 AS
-390 SYFEGASAESN
+390 ESN
-401 LLLYFEGAKAES
+401 L
-413 NSLLHFKGAKSESN
+413 
-427 SLLHFE
+427 
-433 GASAESN
+433 
-440 SLLHFEGASAESN
+440 
-453 SLLHFE
+453 
-459 GASTESN
+459 
-466 SLLHFEGA
+466 LLHFEGA
-474 SSPAESHMKL
+474 SSLAEYPMKL
-484 PVDFVPVHKELNSN
+484 VVDFVPIHKELDSNS
-498 VDLSCMRENSESY
+498 DLSCTRQNSEFDTKNIFS
-511 SKPVFTVC
+511 VC
-519 EPVSDTSLNNIQVGD
+519 EPVSSTSLNNIEVED

-548 LNSGCVHTSSPD
+548 LNSGYIPTLSSD
-560 LEKSAVDKISGES
+560 LEKSTVDKSSAES
-573 SGQFSEGIVSE
+573 SGQFSASFLSE
-584 LPSSTEI
+584 LPSSMEI
-591 STPASEKAINAGLPA
+591 SALASEKAINADLPA
-606 DSRLQHDDYS
+606 DSRLQHNDYS

-630 DNVRDSTEAV
+630 DNVSNSTEAV

-651 AGDYPIPYSSLL
+651 ADDYPVPYSSLL

-720 FEVLTENKRPQRR
+720 FE
-733 KQRALKANLENKP
+733 ANLENKP

-766 RVKTNQAVPVQ
+766 RVKTNQAVPTE
-777 NVQSKEKER
+777 NVQCKEKER

-803 GVHVNGDIH
+803 GVHVNGDIR
-812 GTVTGN
+812 GAVTGT
-818 EHLKHAEESE
+818 EHLKHADHSE
-828 RVVSPSQLAEPKKSF
+828 RAAAPSQFAEKKSF
-843 AQTIKNGI
+843 VHTIKNGI
-851 KPLHYSPPEA
+851 KTLHYSPPEA
-861 VASLKKVSVEER
+861 VASLKNVSVEER
-873 TDFTSNSHTQWT
+873 TDLTSNSHMQWPKGT
-885 KAANLNHIVNT
+885 NLNNIVST
-896 LTTGVGCIHPE
+896 LTSGTGCVHPE
-907 NQGNVLIKEENCTC
+907 NQGNLLMKEENCTC
-921 SIFQDSDK
+921 SISEYSDK
-929 SVLQTVSISDLQ
+929 SVLQTGSSLDLQ

-946 PPLPEEEG
+946 PPLPEEELQAG
-954 HVGEDGFKV
+954 KDGFKV
-963 PKAETQCE
+963 PHVDTQPE
-971 DSSLQPTFLSL
+971 NSALQPTFLSL
-982 IKNRN
+982 IKTRN
-987 LTVEQVVAIEAL
+987 LTLEQVVAIEAL

-1009 TSPAKTECTEE
+1009 TSPAKTESTECPGE
-1020 TTSNLLHSSKRDISS
+1020 ATCNLLHGFKRDISS
-1035 SSTSSALKEIK
+1035 SFTSSALQEIK

-1054 QLLAHCAHSQK
+1054 QLLAHCTHSQK

-1075 GQGSVSELRDKPANL
+1075 GQSSVSELCDKPASL

-1101 RDAKTLSDFTSNAK
+1101 RDTKTLSDLTSSAT
-1115 SFSGYVTK
+1115 SFSGYDSKKSCAHEPVT
-1123 KNYTHDPV
+1123 
-1131 SLAQYCNASLN
+1131 LAGYCNASCN
-1142 AQQTSNSLEA
+1142 VQQTRNSLETP
-1152 LGQLEQKPACNDLNL
+1152 GQLEQKPTCNDLKL
-1167 EAGSLIKEG
+1167 EGSSLIKEG
-1176 VIHSQDEEDVATQ
+1176 GIHSQDEEDVAAQ
-1189 LTQLAA
+1189 LTQLAV

-1217 ISQERQPK
+1217 ISHERQPK
-1225 YNQDLLQK
+1225 YNQDVLQK
-1233 KEAVFFKHNYSS
+1233 KESVFFRQNYSS
-1245 LLLKQKQPTNKKGNA
+1245 LLLKQKQVTNKKGNA
-1260 VPWKPRHKKKPQEA
+1260 VPWKPRHRKKPQEVC
-1274 RYQQNN
+1274 YQQNN
-1280 QNHLE
+1280 QNQLE
-1285 LLSCQRSELQDI
+1285 LLSCQHSELQDI
-1297 WMSSKLHK
+1297 WISSKLHK

-1314 RIAPSEKKSP
+1314 RVAPSEKKSP
-1324 RTKVQRALNQNTLAS
+1324 RTKVQRVLSQNTLAS

-1345 FLPQTQIKFH
+1345 FLPQAQIKFH
-1355 RCLPEVPHEK
+1355 RCLPEAPQEK

-1373 EVVNEQIKTAGS
+1373 EVVNEQMKTAGTS
-1385 GDPLGIERLKNEV
+1385 DPLGTDPLKNEV
-1398 VARNQFSDLPSHN
+1398 VAHSQHSDLSSRN

-1421 SLVNRPSENLQMFT
+1421 SLLKRPTENLQMFT
-1435 EKCNSQVQ
+1435 EKCISQVQ
-1443 QTADASQGHPLP
+1443 QTANVSQAHPLP
-1455 QTFNQSNLRANEMR
+1455 PTFNESNLRANEMC
-1469 SEDKAYIHQG
+1469 SENKAYVQQ
-1479 AVKQQVDPKSQ
+1479 VQQVDPKSQ
-1490 VLPVPCGGA
+1490 VLPIPCGGA
-1499 QVPGA
+1499 QVPGSA
-1504 VGALRNMECAGEVTV
+1504 EALRNMECMGEVTV

-1524 LGTDHPQSTGDS
+1524 LGTDHAQSTGDS

-1909 KKKKPDTRRTS
+1909 KKKKPDTRRTP

-1944 LSNAVHCLGNKP
+1944 LGNTLHCLGNKT
-1956 DALKPGIKTET
+1956 DALKPGIKMET
-1967 SDHLYAMKHTSNT
+1967 SNHLYAMKHTSNT

-1990 TASSPFK
+1990 TTSSPFK
-1997 VDGLQPYPPLA
+1997 VDSLHPYPSLA

-2017 NLQQDFS
+2017 NIQQDFS

-2030 ECSSKQPHVTPYVN
+2030 ECSTKQPHVTPYVN

-2053 DYTGILLNDKMNGV
+2053 DYTGILLNDKVNGV

-2074 TAPGP
+2074 TAPGL
-2079 PAHKDPLPTILEHQ
+2079 PAHKEPLPTILEHQ
-2093 TDKQNCQPQLDN
+2093 PDKQNCQLQLDN
-2105 SPSSEMISSSD
+2105 SPFSEMISSCDS
-2116 LSVPLSSPAKDA
+2116 SVPLSSSAKDA
-2128 VGNEADC
+2128 IINEADS
-2135 SHGCPVEKG
+2135 SHGCPGEKG
-2144 SSHREQMCGFD
+2144 SSHQGQMCDFD
-2155 CADEKQS
+2155 CVDEKQN
-2162 SALGQPTD
+2162 SALGQPAD

-2268 TENTDLN
+2268 TENPELN
-2275 SASRKTK
+2275 SSNRKAK
-2282 QANENRDIF
+2282 QPSENRGIF

>member
-1 MAHHTRPSRL
+1 ADMAHHARPSRSAR
-11 VKKEELGK
+11 KEELGK
-19 RKNNQGKKKSSQV
+19 RKTNQSKKKSSQV
-32 RKKTTKTSTKAV
+32 RKKTTKASTKAV
-44 STGKSKKPAQ
+44 SSGKGKKPVQ

-79 VSRTLSGASWVTL
+79 VTRTLSGASWVSL
-92 EKADSILFHNQDSF
+92 EKADNILFHSQDSF
-106 SINGFTMSL
+106 SINGFTMAL
-115 RNRSFSRRLSQTPIA
+115 RNRSFSRRMSQTPVIA

-145 KHEQEAQ
+145 EHEQEAL
-152 AVIEEKNVEGGE
+152 AVVEEKNDETGEIALKEDLTHSELAALPVEGC
-164 RVFEQVLAQNEL
+164 LCSA
-176 APLPVQGAP
+176 
-185 CGVGEEPATT
+185 GEEPAIP
-195 CATQDKEVG
+195 CAGQGEEAE
-204 IPETNDS
+204 ISETDDS
-211 LPSRQVTAN
+211 IANSQVT
-220 DSEASEVKYEH
+220 DDGTEVSEVKSKH
-231 ENLPCEQTPSDL
+231 EDLPFEQILGDL
-243 ETGSLAEAF
+243 DTGSLAEAF
-252 VEGAVPVLP
+252 VEDAALVLP
-261 SSPSDSVITSE
+261 SSPSDSGIASE
-272 SNSKVCA
+272 SNSKVHA
-279 ETPFDLVP
+279 EAPFNVVP
-287 NSKEPD
+287 NSTEPD
-293 CSSVDTSDH
+293 SSSADTSGL
-302 SSAVPLEESVPLA
+302 SSAVLIESVTLA
-315 KPHMGAELD
+315 KFHIGAGLD
-324 LVLPSEEQ
+324 MVLPREEQ
-332 DSNSTAIVISE
+332 DLDSASLVTSEFNS
-343 INAQEHLL
+343 QEHLL
-351 ADASSLAESCL
+351 EDARSLADSCL
-362 KAGWDLESGVKDVC
+362 KAGWDLESENKDIG
-376 SESSSVA
+376 SNSSSVA
-383 AAESNSL
+383 AS
-390 SYFEGASAESN
+390 ESN
-401 LLLYFEGAKAES
+401 L
-413 NSLLHFKGAKSESN
+413 
-427 SLLHFE
+427 
-433 GASAESN
+433 
-440 SLLHFEGASAESN
+440 
-453 SLLHFE
+453 
-459 GASTESN
+459 
-466 SLLHFEGA
+466 LLHFEGA
-474 SSPAESHMKL
+474 SSLAEYPMKL
-484 PVDFVPVHKELNSN
+484 VVDFVPIHRELDSNS
-498 VDLSCMRENSESY
+498 DLSFTKENSEFDT
-511 SKPVFTVC
+511 KNIFRVC
-519 EPVSDTSLNNIQVGD
+519 EPVSSTSLNNIEVED

-548 LNSGCVHTSSPD
+548 LNSGYVPTLSSD
-560 LEKSAVDKISGES
+560 LEKSTVDKISAES
-573 SGQFSEGIVSE
+573 SGQFSAGFVSE
-584 LPSSTEI
+584 LPSSMEI
-591 STPASEKAINAGLPA
+591 SALASEKAINADLPA
-606 DSRLQHDDYS
+606 DSRLQHNDYS

-630 DNVRDSTEAV
+630 DNVSNSTEAV
-640 EASGPSSLKNP
+640 EASGPYSLKNP
-651 AGDYPIPYSSLL
+651 AGGYPLPYSSLL

-733 KQRALKANLENKP
+733 KQRVLKANLENKA
-746 VNGRRPELMECSIC
+746 VNGCRTELMECSIC

-766 RVKTNQAVPVQ
+766 RVKTSQAVPIE

-786 MTGLEA
+786 MTGVEA
-792 EKWAHN
+792 EKWAHT

-812 GTVTGN
+812 GAVTGT
-818 EHLKHAEESE
+818 EHLKHADHSDTAA
-828 RVVSPSQLAEPKKSF
+828 SPSQFTEPKISLVH
-843 AQTIKNGI
+843 TIKNGI
-851 KPLHYSPPEA
+851 NTLHYSPPEA
-861 VASLKKVSVEER
+861 VASLKNESAEER
-873 TDFTSNSHTQWT
+873 TDLTSNSHMQWP
-885 KAANLNHIVNT
+885 NLNNIVST
-896 LTTGVGCIHPE
+896 LTSGTGCVHPE
-907 NQGNVLIKEENCTC
+907 NQGNVFMKEENCTC
-921 SIFQDSDK
+921 SISEYSDK
-929 SVLQTVSISDLQ
+929 SVLQTGSSLDVQ

-946 PPLPEEEG
+946 PPLPE
-954 HVGEDGFKV
+954 GELQAGKDGFKV
-963 PKAETQCE
+963 RGMETQPE
-971 DSSLQPTFLSL
+971 NSALQTTFLSL
-982 IKNRN
+982 IKTRN
-987 LTVEQVVAIEAL
+987 LTLEQVVAIEAL

-1009 TSPAKTECTEE
+1009 TSPAKSESTEYTGE
-1020 TTSNLLHSSKRDISS
+1020 TTSNLLHSFKRGISS
-1035 SSTSSALKEIK
+1035 SFTSSALQEIK

-1054 QLLAHCAHSQK
+1054 QLLAHCTHSQK

-1075 GQGSVSELRDKPANL
+1075 GQSSVSELCDKPANL
-1090 AGEMYKLQLSS
+1090 AGEMYKLQLPS
-1101 RDAKTLSDFTSNAK
+1101 RDTKPLSDLTSNAA
-1115 SFSGYVTK
+1115 SFSGYDSNKSCAHEPVTL
-1123 KNYTHDPV
+1123 TG
-1131 SLAQYCNASLN
+1131 YCSASCDV
-1142 AQQTSNSLEA
+1142 QHKGSNLEA
-1152 LGQLEQKPACNDLNL
+1152 PGQLEQKPSCSDLKQ
-1167 EAGSLIKEG
+1167 EGGSLIKEG
-1176 VIHSQDEEDVATQ
+1176 GIHSQDEEDVAAQ

-1202 NPEQKNDIKASLLNL
+1202 NPEQKNNIKASLLNL
-1217 ISQERQPK
+1217 ISHERQPK
-1225 YNQDLLQK
+1225 YNQDVLQK
-1233 KEAVFFKHNYSS
+1233 KESVFFRHNYNS
-1245 LLLKQKQPTNKKGNA
+1245 LLLKQKQATNKKGNT

-1280 QNHLE
+1280 QNQLE
-1285 LLSCQRSELQDI
+1285 LLSCQHSEMQDI
-1297 WMSSKLHK
+1297 WISSKLHK

-1314 RIAPSEKKSP
+1314 RVALSEKKSP
-1324 RTKVQRALNQNTLAS
+1324 RTKVQRALSQNTLAS

-1345 FLPQTQIKFH
+1345 FLPQAQIKFH
-1355 RCLPEVPHEK
+1355 RCLPEAPQEK
-1365 KKDRLFGC
+1365 KKDRL
-1373 EVVNEQIKTAGS
+1373 
-1385 GDPLGIERLKNEV
+1385 
-1398 VARNQFSDLPSHN
+1398 
-1411 PLAVSQLKTA
+1411 LKTA
-1421 SLVNRPSENLQMFT
+1421 SLLKRPTENLQMFT

-1443 QTADASQGHPLP
+1443 QTANVSQVHPLP
-1455 QTFNQSNLRANEMR
+1455 PTFNRSNLRANEMC
-1469 SEDKAYIHQG
+1469 SENKAYVQQ
-1479 AVKQQVDPKSQ
+1479 VKQQVDPKSQ

-1504 VGALRNMECAGEVTV
+1504 AEALRNMECVGEVTV
-1519 LTSTS
+1519 LTSTR
-1524 LGTDHPQSTGDS
+1524 LGTDHAQSTGDS

-1682 HLLADT
+1682 LLLADT

-1799 GPDCRLGSKDG
+1799 GPDCRLGCKDG

-1909 KKKKPDTRRTS
+1909 KKKKPDTRRTP
-1920 TEKQPLIDKKYS
+1920 TEKQSLVDKKYS

-1944 LSNAVHCLGNKP
+1944 LGNTLHCLGNKT
-1956 DALKPGIKTET
+1956 DALKPGIKMET
-1967 SDHLYAMKHTSNT
+1967 SNHLYAMKHTSNT

-1997 VDGLQPYPPLA
+1997 VDSLHPYPSLA
-2008 HKPGLTAVT
+2008 HKSGLTAVT
-2017 NLQQDFS
+2017 NIQQDFS

-2030 ECSSKQPHVTPYVN
+2030 ECSTKQPHVTPYVN
-2044 CKNFDVSVK
+2044 CKSFDVSVK
-2053 DYTGILLNDKMNGV
+2053 DYTGILLNDKVNGV

-2074 TAPGP
+2074 TAPGL
-2079 PAHKDPLPTILEHQ
+2079 PAHKEPLPTVLEQ
-2093 TDKQNCQPQLDN
+2093 QPDKQNCQLQLDT
-2105 SPSSEMISSSD
+2105 SPSSEMISSCDS
-2116 LSVPLSSPAKDA
+2116 SVPPSSSAKA
-2128 VGNEADC
+2128 ALGATADC
-2135 SHGCPVEKG
+2135 SRGCPVEKG
-2144 SSHREQMCGFD
+2144 SSHPGQICDFD

-2162 SALGQPTD
+2162 SALGQPAD
-2170 SEEKA
+2170 AEEKA

-2245 LAMWEAKMAERAKEK
+2245 LAMWEAKMAERAREK

-2268 TENTDLN
+2268 TENPELN
-2275 SASRKTK
+2275 SSNRKAK
-2282 QANENRDIF
+2282 QPGENRDIF

>member
-1 MAHHTRPSRL
+1 ADMAHHARPSRSA
-11 VKKEELGK
+11 KKEEVGK
-19 RKNNQGKKKSSQV
+19 RKTNQSKKKSSQV
-32 RKKTTKTSTKAV
+32 RKKTTKSSTKAV
-44 STGKSKKPAQ
+44 SSGKGKKPVQ

-79 VSRTLSGASWVTL
+79 ISRTLSGASWVSL
-92 EKADSILFHNQDSF
+92 EKADNILFHGQDSF

-115 RNRSFSRRLSQTPIA
+115 RNRSFSRRLSQTPIIA

-145 KHEQEAQ
+145 KHEQEAL
-152 AVIEEKNVEGGE
+152 AVAEEKNEQTGE
-164 RVFEQVLAQNEL
+164 IALKQDLAQNEF
-176 APLPVQGAP
+176 AALPVEGCLYIA
-185 CGVGEEPATT
+185 GEEPVNP
-195 CATQDKEVG
+195 CASQIKEVE
-204 IPETNDS
+204 IPETDYSIPNS
-211 LPSRQVTAN
+211 QVT
-220 DSEASEVKYEH
+220 DDGTEASEVKSKH
-231 ENLPCEQTPSDL
+231 ADLPCEQIPSDL
-243 ETGSLAEAF
+243 DTGSLAEAF
-252 VEGAVPVLP
+252 VGDAALVLP
-261 SSPSDSVITSE
+261 SSPSDSVIASE
-272 SNSKVCA
+272 SNSKVHA
-279 ETPFDLVP
+279 EAPFSVVP
-287 NSKEPD
+287 NSTEPD
-293 CSSVDTSDH
+293 SSSVDTSDL
-302 SSAVPLEESVPLA
+302 SSAVLIESVTLA
-315 KPHMGAELD
+315 KFHIGAGLD
-324 LVLPSEEQ
+324 MVLPREEQ
-332 DSNSTAIVISE
+332 DLDSASLVTSEFNS
-343 INAQEHLL
+343 QEHLL
-351 ADASSLAESCL
+351 EDARSLADSCL
-362 KAGWDLESGVKDVC
+362 KAGWDLKSENKDIG
-376 SESSSVA
+376 SSSSSLA
-383 AAESNSL
+383 AS
-390 SYFEGASAESN
+390 ESN
-401 LLLYFEGAKAES
+401 LLL
-413 NSLLHFKGAKSESN
+413 HFG
-427 SLLHFE
+427 
-433 GASAESN
+433 
-440 SLLHFEGASAESN
+440 
-453 SLLHFE
+453 
-459 GASTESN
+459 
-466 SLLHFEGA
+466 GA
-474 SSPAESHMKL
+474 SSLAEYPMKL
-484 PVDFVPVHKELNSN
+484 VVDFVPIHKELDSNS
-498 VDLSCMRENSESY
+498 DLSFTKTNSEFDT
-511 SKPVFTVC
+511 KNIFTVC
-519 EPVSDTSLNNIQVGD
+519 EPVSNTSLNNIEVED

-548 LNSGCVHTSSPD
+548 LNSGYVPTLSSD
-560 LEKSAVDKISGES
+560 LEKRTVDKISAES
-573 SGQFSEGIVSE
+573 SGQFSAGFVSE
-584 LPSSTEI
+584 LPSSMEI
-591 STPASEKAINAGLPA
+591 SALASEKAINADLPA
-606 DSRLQHDDYS
+606 DSRLQYNDYS

-630 DNVRDSTEAV
+630 DNVSNKTEAV

-651 AGDYPIPYSSLL
+651 ASDYPVPYSSLL

-710 KKPPPPITLP
+710 KKPPPPVMLP

-733 KQRALKANLENKP
+733 KQRVLKANLENKA

-766 RVKTNQAVPVQ
+766 RVKTNQAVPIE
-777 NVQSKEKER
+777 NVQCKEKER

-812 GTVTGN
+812 GAVTDT
-818 EHLKHAEESE
+818 EHLKYTDHSE
-828 RVVSPSQLAEPKKSF
+828 RAASPSQFTEPKKSLVH
-843 AQTIKNGI
+843 TIKNGI
-851 KPLHYSPPEA
+851 KPLHYSPPET
-861 VASLKKVSVEER
+861 VASLKNVSAEER
-873 TDFTSNSHTQWT
+873 SDLTSTSHMQWP
-885 KAANLNHIVNT
+885 KGSNLNDVVST
-896 LTTGVGCIHPE
+896 LMSGTGCVHPE
-907 NQGNVLIKEENCTC
+907 NQGNVLMRKEENCTC
-921 SIFQDSDK
+921 SISEYSDE
-929 SVLQTVSISDLQ
+929 SVLQTGSSLDVQ

-946 PPLPEEEG
+946 PPLPEEELQAG
-954 HVGEDGFKV
+954 KDGFKV
-963 PKAETQCE
+963 PNVETQPE
-971 DSSLQPTFLSL
+971 NSALQPTFLSL
-982 IKNRN
+982 IKTRN
-987 LTVEQVVAIEAL
+987 LTLEQVVAIEAL

-1009 TSPAKTECTEE
+1009 ISPAKTESTECTGE
-1020 TTSNLLHSSKRDISS
+1020 TPSNLLHGFKRDISS
-1035 SSTSSALKEIK
+1035 SFTSSALQEIK
-1046 DTYLQNEQ
+1046 DTYLHNEQ

-1075 GQGSVSELRDKPANL
+1075 GQSSVSELCDKPANP

-1101 RDAKTLSDFTSNAK
+1101 RDTKTLSDSTSNAA
-1115 SFSGYVTK
+1115 SFSGY
-1123 KNYTHDPV
+1123 DPNKSCAHEPV
-1131 SLAQYCNASLN
+1131 ALAGYYCNASCDV
-1142 AQQTSNSLEA
+1142 QQVRNNLEA
-1152 LGQLEQKPACNDLNL
+1152 PGQLEQKPVCNDLKL
-1167 EAGSLIKEG
+1167 EGSSLIKEG
-1176 VIHSQDEEDVATQ
+1176 VHSQDEEDVAAQ

-1195 LIESNQT
+1195 LIESNQA

-1217 ISQERQPK
+1217 ISHERQPK
-1225 YNQDLLQK
+1225 YNQDVLQK
-1233 KEAVFFKHNYSS
+1233 KESLFFKHNYNS
-1245 LLLKQKQPTNKKGNA
+1245 LLLKQKQATNKKGNA
-1260 VPWKPRHKKKPQEA
+1260 MPWKPRHKKKPQEA

-1280 QNHLE
+1280 QNQLE
-1285 LLSCQRSELQDI
+1285 LLSCQHSELQDI
-1297 WMSSKLHK
+1297 WISSKLHK
-1305 LGQTMPQDS
+1305 LGQTMPQES
-1314 RIAPSEKKSP
+1314 RVAPSEKKSP
-1324 RTKVQRALNQNTLAS
+1324 RTKVQRVLSQNTLAS

-1345 FLPQTQIKFH
+1345 FLPQAQIKFH
-1355 RCLPEVPHEK
+1355 RCLPEAPQEK
-1365 KKDRLFGC
+1365 KKDRLFG
-1373 EVVNEQIKTAGS
+1373 S
-1385 GDPLGIERLKNEV
+1385 SLLK
-1398 VARNQFSDLPSHN
+1398 
-1411 PLAVSQLKTA
+1411 
-1421 SLVNRPSENLQMFT
+1421 RPTENLQMFT

-1443 QTADASQGHPLP
+1443 QTANVSQAHPLP
-1455 QTFNQSNLRANEMR
+1455 PTFNQSNLRANEMC
-1469 SEDKAYIHQG
+1469 SENKAYVQQ
-1479 AVKQQVDPKSQ
+1479 VRQQVDPKSQ
-1490 VLPVPCGGA
+1490 VLPVPGGGA
-1499 QVPGA
+1499 QVPGSA
-1504 VGALRNMECAGEVTV
+1504 EALRNMECVGEVAV

-1524 LGTDHPQSTGDS
+1524 LGTDRAQSTGDS

-1799 GPDCRLGSKDG
+1799 GPDCRLGCKDG

-1909 KKKKPDTRRTS
+1909 KKKKPDTRRTP

-1944 LSNAVHCLGNKP
+1944 LGNTLHCLGNKS
-1956 DALKPGIKTET
+1956 DALKPGIKMET
-1967 SDHLYAMKHTSNT
+1967 SNHLYAMKHTPNT
-1980 TKNCSLLKQY
+1980 AKNCSLLKQY

-1997 VDGLQPYPPLA
+1997 VDTLHPYPSLA
-2008 HKPGLTAVT
+2008 HKSGLTAVT
-2017 NLQQDFS
+2017 NIQQDFS

-2030 ECSSKQPHVTPYVN
+2030 ECSTKQPHVTPYVN
-2044 CKNFDVSVK
+2044 CKSFDVSVK
-2053 DYTGILLNDKMNGV
+2053 DCAGILLSDKVNGV
-2067 PPILPEV
+2067 PPMLPEV

-2079 PAHKDPLPTILEHQ
+2079 PAHKEPLPTVLEHQ
-2093 TDKQNCQPQLDN
+2093 PDKQNCQLQLDN
-2105 SPSSEMISSSD
+2105 SPSSETISPCDSAAALSSS
-2116 LSVPLSSPAKDA
+2116 AKDA
-2128 VGNEADC
+2128 VGSEADC
-2135 SHGCPVEKG
+2135 SHACPAEKD
-2144 SSHREQMCGFD
+2144 SSHRGQVCDFD
-2155 CADEKQS
+2155 CVDEKQN
-2162 SALGQPTD
+2162 SALGQPAD

-2245 LAMWEAKMAERAKEK
+2245 LAMWEAKMAERAREK

-2268 TENTDLN
+2268 TENPELN
-2275 SASRKTK
+2275 SSSRKAK
-2282 QANENRDIF
+2282 QPSESRDIF

>member
-1 MAHHTRPSRL
+1 EMAHHARPSRL

-19 RKNNQGKKKSSQV
+19 RKTNQGKNKSSQV

-44 STGKSKKPAQ
+44 SSGKSKKPAQ
-54 EKDVKKKQQE
+54 EKDAKKKQQE
-64 KKPIMSSSGRLLRSS
+64 KKTIMSSSGRFLRSS
-79 VSRTLSGASWVTL
+79 VTRTLSGASWVTL
-92 EKADSILFHNQDSF
+92 EKADNILFHSQDSF
-106 SINGFTMSL
+106 NINGFTMSL
-115 RNRSFSRRLSQTPIA
+115 RNRSFSHRLSRTATIA
-130 KPRKAAAQKRLETKE
+130 KPKKAAAQKILETKE
-145 KHEQEAQ
+145 KHEQGALS
-152 AVIEEKNVEGGE
+152 VVEGKNTETGKSGLKE
-164 RVFEQVLAQNEL
+164 DLAQNEL
-176 APLPVQGAP
+176 IPLPVEDPP
-185 CGVGEEPATT
+185 CSAGEEPATT
-195 CATQDKEVG
+195 CASQDKEVE
-204 IPETNDS
+204 IPETKDS
-211 LPSRQVTAN
+211 IPSNQPT
-220 DSEASEVKYEH
+220 DDDTEASEVKCKH
-231 ENLPCEQTPSDL
+231 KDLSCEQTPSDL
-243 ETGSLAEAF
+243 DTDSS
-252 VEGAVPVLP
+252 VEGVVEDAALVFL
-261 SSPSDSVITSE
+261 SFPSDSIITSD
-272 SNSKVCA
+272 SNSKVCV
-279 ETPFDLVP
+279 ETPFDPVP

-293 CSSVDTSDH
+293 SSAVDTSDL
-302 SSAVPLEESVPLA
+302 SSAVLLVESVPLA
-315 KPHMGAELD
+315 KSHVEAESD

-332 DSNSTAIVISE
+332 DSNSKPIVTSE
-343 INAQEHLL
+343 FNSQEHLL
-351 ADASSLAESCL
+351 ADANSFSESCL
-362 KAGWDLESGVKDVC
+362 KAGWTSEPESRDIG
-376 SESSSVA
+376 SNFSSVA
-383 AAESNSL
+383 A
-390 SYFEGASAESN
+390 
-401 LLLYFEGAKAES
+401 
-413 NSLLHFKGAKSESN
+413 
-427 SLLHFE
+427 
-433 GASAESN
+433 
-440 SLLHFEGASAESN
+440 
-453 SLLHFE
+453 
-459 GASTESN
+459 TESN
-466 SLLHFEGA
+466 SLLHFEGE
-474 SSPAESHMKL
+474 SSLAASHMKL
-484 PVDFVPVHKELNSN
+484 VVDFVPIYTGLDSSL
-498 VDLSCMRENSESY
+498 DLSCTRVNSESD
-511 SKPVFTVC
+511 SKNIITVC
-519 EPVSDTSLNNIQVGD
+519 EPVPNTSLNNIEVEA

-548 LNSGCVHTSSPD
+548 LNSGYVPTLSPD
-560 LEKSAVDKISGES
+560 LEKSTVEKISGES
-573 SGQFSEGIVSE
+573 SGQFSEGFVSE
-584 LPSSTEI
+584 LPSGMEI
-591 STPASEKAINAGLPA
+591 SDLASEKAINADLPA
-606 DSRLQHDDYS
+606 DSRLQHNDYS

-630 DNVRDSTEAV
+630 DVSNNTEAV

-651 AGDYPIPYSSLL
+651 AGDYRIPYSSLL

-710 KKPPPPITLP
+710 KKPPPPPVPVP

-733 KQRALKANLENKP
+733 KQRNLKANLENKP

-766 RVKTNQAVPVQ
+766 RAKPNQAVPVE

-803 GVHVNGDIH
+803 GVHVNGDNH
-812 GTVTGN
+812 ATVAGT
-818 EHLKHAEESE
+818 EHLKNTEDSEST
-828 RVVSPSQLAEPKKSF
+828 VPHSQLAEPKKSF

-861 VASLKKVSVEER
+861 VASLKGGSLEER
-873 TDFTSNSHTQWT
+873 TDLTSSSHKQWMQVT
-885 KAANLNHIVNT
+885 NVNNIVNT
-896 LTTGVGCIHPE
+896 LTTGVGCVHLE
-907 NQGNVLIKEENCTC
+907 KEGNILMEEENCTC
-921 SIFQDSDK
+921 SIFGDSEK
-929 SVLQTVSISDLQ
+929 SVLQTSSILDLQ

-946 PPLPEEEG
+946 PSLPEEEL
-954 HVGEDGFKV
+954 HVGKDGSEI
-963 PKAETQCE
+963 PNTETQHE

-987 LTVEQVVAIEAL
+987 LTIEQLVAIEAL
-999 TQLSEAPLET
+999 TQLSETPLET
-1009 TSPAKTECTEE
+1009 SPARAERTECTEE
-1020 TTSNLLHSSKRDISS
+1020 TTSNLLHSYKSDISS
-1035 SSTSSALKEIK
+1035 SFTSPALKEIK
-1046 DTYLQNEQ
+1046 DTCLQNEQ

-1075 GQGSVSELRDKPANL
+1075 GQSSVSELSDKPASST
-1090 AGEMYKLQLSS
+1090 GEMYTLQLPS
-1101 RDAKTLSDFTSNAK
+1101 RDTKTLSDLTSNSK
-1115 SFSGYVTK
+1115 SFSGYTNK
-1123 KNYTHDPV
+1123 KNYTCDPV
-1131 SLAQYCNASLN
+1131 TLTQYCNASCN
-1142 AQQTSNSLEA
+1142 VQQTSNSLEA
-1152 LGQLEQKPACNDLNL
+1152 LCQLEQKPACDGLKS
-1167 EAGSLIKEG
+1167 EASSLSKEG
-1176 VIHSQDEEDVATQ
+1176 GIHSQDEEDVAAQ

-1202 NPEQKNDIKASLLNL
+1202 NSEQKNDIKASLLNL

-1225 YNQDLLQK
+1225 YNQDVLQK
-1233 KEAVFFKHNYSS
+1233 KESVYFRNNYSS
-1245 LLLKQKQPTNKKGNA
+1245 LLLKQKQSTSKKGNA
-1260 VPWKPRHKKKPQEA
+1260 VQWKPRPKKKPQEA

-1280 QNHLE
+1280 QNQLE
-1285 LLSCQRSELQDI
+1285 LLSCQRNELQDI
-1297 WMSSKLHK
+1297 WISSKLHK
-1305 LGQTMPQDS
+1305 IGQTMPQDS
-1314 RIAPSEKKSP
+1314 KIAPSEKKSP
-1324 RTKVQRALNQNTLAS
+1324 RTKVQRALNQNTSVS

-1345 FLPQTQIKFH
+1345 FPPQTQIKFH
-1355 RCLPEVPHEK
+1355 RCLPEVPTQER
-1365 KKDRLFGC
+1365 KKDSNL
-1373 EVVNEQIKTAGS
+1373 S
-1385 GDPLGIERLKNEV
+1385 
-1398 VARNQFSDLPSHN
+1398 SHN
-1411 PLAVSQLKTA
+1411 PLFVSQLKPA
-1421 SLVNRPSENLQMFT
+1421 SLLNRPSANLPMFT
-1435 EKCNSQVQ
+1435 EKHNSQVQ
-1443 QTADASQGHPLP
+1443 QTANVSQTHFLP
-1455 QTFNQSNLRANEMR
+1455 QTFNQSNLRANETS
-1469 SEDKAYIHQG
+1469 SEDKAYIQQG
-1479 AVKQQVDPKSQ
+1479 AVKQQVEPKLQ

-1504 VGALRNMECAGEVTV
+1504 VEALRNVEHASEVTA

-1524 LGTDHPQSTGDS
+1524 LGTEHPQSTGNS

-1568 KKGQSELPTCD
+1568 KKGQPELPTCD

-1920 TEKQPLIDKKYS
+1920 SEKQALTDKKYS
-1932 TPVKLKTEAPEN
+1932 TPVKLKTEPPEN
-1944 LSNAVHCLGNKP
+1944 LGNTLHCLGTKS
-1956 DALKPGIKTET
+1956 DALKPGIKMEA
-1967 SDHLYAMKHTSNT
+1967 SDHLYAIKHTSNT
-1980 TKNCSLLKQY
+1980 TKNCSLMKQY

-1997 VDGLQPYPPLA
+1997 VDSLHPYSSLA
-2008 HKPGLTAVT
+2008 HKPGITAVT
-2017 NLQQDFS
+2017 NIQQDFS

-2030 ECSSKQPHVTPYVN
+2030 ECSSKQPHVTPYVS

-2053 DYTGILLNDKMNGV
+2053 DYTGILLNEKMNGV

-2074 TAPGP
+2074 TVPGSPSHKAPP
-2079 PAHKDPLPTILEHQ
+2079 PTILEHQ
-2093 TDKQNCQPQLDN
+2093 PDKQNCQLQ
-2105 SPSSEMISSSD
+2105 SGSSASSQPISSCD
-2116 LSVPLSSPAKDA
+2116 LSVSLSSPAKDT
-2128 VGNEADC
+2128 VGSEAEC
-2135 SHGCPVEKG
+2135 SHGCPVERG
-2144 SSHREQMCGFD
+2144 SSYKEQLCHFE
-2155 CADEKQS
+2155 CADIKQS
-2162 SALGQPTD
+2162 TALEQPTD
-2170 SEEKA
+2170 VEEKA
-2175 EELWSD
+2175 EEIWSD

-2187 DDDIG
+2187 DDEIG

-2268 TENTDLN
+2268 TENTELN
-2275 SASRKTK
+2275 SSSKKTK
-2282 QANENRDIF
+2282 QTGETRDIF

>member
-1 MAHHTRPSRL
+1 SDMAHHARPSRS
-11 VKKEELGK
+11 VRKEELGK
-19 RKNNQGKKKSSQV
+19 RKTNQGKKKSSQV
-32 RKKTTKTSTKAV
+32 RKKTTKTSTKVV
-44 STGKSKKPAQ
+44 SSGKGKKPAQ

-64 KKPIMSSSGRLLRSS
+64 KKPIMSSSGRLLRSN
-79 VSRTLSGASWVTL
+79 VTRTLSGASWVSL
-92 EKADSILFHNQDSF
+92 EKADNTLFHNQDSF

-115 RNRSFSRRLSQTPIA
+115 RNRPFSHRLSQTPIIA
-130 KPRKAAAQKRLETKE
+130 KPKKAAVQKRLETKE
-145 KHEQEAQ
+145 NHEQEAL
-152 AVIEEKNVEGGE
+152 AVVEEKNNERGE
-164 RVFEQVLAQNEL
+164 IVLKQDLAQNEL
-176 APLPVQGAP
+176 AALPVEGPP
-185 CGVGEEPATT
+185 CSAGEGPALVS
-195 CATQDKEVG
+195 QDKVAE
-204 IPETNDS
+204 ICETNDS
-211 LPSRQVTAN
+211 VPNSQVTD
-220 DSEASEVKYEH
+220 DSTETSEVTSKH
-231 ENLPCEQTPSDL
+231 EGLPCELIPSDFDL
-243 ETGSLAEAF
+243 GRLAEAF
-252 VEGAVPVLP
+252 VEGAVLVLP
-261 SSPSDSVITSE
+261 SFPSDSIITSE
-272 SNSKVCA
+272 SNLKVCV
-279 ETPFDLVP
+279 ETPFDVVP
-287 NSKEPD
+287 DSQEPD
-293 CSSVDTSDH
+293 PSSADISDL
-302 SSAVPLEESVPLA
+302 SSAVLTEESVTLA
-315 KPHMGAELD
+315 TTHIEAELN

-332 DSNSTAIVISE
+332 DSDSAPLVTSELNS
-343 INAQEHLL
+343 QEHLL
-351 ADASSLAESCL
+351 EDARSLAESCL
-362 KAGWDLESGVKDVC
+362 KAGWDLESEKKDIG
-376 SESSSVA
+376 SNSSSVTA
-383 AAESNSL
+383 
-390 SYFEGASAESN
+390 AESN
-401 LLLYFEGAKAES
+401 LLLR
-413 NSLLHFKGAKSESN
+413 
-427 SLLHFE
+427 
-433 GASAESN
+433 
-440 SLLHFEGASAESN
+440 
-453 SLLHFE
+453 
-459 GASTESN
+459 
-466 SLLHFEGA
+466 FEGA
-474 SSPAESHMKL
+474 SSFAESPMKL
-484 PVDFVPVHKELNSN
+484 VVDFVPVHKELDSN
-498 VDLSCMRENSESY
+498 LDLSCARENAEFDA
-511 SKPVFTVC
+511 KNIFTVC
-519 EPVSDTSLNNIQVGD
+519 EPVSNTSLNSIEVEA

-548 LNSGCVHTSSPD
+548 LNSGYVPALSSD
-560 LEKSAVDKISGES
+560 LEKSTINKISGES
-573 SGQFSEGIVSE
+573 SGQFPEGFVLE
-584 LPSSTEI
+584 LPSSVEI
-591 STPASEKAINAGLPA
+591 PAFASEKAINADLPA
-606 DSRLQHDDYS
+606 DSRLQHNDYS
-616 SQLGSVGVSLNLVQ
+616 SQLGSVGISLNLVQ
-630 DNVRDSTEAV
+630 DNVSNSTEAA
-640 EASGPSSLKNP
+640 EASGPSSRKNP
-651 AGDYPIPYSSLL
+651 AGGYPVPYSSLL

-733 KQRALKANLENKP
+733 KQRVLKANLENKP

-766 RVKTNQAVPVQ
+766 RVKTNQAVPIE
-777 NVQSKEKER
+777 NVQCKEKER

-792 EKWAHN
+792 EQWAHH

-803 GVHVNGDIH
+803 GAHVNGDIH
-812 GTVTGN
+812 RVVPGTQ
-818 EHLKHAEESE
+818 HLKHAGDSG
-828 RVVSPSQLAEPKKSF
+828 RAVSPSPLAEPKKSF
-843 AQTIKNGI
+843 AQTTRNGI
-851 KPLHYSPPEA
+851 KPLHYSPLEA
-861 VASLKKVSVEER
+861 AASLKTVLAEER
-873 TDFTSNSHTQWT
+873 TDLTSNSHLQWT
-885 KAANLNHIVNT
+885 KGTNVNNTVNT
-896 LTTGVGCIHPE
+896 LMTGLGCVHPQT
-907 NQGNVLIKEENCTC
+907 QGSALMKEEHCMC
-921 SIFQDSDK
+921 SISEDFEK
-929 SVLQTVSISDLQ
+929 SVSQTGSILGLQ

-946 PPLPEEEG
+946 PPLPE
-954 HVGEDGFKV
+954 GELQAGKDDFK
-963 PKAETQCE
+963 AATGETQLE
-971 DSSLQPTFLSL
+971 NSTLQPTFLSL
-982 IKNRN
+982 IKTRN
-987 LTVEQVVAIEAL
+987 LTEEQVVAIEAL

-1009 TSPAKTECTEE
+1009 TSPAKTAGTECTGE
-1020 TTSNLLHSSKRDISS
+1020 TTSTLLHSFKRDISS
-1035 SSTSSALKEIK
+1035 SFTSSALKEIK

-1075 GQGSVSELRDKPANL
+1075 GQSSVSELHDKPANL
-1090 AGEMYKLQLSS
+1090 TGEVYKLQLSS
-1101 RDAKTLSDFTSNAK
+1101 GDTKTLSDLTPNATSLPGCA
-1115 SFSGYVTK
+1115 TK
-1123 KNYTHDPV
+1123 ESYTHNPIA
-1131 SLAQYCNASLN
+1131 LAQCCSASHDV
-1142 AQQTSNSLEA
+1142 QQTGNNLET
-1152 LGQLEQKPACNDLNL
+1152 LGHLEQKPACNDLNL
-1167 EAGSLIKEG
+1167 QAGSLVKEG
-1176 VIHSQDEEDVATQ
+1176 IHSQDEEDVAAQ

-1195 LIESNQT
+1195 LIESNQA
-1202 NPEQKNDIKASLLNL
+1202 NSEQKNDVKTSLIHL
-1217 ISQERQPK
+1217 ISHERQPK
-1225 YNQDLLQK
+1225 YNQDMLQK
-1233 KEAVFFKHNYSS
+1233 KESVFFKHNYSS
-1245 LLLKQKQPTNKKGNA
+1245 LLLKQKQATNKKGSA

-1280 QNHLE
+1280 QNQLE
-1285 LLSCQRSELQDI
+1285 LLSCQHSDLQDI
-1297 WMSSKLHK
+1297 WISSKLHK

-1314 RIAPSEKKSP
+1314 RIAQLEKKSP
-1324 RTKVQRALNQNTLAS
+1324 RTKVQRALSQNTSAS

-1355 RCLPEVPHEK
+1355 RCLPEALQEK
-1365 KKDRLFGC
+1365 KKD
-1373 EVVNEQIKTAGS
+1373 
-1385 GDPLGIERLKNEV
+1385 
-1398 VARNQFSDLPSHN
+1398 SDLSSRN
-1411 PLAVSQLKTA
+1411 PLAVSQLKTV
-1421 SLVNRPSENLQMFT
+1421 SLLNKPTENLPMFT
-1435 EKCNSQVQ
+1435 EKCNSQVP
-1443 QTADASQGHPLP
+1443 QTAAGSQAHPLP
-1455 QTFNQSNLRANEMR
+1455 PALTESNARAKEMCGD
-1469 SEDKAYIHQG
+1469 SEACVQRG
-1479 AVKQQVDPKSQ
+1479 GQAAPKSQ

-1499 QVPGA
+1499 QLPGCA
-1504 VGALRNMECAGEVTV
+1504 QALNNMECVGEVTV
-1519 LTSTS
+1519 LTSST
-1524 LGTDHPQSTGDS
+1524 LGADHTQSTGDS
-1536 GCSPAKN
+1536 GCSPSKN

-1799 GPDCRLGSKDG
+1799 GPDCRLGCQAG

-1909 KKKKPDTRRTS
+1909 KKKKPDTRRTP

-1944 LSNAVHCLGNKP
+1944 LGSTLHCLGNKT
-1956 DALKPGIKTET
+1956 DALKPGIKMET
-1967 SDHLYAMKHTSNT
+1967 SNHLYAMKHTSNT
-1980 TKNCSLLKQY
+1980 TKNCSLLKQCP
-1990 TASSPFK
+1990 ASSPFK
-1997 VDGLQPYPPLA
+1997 VDSLQPYPSLA

-2017 NLQQDFS
+2017 NIQQNFS

-2030 ECSSKQPHVTPYVN
+2030 ECSTKEPHVTPYVN
-2044 CKNFDVSVK
+2044 CKSFDVSVK
-2053 DYTGILLNDKMNGV
+2053 DYPGILLDEKVNGV

-2074 TAPGP
+2074 TAAGP
-2079 PAHKDPLPTILEHQ
+2079 SAHRDPLPAILEHQ
-2093 TDKQNCQPQLDN
+2093 PDKQNCQFQLD
-2105 SPSSEMISSSD
+2105 SSSSQTISSCDS
-2116 LSVPLSSPAKDA
+2116 SAPLSSPVKDA
-2128 VGNEADC
+2128 VGNGADC
-2135 SHGCPVEKG
+2135 SHGCPLGKG
-2144 SSHREQMCGFD
+2144 SSHQGQMCDFD
-2155 CADEKQS
+2155 CADEKQH
-2162 SALGQPTD
+2162 SALGQPAD

-2268 TENTDLN
+2268 TENTELSSSN
-2275 SASRKTK
+2275 RKAK
-2282 QANENRDIF
+2282 QPSDNRDLF

-2303 RALTVTKDNV
+2303 RALTVTKDKV

>member
-1 MAHHTRPSRL
+1 ADMAHHARPSRSA
-11 VKKEELGK
+11 KKEELGK
-19 RKNNQGKKKSSQV
+19 RKTNQSKKKSSQV
-32 RKKTTKTSTKAV
+32 RKKSTKASTKAV
-44 STGKSKKPAQ
+44 SSGKGKKPVQ

-64 KKPIMSSSGRLLRSS
+64 KKPVMSSSGRLLRSS
-79 VSRTLSGASWVTL
+79 VTRTLSGASWVSL
-92 EKADSILFHNQDSF
+92 EKADNILFHNQDSF
-106 SINGFTMSL
+106 SIAGFTMSL
-115 RNRSFSRRLSQTPIA
+115 RNRSFSRRLSQTAIIA

-145 KHEQEAQ
+145 RHEQEAL
-152 AVIEEKNVEGGE
+152 AIAEEKNDETGEIALQEDLAQHELAALPVEGC
-164 RVFEQVLAQNEL
+164 LCSA
-176 APLPVQGAP
+176 
-185 CGVGEEPATT
+185 GEEPVLP
-195 CATQDKEVG
+195 CASQDKEVEISETDDS
-204 IPETNDS
+204 IPNS
-211 LPSRQVTAN
+211 QVT
-220 DSEASEVKYEH
+220 DDGTEASEVKSKH
-231 ENLPCEQTPSDL
+231 EDLPCEQVRSDL
-243 ETGSLAEAF
+243 DSGSLAEAF
-252 VEGAVPVLP
+252 VEDAVLVLP
-261 SSPSDSVITSE
+261 SSPSDSVIASE
-272 SNSKVCA
+272 SNSKVHA
-279 ETPFDLVP
+279 EAPFNVVP
-287 NSKEPD
+287 NSIEPD
-293 CSSVDTSDH
+293 SSSAGTSDL
-302 SSAVPLEESVPLA
+302 SSAVLIKSVTLA
-315 KPHMGAELD
+315 KFHIGAGLD
-324 LVLPSEEQ
+324 MVLPREEQ
-332 DSNSTAIVISE
+332 DLDSASQDTSE
-343 INAQEHLL
+343 FTAQEHLL
-351 ADASSLAESCL
+351 EDARSLADSCL
-362 KAGWDLESGVKDVC
+362 KAGWDLGSENKDIG
-376 SESSSVA
+376 SNSSSVA
-383 AAESNSL
+383 AS
-390 SYFEGASAESN
+390 ESN
-401 LLLYFEGAKAES
+401 L
-413 NSLLHFKGAKSESN
+413 
-427 SLLHFE
+427 
-433 GASAESN
+433 
-440 SLLHFEGASAESN
+440 
-453 SLLHFE
+453 
-459 GASTESN
+459 
-466 SLLHFEGA
+466 LLHFEGA
-474 SSPAESHMKL
+474 SSLAEYPMKL
-484 PVDFVPVHKELNSN
+484 VVDFVPIHKEVGSNS
-498 VDLSCMRENSESY
+498 DLSFTKENSEFDT
-511 SKPVFTVC
+511 KNIFTVC
-519 EPVSDTSLNNIQVGD
+519 EPVSDTSLNNIEVED
-534 IEQLVK
+534 IEQFVK
-540 CIDAETLI
+540 CIDAKTII
-548 LNSGCVHTSSPD
+548 LNSGYVPTLSSD
-560 LEKSAVDKISGES
+560 LEKSTVDKISAES
-573 SGQFSEGIVSE
+573 SGQFSAGFVSE
-584 LPSSTEI
+584 LPSSMEI
-591 STPASEKAINAGLPA
+591 SAFASEKAINADLPA
-606 DSRLQHDDYS
+606 DSRLQHNDYS

-630 DNVRDSTEAV
+630 DNLSNSTEAV
-640 EASGPSSLKNP
+640 EASGPYSLKNP
-651 AGDYPIPYSSLL
+651 VGDYPLPYSSLL

-720 FEVLTENKRPQRR
+720 FEVRQ
-733 KQRALKANLENKP
+733 ANLENKA
-746 VNGRRPELMECSIC
+746 VNGLRPELMECSIC

-766 RVKTNQAVPVQ
+766 RVKTNQAVPIE
-777 NVQSKEKER
+777 NVQCKEKER

-812 GTVTGN
+812 GAVTGTQ
-818 EHLKHAEESE
+818 HLKQADHRE
-828 RVVSPSQLAEPKKSF
+828 RAASPSQFAEPKKSLVH
-843 AQTIKNGI
+843 TIKNGI

-861 VASLKKVSVEER
+861 VASLKNVSAEER
-873 TDFTSNSHTQWT
+873 TDLTSNSHMQWPT
-885 KAANLNHIVNT
+885 GSNLNNRVST
-896 LTTGVGCIHPE
+896 LTSGTGCVHPE
-907 NQGNVLIKEENCTC
+907 NQGNVLMKEENCTC
-921 SIFQDSDK
+921 SISEYSDE
-929 SVLQTVSISDLQ
+929 SVLQAGSSLDVQ

-946 PPLPEEEG
+946 PPLPEEELQAG
-954 HVGEDGFKV
+954 KDGFKIQNV
-963 PKAETQCE
+963 EIQPENSA
-971 DSSLQPTFLSL
+971 LQPTFLSL
-982 IKNRN
+982 IKTRN
-987 LTVEQVVAIEAL
+987 LTLEQVVAIEAL

-1009 TSPAKTECTEE
+1009 TSPAKSESTECTRE
-1020 TTSNLLHSSKRDISS
+1020 TTSNLLHSFKRDISS
-1035 SSTSSALKEIK
+1035 SFTSSALQEIK

-1075 GQGSVSELRDKPANL
+1075 GQSSVSELCDQPANL
-1090 AGEMYKLQLSS
+1090 AGEMYELQLPS
-1101 RDAKTLSDFTSNAK
+1101 RDTTTLSDLTPSAA
-1115 SFSGYVTK
+1115 SFSGYDSNKSCAHEPVT
-1123 KNYTHDPV
+1123 
-1131 SLAQYCNASLN
+1131 LAGYCDASCDVQHIRN
-1142 AQQTSNSLEA
+1142 NLEA
-1152 LGQLEQKPACNDLNL
+1152 PGQLEQKPACNDLKL
-1167 EAGSLIKEG
+1167 EGSSLIKEG
-1176 VIHSQDEEDVATQ
+1176 GIHSQDEEDVAAQ

-1202 NPEQKNDIKASLLNL
+1202 NPEQKNNIKASLLNL
-1217 ISQERQPK
+1217 ISHERQPK
-1225 YNQDLLQK
+1225 YNQDVLQK
-1233 KEAVFFKHNYSS
+1233 KESVFFKHNYSS
-1245 LLLKQKQPTNKKGNA
+1245 LLLKQKQATNKKGNA
-1260 VPWKPRHKKKPQEA
+1260 VPWKPRHKKKPPEA

-1280 QNHLE
+1280 QNQLE
-1285 LLSCQRSELQDI
+1285 LLSCQHSELQDI
-1297 WMSSKLHK
+1297 WISSKLHK

-1314 RIAPSEKKSP
+1314 KVALSEKKSP
-1324 RTKVQRALNQNTLAS
+1324 RTKVQRVLSQNTVAS

-1345 FLPQTQIKFH
+1345 FLPQAQIKFH
-1355 RCLPEVPHEK
+1355 RCLPEAPQEK
-1365 KKDRLFGC
+1365 KKDSLSSR
-1373 EVVNEQIKTAGS
+1373 
-1385 GDPLGIERLKNEV
+1385 
-1398 VARNQFSDLPSHN
+1398 N
-1411 PLAVSQLKTA
+1411 PLAGSQLKTA
-1421 SLVNRPSENLQMFT
+1421 SLLKRPTENLQMFT

-1443 QTADASQGHPLP
+1443 QTANVSQAHPLP
-1455 QTFNQSNLRANEMR
+1455 PTCNQSNLRANEMC
-1469 SEDKAYIHQG
+1469 SENKAHVQQG
-1479 AVKQQVDPKSQ
+1479 KQQVDAKPQ

-1499 QVPGA
+1499 QAPGSA
-1504 VGALRNMECAGEVTV
+1504 EALRNMECVGEVTV
-1519 LTSTS
+1519 LTSTR
-1524 LGTDHPQSTGDS
+1524 LGTDHTQSTGDS

-1909 KKKKPDTRRTS
+1909 KKKRPDTRRTP
-1920 TEKQPLIDKKYS
+1920 TEKQSLIDKKYS

-1944 LSNAVHCLGNKP
+1944 LGNTLHCLGNKT
-1956 DALKPGIKTET
+1956 DALKPGIKMET
-1967 SDHLYAMKHTSNT
+1967 SNHLYAMKHTSNT

-1997 VDGLQPYPPLA
+1997 VDSLHPYPSLT
-2008 HKPGLTAVT
+2008 HKSGLTAVT
-2017 NLQQDFS
+2017 NIQQDFS

-2030 ECSSKQPHVTPYVN
+2030 ECSTKQPHVTPYVN
-2044 CKNFDVSVK
+2044 CKSFDVSVK
-2053 DYTGILLNDKMNGV
+2053 DYTGILLNEQVNGV

-2079 PAHKDPLPTILEHQ
+2079 PAHKEPLPTILEHQ
-2093 TDKQNCQPQLDN
+2093 PDKQNCQLQLDS
-2105 SPSSEMISSSD
+2105 SPCSEMISSCDS
-2116 LSVPLSSPAKDA
+2116 SAPLSSSAKDA
-2128 VGNEADC
+2128 IGTEADC
-2135 SHGCPVEKG
+2135 SHGCPGEKG
-2144 SSHREQMCGFD
+2144 SSSHRGQLCDFD
-2155 CADEKQS
+2155 CVDEKQN
-2162 SALGQPTD
+2162 SALGQLAD

-2245 LAMWEAKMAERAKEK
+2245 LAMWEAKMAERAREK

-2268 TENTDLN
+2268 TENPEL
-2275 SASRKTK
+2275 SSSSRKAK
-2282 QANENRDIF
+2282 QPDENRDSIF